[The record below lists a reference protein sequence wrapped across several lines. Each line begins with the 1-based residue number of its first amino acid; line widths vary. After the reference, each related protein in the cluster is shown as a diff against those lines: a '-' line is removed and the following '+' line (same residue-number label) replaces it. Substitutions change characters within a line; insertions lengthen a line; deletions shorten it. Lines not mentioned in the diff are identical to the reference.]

1 MNLLKKNKYSIRKY
15 KVGIFSTLIG
25 TVLLLSNP
33 NGAQALTTDHNVQ
46 GGSNQALPGNSQ
58 NTNADTNRDIVND
71 SQNTPNAHATDNTST
86 NQALTNHQ
94 NVDVANQVGPA
105 PIQPSASPAQ
115 NNNNSNANSTAT
127 EPAANTN
134 NNLASN
140 NNTLNV
146 PNNTDNNDSAR
157 HLTLKEIQ
165 EDVRHSSDK
174 PELVA
179 IAEEASNRPKKRS
192 RRAAPTDPN
201 ATPADPTAT
210 PADPTAG
217 NGSAPVAITAPYTP
231 TTDPNANNIGQNAP
245 NEVLSFDDNNIRP
258 STNRS
263 VPTVTVVDNLP
274 GYTLING
281 GKVGVFSHAM
291 VRTSMFDSGDAK
303 NYQAQGNVIALG
315 RIRGN
320 DTNDHGDFN
329 GIEKTLT
336 VNPNSE
342 LIFEFNTMTTKNY
355 QAQGNVIA
363 LGRIRGNDT
372 NDHGDFNGIEKTLTV
387 NPNSELIFEFN
398 TMTTKNYQGM
408 TNLIIKNADNDT
420 VIGEKVVA
428 YGPIWRLL
436 KVPENVSHL
445 KIQFVP
451 KNDAITDARGIYQLR
466 DGYKYY
472 DFVDSI
478 GLHSG
483 SHVYVE
489 RRTMEPTATNNKEFT
504 VTTSLKNNGN
514 FGASFNTDDFVYKIQ
529 LPEGVE
535 YVNNSLTKDFP
546 SGNSGVD
553 INDMNVTYD
562 AANRIITIKSTGGGT
577 GNSPARLM
585 PDKILDLKYKLRVN
599 NVPTPRTVTF
609 NDTLTYKTYSQD
621 FINSPA
627 ESHTVSTNP
636 YTIDIIMNKDA
647 LQAEVDRRIQQ
658 ADYTFASL
666 DIFNDLKR
674 RAQTILD
681 ENRNNVPL
689 NKRVS
694 QADIDSLANQMQHT
708 LIRSVD
714 AENAV
719 NRKVD
724 DMEDLVNQ
732 NDELTDEE
740 KQAAIQVIEEHKNEI
755 IGNIGDQTTDDGVTR
770 IKDQGIQ
777 TLSGD
782 TATPVVKPNA
792 KQAIRDKAAKQR
804 EIINHTPDA
813 TQDEIQDAL
822 NQLTTDET
830 DAIDNVTNATTNA
843 DVETAKNNGINTIGA
858 VAPQVTHKQAA
869 RDAIN
874 QATATKR
881 QQINSNREATQ
892 EEKNAAL
899 NELTQATNHALEQI
913 NQATTNDDVDT
924 AKGDGLNAINPI
936 APVTVVKQAARDAVS
951 HDAQQHIAEI
961 NANPDATQEE
971 RQAAIEKVNAAV
983 AVANTN
989 ILNANTNADVEQV
1002 KTNAIQG
1009 IQAIEPATKVKT
1021 DAKNAIDQ
1029 SAETQHNAIFN
1040 NNDATLEEQQAAQ
1053 QLLDQAVATAK
1064 QNINAAD
1071 TNQEVAQAKDQG
1083 TQNIVVIQPATQVKT
1098 DARNAVNEK
1107 AREAI
1112 TNINATPGATREEKQ
1127 EAINR
1132 VNTLK
1137 NRALNDIG
1145 VTSTTA
1151 MVNSIRDDAV
1161 NQIGAVQP
1169 HVTKKQTATGV
1180 LTDLATAKKQEIN
1193 QNTNATTEEKQ
1204 VALNQVDQDLATA
1217 INNINQAD
1225 TNAEVDQAQQLGTKA
1240 INAIQ
1245 PNIVKKPAALAQTN
1259 QHYSA
1264 KLVEINATPDA
1275 TDDEKN
1281 AAINTLN
1288 QDRQQA
1294 IESIKQA
1301 NTNAE
1306 VDQAAT
1312 VAENNIDA
1320 VQVDVVKKQAARDKI
1335 TAEVAK
1341 RIEAVKQTPNATD
1354 EEKQA
1359 AVNQI
1364 NQLKDQ
1370 AFNQINQ
1377 NQTNDQVDATT
1388 NQAINAIDNVEA
1400 EVVIKP
1406 KAIADIEKAVKEK
1419 QQQID
1424 NSLDSTDNE
1433 KEVALQALA
1442 KEKEKALA
1450 AIDQAQTNSQVN
1462 QAATNGVSA
1471 IKIIQPETKIK
1482 PAAREKINQKAN
1494 ELRAQIN
1501 QDKEATAE
1509 ERQAALDKI
1518 NDLVAKAMTNITN
1531 DRTNQQVNDS
1541 TNQALDD
1548 IALVTPDHIVRAAA
1562 RDAVKQQYEAKKHEI
1577 EQAEHA
1583 TDEEKQVALNQ
1594 LANNEKRALQNIN
1607 QAIANND
1614 VKRVESNGIA
1624 TLKGVEPH
1632 IVVKPEAQEAIK
1644 ASADNQVESIKDTPH
1659 ATTDE
1664 LDEANQQINDTLKQ
1678 GQQDIDNT
1686 TQDAAVNDVRNQT
1699 IKAIEQIKPKVRR
1712 KRAALDNIDESN
1724 NNQLDAIR
1732 NTLDTTQD
1740 ERNVAIAALNK
1751 IVNAIKND
1759 IAQNKTNAEV
1769 DQTEADGNNN
1779 IKVILPKVQV
1789 KPAARQSVSAKAE
1802 AQNALIDQSDL
1813 STEEERLAAKHL
1825 VEQALN
1831 QAIDQINHA
1840 DKTAQVNQNSIDA
1853 QNIISK
1859 IKPATTVKATAL
1871 QQIQNIAT
1879 NKINLI
1885 KANNEATD
1893 EEQNAAIVQVEKEL
1907 IKAKQQIAGAV
1918 TNADVAYLLHDGKN
1932 EIREIEPVINKK
1944 ATAREQLTTLFN
1956 DKKQAIEANVQATVE
1971 ERNSILAQLQ
1981 NIYDTAIG
1989 QIDQDRSNAQVDKT
2003 ATLNLQTIHDLDVHP
2018 IKKPDAEKT
2027 INDDLARV
2035 THLVQ
2040 NYRKVSDRNKAD
2052 ALKAITALKLQ
2063 MDEELK
2069 TARTNA
2075 DVDAVLKRFNVALG
2089 DIEAVITEKE
2099 NSLLR
2104 IDNIAQQTYAK
2115 FKAIATPEQ
2124 LAKVKALIDQYVA
2137 DGNRMVDEDATL
2149 NDIKKDTQLI
2159 IDEILAIKLPAEV
2172 IKASPKVG
2180 QPAPKVCT
2188 PIKKEDKQEVR
2199 KVVKELPNTGSEE
2212 MDLPLKELALI
2223 TGAALLARRRSK
2235 KEKES

>member
-33 NGAQALTTDHNVQ
+33 NGAQALTTDNNVQ
-46 GGSNQALPGNSQ
+46 SDTNQATPVNSQ
-58 NTNADTNRDIVND
+58 DKDVANNRGLAN
-71 SQNTPNAHATDNTST
+71 SAQNTPNQSATTNQAT
-86 NQALTNHQ
+86 NQALVNH
-94 NVDVANQVGPA
+94 NNGSIVNQATPTSV
-105 PIQPSASPAQ
+105 QSSTPSAQ
-115 NNNNSNANSTAT
+115 NNNHTDGNTTATETVSNAN
-127 EPAANTN
+127 N
-134 NNLASN
+134 NDAVSN
-140 NNTLNV
+140 NTTLNV
-146 PNNTDNNDSAR
+146 PNKTNENGSGG

-179 IAEEASNRPKKRS
+179 IAEPASNRPKKRS
-192 RRAAPTDPN
+192 RRAAPADPN
-201 ATPADPTAT
+201 ATPADPA
-210 PADPTAG
+210 AAAAG
-217 NGSAPVAITAPYTP
+217 NGGAPVAITAPYTP
-231 TTDPNANNIGQNAP
+231 TTDPNANNAGQNAP
-245 NEVLSFDDNNIRP
+245 NEVLSFDDNGIRP

-263 VPTVTVVDNLP
+263 VPSVTVVDNLP
-274 GYTLING
+274 GFTLING

-291 VRTSMFDSGDAK
+291 VRTSMFDSADAK

-315 RIRGN
+315 RI
-320 DTNDHGDFN
+320 
-329 GIEKTLT
+329 K
-336 VNPNSE
+336 
-342 LIFEFNTMTTKNY
+342 
-355 QAQGNVIA
+355 
-363 LGRIRGNDT
+363 GNDT

-398 TMTTKNYQGM
+398 TMTTKNYQGV

-420 VIGEKVVA
+420 VIAEKSVA
-428 YGPIWRLL
+428 YGPIWRLF

-489 RRTMEPTATNNKEFT
+489 RRTMEPTATNNKVFT

-514 FGASFNTDDFVYKIQ
+514 FGASFNTDDFVYQVQ

-546 SGNSGVD
+546 SSNSGVD
-553 INDMNVTYD
+553 MNDFNVTYD
-562 AANRIITIKSTGGGT
+562 AANRVITIKSTGGGS

-609 NDTLTYKTYSQD
+609 NDTLTYKTYTQD

-674 RAQTILD
+674 RSQTILD

-694 QADIDSLANQMQHT
+694 QADIDSLTNQMQHT

-719 NRKVD
+719 NKKVD
-724 DMEDLVNQ
+724 QMEDLVNQ

-792 KQAIRDKAAKQR
+792 KKAIRDKATKQR
-804 EIINHTPDA
+804 EIINATPDA
-813 TQDEIQDAL
+813 TEDEIQDAL
-822 NQLTTDET
+822 NQLATDET

-858 VAPQVTHKQAA
+858 VVPQVTHKQAA

-913 NQATTNDDVDT
+913 NQATTNADVDN

-971 RQAAIEKVNAAV
+971 RQAAIDKVNAAV
-983 AVANTN
+983 TAANTN

-1009 IQAIEPATKVKT
+1009 IQAITPATKVKT
-1021 DAKNAIDQ
+1021 DAKNAIDK
-1029 SAETQHNAIFN
+1029 SAETQHNTIFN

-1098 DARNAVNEK
+1098 DARNAVNDK

-1137 NRALNDIG
+1137 NRALTDIG

-1180 LTDLATAKKQEIN
+1180 LNDLATAKKQEIN

-1204 VALNQVDQDLATA
+1204 VALNQVDQELATA
-1217 INNINQAD
+1217 INNINKAD

-1245 PNIVKKPAALAQTN
+1245 PNIVKKPAALAQIN
-1259 QHYSA
+1259 QHYNA
-1264 KLVEINATPDA
+1264 KLAEINATPDA
-1275 TDDEKN
+1275 TNDEKN

-1288 QDRQQA
+1288 LDRQQA

-1354 EEKQA
+1354 EEKQV

-1377 NQTNDQVDATT
+1377 NQTNDQVDTTT
-1388 NQAINAIDNVEA
+1388 NQALKAIDNVEA

-1433 KEVALQALA
+1433 KEVASQALA

-1471 IKIIQPETKIK
+1471 IKIIQPETKVK

-1494 ELRAQIN
+1494 ELRAKIN

-1509 ERQAALDKI
+1509 ERQVALDKI
-1518 NDLVAKAMTNITN
+1518 NEFVNQAMTDITN
-1531 DRTNQQVNDS
+1531 NRTNQQVDDTTS
-1541 TNQALDD
+1541 QALDS
-1548 IALVTPDHIVRAAA
+1548 IALVAPEHIVRAAA
-1562 RDAVKQQYEAKKHEI
+1562 RDAVKQQYEAKKQEI

-1594 LANNEKRALQNIN
+1594 LANNEKLALQNIN
-1607 QAIANND
+1607 QAVTNND
-1614 VKRVESNGIA
+1614 VKRVETNGIA
-1624 TLKGVEPH
+1624 TLKGVQPH
-1632 IVVKPEAQEAIK
+1632 IVIKPEAQQAIK
-1644 ASADNQVESIKDTPH
+1644 ASAENQVESIKDTPH
-1659 ATTDE
+1659 ATVDE
-1664 LDEANQQINDTLKQ
+1664 LDEANQLISDTLKQ
-1678 GQQDIDNT
+1678 AQQEIENT
-1686 TQDAAVNDVRNQT
+1686 NQDAAVTDVRNQT

-1712 KRAALDNIDESN
+1712 KRAALDSIEEN
-1724 NNQLDAIR
+1724 NKNQLDAIR

-1740 ERNVAIAALNK
+1740 ERDVAIDTLNK
-1751 IVNAIKND
+1751 IVNTIKND

-1769 DQTEADGNNN
+1769 DRTETDGNDN

-1789 KPAARQSVSAKAE
+1789 KPAARQSVGVKAE

-1840 DKTAQVNQNSIDA
+1840 DKTAQVNQDSIDA

-1893 EEQNAAIVQVEKEL
+1893 EEQNIAIAQVEKEL
-1907 IKAKQQIAGAV
+1907 IKAKQQIASAV
-1918 TNADVAYLLHDGKN
+1918 TNADVAYLLHDEKN
-1932 EIREIEPVINKK
+1932 EIREIEPVINRK
-1944 ATAREQLTTLFN
+1944 ASAREQLTTLFN
-1956 DKKQAIEANVQATVE
+1956 VKKQAIEANIQATVE

-2003 ATLNLQTIHDLDVHP
+2003 ASLNLQKIHDLDVHP

-2035 THLVQ
+2035 TALVQ

-2075 DVDAVLKRFNVALG
+2075 DVDAVLKRFNVALS

-2124 LAKVKALIDQYVA
+2124 LAKIKVLIDQYVA
-2137 DGNRMVDEDATL
+2137 DGNRMIDEDATL
-2149 NDIKKDTQLI
+2149 NDIKQHTQFI
-2159 IDEILAIKLPAEV
+2159 VDEILAIKLPAEATKV
-2172 IKASPKVG
+2172 SPKVI

-2188 PIKKEDKQEVR
+2188 PIKKEETHESR
-2199 KVVKELPNTGSEE
+2199 KVEKELPNTGSEG
-2212 MDLPLKELALI
+2212 MDLPLKEFALI
-2223 TGAALLARRRSK
+2223 TGAALLARRRTK
-2235 KEKES
+2235 NEKES

>member
-33 NGAQALTTDHNVQ
+33 NGAQALTTDNNVQ
-46 GGSNQALPGNSQ
+46 SDTNQATPVNSQ
-58 NTNADTNRDIVND
+58 DTNVANNRGLAN
-71 SQNTPNAHATDNTST
+71 SAQNTPNQSATTNQST
-86 NQALTNHQ
+86 NQALVNH
-94 NVDVANQVGPA
+94 NNGSIANQATPTSV
-105 PIQPSASPAQ
+105 QSSTPSAQ
-115 NNNNSNANSTAT
+115 NNNHTDGNTTATETVSNAN
-127 EPAANTN
+127 NKDVV
-134 NNLASN
+134 SN
-140 NNTLNV
+140 NTTLNV
-146 PNNTDNNDSAR
+146 PNKTNENGSGG

-179 IAEEASNRPKKRS
+179 IAEQASNRPKKRS
-192 RRAAPTDPN
+192 RRAAPADPN
-201 ATPADPTAT
+201 ATPADPA
-210 PADPTAG
+210 AAAAG
-217 NGSAPVAITAPYTP
+217 NGGAPVAITAPYTP
-231 TTDPNANNIGQNAP
+231 TTDPNANNAGQNAP
-245 NEVLSFDDNNIRP
+245 NEVLSFDDNGIRP

-263 VPTVTVVDNLP
+263 VPSVTVVDNLP
-274 GYTLING
+274 GFTLING

-315 RIRGN
+315 RIKGN

-329 GIEKTLT
+329 GIEK
-336 VNPNSE
+336 S
-342 LIFEFNTMTTKNY
+342 
-355 QAQGNVIA
+355 
-363 LGRIRGNDT
+363 
-372 NDHGDFNGIEKTLTV
+372 LTV

-398 TMTTKNYQGM
+398 TMTTKNYQGV

-420 VIGEKVVA
+420 VIAEKSVA
-428 YGPIWRLL
+428 YGPIWRLF

-514 FGASFNTDDFVYKIQ
+514 FGASFNTDDFVYKVQ

-546 SGNSGVD
+546 SSNSGVD
-553 INDMNVTYD
+553 MNDFNVTYD
-562 AANRIITIKSTGGGT
+562 AANRVITIKSTGGGS

-609 NDTLTYKTYSQD
+609 NDTLTYKTYTQD

-694 QADIDSLANQMQHT
+694 QADIDSLTNQMQHT

-719 NRKVD
+719 NKKVD
-724 DMEDLVNQ
+724 QMEDLVNQ

-792 KQAIRDKAAKQR
+792 KKAIRDKATKQM
-804 EIINHTPDA
+804 EIINATPDA
-813 TQDEIQDAL
+813 TEDEIQDAL
-822 NQLTTDET
+822 NQLATDET

-843 DVETAKNNGINTIGA
+843 DVEIAKNNGINTIGA
-858 VAPQVTHKQAA
+858 VVPQVTHKQAA

-913 NQATTNDDVDT
+913 NQATTNADVDN

-971 RQAAIEKVNAAV
+971 RQAAIDKVNAAV
-983 AVANTN
+983 TAANTN

-1009 IQAIEPATKVKT
+1009 IQAITPATKVKT
-1021 DAKNAIDQ
+1021 DAKNAIDK
-1029 SAETQHNAIFN
+1029 SAETQHNTIFN

-1098 DARNAVNEK
+1098 DARNAVNDK

-1137 NRALNDIG
+1137 NRALTDIG

-1180 LTDLATAKKQEIN
+1180 LNDLATAKKQEIN

-1204 VALNQVDQDLATA
+1204 VALNQVDQELATA

-1245 PNIVKKPAALAQTN
+1245 PNIVKKPAALAQIN
-1259 QHYSA
+1259 QHYNA
-1264 KLVEINATPDA
+1264 KLAEINATPDA
-1275 TDDEKN
+1275 TNDEKN

-1370 AFNQINQ
+1370 AINQINQ
-1377 NQTNDQVDATT
+1377 NQTNDQVDTTT
-1388 NQAINAIDNVEA
+1388 NQAVNAIDNVEA

-1406 KAIADIEKAVKEK
+1406 TAIADIEKAVKEK

-1433 KEVALQALA
+1433 KEVASQALA

-1471 IKIIQPETKIK
+1471 IKIIQPETKVK

-1494 ELRAQIN
+1494 ELRAKIN

-1509 ERQAALDKI
+1509 ERQVALDKI
-1518 NDLVAKAMTNITN
+1518 NEFVNQAMTDITN
-1531 DRTNQQVNDS
+1531 NRTNQQVDDTTS
-1541 TNQALDD
+1541 QALDS
-1548 IALVTPDHIVRAAA
+1548 IALVAPEHIVRAAA
-1562 RDAVKQQYEAKKHEI
+1562 RDAVKQQYEAKKQEI

-1594 LANNEKRALQNIN
+1594 LANNEKLALQNIN
-1607 QAIANND
+1607 QAVTNND
-1614 VKRVESNGIA
+1614 VKRVETNGIA
-1624 TLKGVEPH
+1624 TLKGVQPH
-1632 IVVKPEAQEAIK
+1632 IVIKPEAQQAIK
-1644 ASADNQVESIKDTPH
+1644 ATAENQVESIKDTPH
-1659 ATTDE
+1659 ATVDE
-1664 LDEANQQINDTLKQ
+1664 LDEANQLISDTLKQ
-1678 GQQDIDNT
+1678 AQQEIENT
-1686 TQDAAVNDVRNQT
+1686 NQDAAVTDVRNQT

-1712 KRAALDNIDESN
+1712 KRAALDSIEEN
-1724 NNQLDAIR
+1724 NKNQLDAIR

-1740 ERNVAIAALNK
+1740 ERDVAIDTLNK
-1751 IVNAIKND
+1751 IVNTIKND

-1769 DQTEADGNNN
+1769 DRTETDGNDN

-1789 KPAARQSVSAKAE
+1789 KPAARQSVGVKAE

-1840 DKTAQVNQNSIDA
+1840 DKTAQVNQDSIDA

-1893 EEQNAAIVQVEKEL
+1893 EEQNIAIAQVEKEL
-1907 IKAKQQIAGAV
+1907 IKAKQQIASAV
-1918 TNADVAYLLHDGKN
+1918 TNADVAYLLHDEKN
-1932 EIREIEPVINKK
+1932 EIREIEPVINRK
-1944 ATAREQLTTLFN
+1944 ASAREQLTTLFN
-1956 DKKQAIEANVQATVE
+1956 DKKQAIEANIQATVE

-2003 ATLNLQTIHDLDVHP
+2003 ASLNLQTIHDLDVHP

-2035 THLVQ
+2035 TALVQ
-2040 NYRKVSDRNKAD
+2040 NYRKVSNRNKAD

-2075 DVDAVLKRFNVALG
+2075 DVDAVLKRFNVALS

-2124 LAKVKALIDQYVA
+2124 LAKVKVLIDQYVA
-2137 DGNRMVDEDATL
+2137 DGNRMIDEDATL
-2149 NDIKKDTQLI
+2149 NDIKQHTQFI
-2159 IDEILAIKLPAEV
+2159 VDEILAIKLPAEATKV
-2172 IKASPKVG
+2172 SPKEI

-2188 PIKKEDKQEVR
+2188 PIKKEETHESR
-2199 KVVKELPNTGSEE
+2199 KVEKELPNTGSEG
-2212 MDLPLKELALI
+2212 MDLPLKEFALI
-2223 TGAALLARRRSK
+2223 TGAALLARRRTK
-2235 KEKES
+2235 NEKES

>member
-33 NGAQALTTDHNVQ
+33 NGAQALTTDNNVQ
-46 GGSNQALPGNSQ
+46 SDTNQATPVNSQ
-58 NTNADTNRDIVND
+58 DTNVANNRGLAN
-71 SQNTPNAHATDNTST
+71 SAQNTPNQSATTNQST
-86 NQALTNHQ
+86 NQALVNH
-94 NVDVANQVGPA
+94 NNGSIANQATPTSV
-105 PIQPSASPAQ
+105 QSSTPSAQ
-115 NNNNSNANSTAT
+115 NNNHTDGNTTATETVSNAN
-127 EPAANTN
+127 NKDVV
-134 NNLASN
+134 SN
-140 NNTLNV
+140 NTTLNV
-146 PNNTDNNDSAR
+146 PNKTNENGSGG

-179 IAEEASNRPKKRS
+179 IAEQASNRPKKRS
-192 RRAAPTDPN
+192 RRAAPADPN
-201 ATPADPTAT
+201 ATPADPA
-210 PADPTAG
+210 AAAAG
-217 NGSAPVAITAPYTP
+217 NGGAPVAITAPYTP
-231 TTDPNANNIGQNAP
+231 TTDPNANNAGQNAP
-245 NEVLSFDDNNIRP
+245 NEVLSFDDNGIRP

-263 VPTVTVVDNLP
+263 VPSVTVVDNLP
-274 GYTLING
+274 GFTLING

-315 RIRGN
+315 RIKGN

-329 GIEKTLT
+329 GIEK
-336 VNPNSE
+336 S
-342 LIFEFNTMTTKNY
+342 
-355 QAQGNVIA
+355 
-363 LGRIRGNDT
+363 
-372 NDHGDFNGIEKTLTV
+372 LTV

-398 TMTTKNYQGM
+398 TMTTKNYQGV

-420 VIGEKVVA
+420 VIAEKSVA
-428 YGPIWRLL
+428 YGPIWRLF

-514 FGASFNTDDFVYKIQ
+514 FGASFNTDDFVYKVQ

-546 SGNSGVD
+546 SSNSGVD
-553 INDMNVTYD
+553 MNDFNVTYD
-562 AANRIITIKSTGGGT
+562 AANRVITIKSTGGGS

-609 NDTLTYKTYSQD
+609 NDTLTYKTYTQD

-694 QADIDSLANQMQHT
+694 QADIDSLTNQMQHT

-719 NRKVD
+719 NKKVD
-724 DMEDLVNQ
+724 QMEDLVNQ

-792 KQAIRDKAAKQR
+792 KKAIRDKATKQR
-804 EIINHTPDA
+804 EIINATPDA
-813 TQDEIQDAL
+813 TEDEIQDAL
-822 NQLTTDET
+822 NQLATDET

-843 DVETAKNNGINTIGA
+843 DVEIAKNNGINTIGA
-858 VAPQVTHKQAA
+858 VVPQVTHKQAA

-913 NQATTNDDVDT
+913 NQATTNADVDN
-924 AKGDGLNAINPI
+924 AKGDGLNAINSI

-971 RQAAIEKVNAAV
+971 RQAAIDKVNAAV
-983 AVANTN
+983 TAANTN

-1009 IQAIEPATKVKT
+1009 IQAITPATKVKT
-1021 DAKNAIDQ
+1021 DAKNAIDK
-1029 SAETQHNAIFN
+1029 SAETQHNTIFN

-1098 DARNAVNEK
+1098 DARNAVNDK

-1137 NRALNDIG
+1137 NRALTDIG

-1180 LTDLATAKKQEIN
+1180 LNDLATAKKQEIN

-1204 VALNQVDQDLATA
+1204 VALNQVDQELATA

-1245 PNIVKKPAALAQTN
+1245 PNIVKKPAALAQIN
-1259 QHYSA
+1259 QHYNA
-1264 KLVEINATPDA
+1264 KLAEINATPDA
-1275 TDDEKN
+1275 TNDEKN

-1370 AFNQINQ
+1370 AINQINQ
-1377 NQTNDQVDATT
+1377 NQTNDQVDTTT
-1388 NQAINAIDNVEA
+1388 NQAVNAIDNVEA

-1406 KAIADIEKAVKEK
+1406 TAIADIEKAVKEK

-1433 KEVALQALA
+1433 KEVASQALA

-1471 IKIIQPETKIK
+1471 IKIIQPETKVK

-1494 ELRAQIN
+1494 ELRAKIN

-1509 ERQAALDKI
+1509 ERQVALDKI
-1518 NDLVAKAMTNITN
+1518 NEFVNQAMTDITN
-1531 DRTNQQVNDS
+1531 NRTNQQVDDTTS
-1541 TNQALDD
+1541 QALDS
-1548 IALVTPDHIVRAAA
+1548 IALVAPEHIVRAAA
-1562 RDAVKQQYEAKKHEI
+1562 RDAVKQQYEAKKQEI

-1594 LANNEKRALQNIN
+1594 LANNEKLALQNIN
-1607 QAIANND
+1607 QAVTNND
-1614 VKRVESNGIA
+1614 VKRVETNGIA
-1624 TLKGVEPH
+1624 TLKGVQPH
-1632 IVVKPEAQEAIK
+1632 IVIKPEAQQAIK
-1644 ASADNQVESIKDTPH
+1644 ATAENQVESIKDTPH
-1659 ATTDE
+1659 ATVDE
-1664 LDEANQQINDTLKQ
+1664 LDEANQLISDTLKQ
-1678 GQQDIDNT
+1678 AQQEIENT
-1686 TQDAAVNDVRNQT
+1686 NQDAAVTDVRNQT

-1712 KRAALDNIDESN
+1712 KRAALDSIEEN
-1724 NNQLDAIR
+1724 NKNQLDAIR

-1740 ERNVAIAALNK
+1740 ERDVAIDTLNK
-1751 IVNAIKND
+1751 IVNTIKND

-1769 DQTEADGNNN
+1769 DRTETDGNDN

-1789 KPAARQSVSAKAE
+1789 KPAARQSVGVKAE

-1840 DKTAQVNQNSIDA
+1840 DKTAQVNQDSIDA

-1893 EEQNAAIVQVEKEL
+1893 EEQNIAIAQVEKEL
-1907 IKAKQQIAGAV
+1907 IKAKQQIASAV
-1918 TNADVAYLLHDGKN
+1918 TNADVAYLLHDEKN
-1932 EIREIEPVINKK
+1932 EIREIEPVINRK
-1944 ATAREQLTTLFN
+1944 ASAREQLTTLFN
-1956 DKKQAIEANVQATVE
+1956 DKKQAIEANIQATVE

-2003 ATLNLQTIHDLDVHP
+2003 ASLNLQTIHDLDVHP

-2035 THLVQ
+2035 TALVQ
-2040 NYRKVSDRNKAD
+2040 NYRKVSNRNKAD

-2075 DVDAVLKRFNVALG
+2075 DVDAVLKRFNVALS

-2124 LAKVKALIDQYVA
+2124 LAKVKVLIDQYVA
-2137 DGNRMVDEDATL
+2137 DGNRMIDEDATL
-2149 NDIKKDTQLI
+2149 NDIKQHTQFI
-2159 IDEILAIKLPAEV
+2159 VDEILAIKLPAEATKV
-2172 IKASPKVG
+2172 SPKEI

-2188 PIKKEDKQEVR
+2188 PIKKEETHESR
-2199 KVVKELPNTGSEE
+2199 KVEKELPNTGSEG
-2212 MDLPLKELALI
+2212 MDLPLKEFALI
-2223 TGAALLARRRSK
+2223 TGAALLARRRTK
-2235 KEKES
+2235 NEKES

>member
-46 GGSNQALPGNSQ
+46 GGSNQALPGNSP
-58 NTNADTNRDIVND
+58 NTNADTNLDIVNG

-94 NVDVANQVGPA
+94 NVGVANQVAPA
-105 PIQPSASPAQ
+105 PIQPSTSSAS
-115 NNNNSNANSTAT
+115 NNNHSDANSTAT

-192 RRAAPTDPN
+192 RRAAPADPN
-201 ATPADPTAT
+201 AT

-217 NGSAPVAITAPYTP
+217 NGSAPVAITAPFTP

-245 NEVLSFDDNNIRP
+245 NEVLTFDDNNIRP

-315 RIRGN
+315 RIKGN
-320 DTNDHGDFN
+320 DTNDHG
-329 GIEKTLT
+329 G
-336 VNPNSE
+336 
-342 LIFEFNTMTTKNY
+342 
-355 QAQGNVIA
+355 
-363 LGRIRGNDT
+363 
-372 NDHGDFNGIEKTLTV
+372 FNGIEKTLTV

-609 NDTLTYKTYSQD
+609 NDILTYKTYTQD

-666 DIFNDLKR
+666 DIFNELKR

-694 QADIDSLANQMQHT
+694 QADIDSLVNQMQHT

-804 EIINHTPDA
+804 EIINNTPDA

-983 AVANTN
+983 AAANTN

-1098 DARNAVNEK
+1098 DARNAVNDK

-1193 QNTNATTEEKQ
+1193 QNTNATDEEKQ

-1245 PNIVKKPAALAQTN
+1245 PNIVKKPTALAQIN
-1259 QHYSA
+1259 QHYNA
-1264 KLVEINATPDA
+1264 KLAEINATPDA

-1400 EVVIKP
+1400 KVVIKP

-1433 KEVALQALA
+1433 KEVALLALA

-1471 IKIIQPETKIK
+1471 IKIIQPETKVK

-1548 IALVTPDHIVRAAA
+1548 IALVTPDHIVRATA

-1594 LANNEKRALQNIN
+1594 LANNEKRALQNID

-1907 IKAKQQIAGAV
+1907 IKAKQQIASAV

-1956 DKKQAIEANVQATVE
+1956 DKKLAIEANVQATVE

-2003 ATLNLQTIHDLDVHP
+2003 ASLNLQTIHDFDVHP

-2137 DGNRMVDEDATL
+2137 DGIRMIDEDATL
-2149 NDIKKDTQLI
+2149 NDIKQHTQFI
-2159 IDEILAIKLPAEV
+2159 VDEILAIKLPAEATKV
-2172 IKASPKVG
+2172 LPKVG
-2180 QPAPKVCT
+2180 QPAPKLCT
-2188 PIKKEDKQEVR
+2188 SIKKVDKQEVR

-2223 TGAALLARRRSK
+2223 TGAALLARRRNK
-2235 KEKES
+2235 NEKES

>member
-46 GGSNQALPGNSQ
+46 GGSNQALPGNSP
-58 NTNADTNRDIVND
+58 NTNADTNRDIVNG

-94 NVDVANQVGPA
+94 NVGVANQVAPA
-105 PIQPSASPAQ
+105 PIQPSTSSAS
-115 NNNNSNANSTAT
+115 NNNHSDANSTAT

-192 RRAAPTDPN
+192 RRAAPADPN
-201 ATPADPTAT
+201 AT

-217 NGSAPVAITAPYTP
+217 NGSAPVAITAPFTP

-245 NEVLSFDDNNIRP
+245 NEVLTFDDNNIRP

-315 RIRGN
+315 RIKGN
-320 DTNDHGDFN
+320 DTNDHG
-329 GIEKTLT
+329 G
-336 VNPNSE
+336 
-342 LIFEFNTMTTKNY
+342 
-355 QAQGNVIA
+355 
-363 LGRIRGNDT
+363 
-372 NDHGDFNGIEKTLTV
+372 FNGIEKTLTV

-609 NDTLTYKTYSQD
+609 NDILTYKTYTQD

-636 YTIDIIMNKDA
+636 YTIDIIMNKDV

-666 DIFNDLKR
+666 DIFNELKR
-674 RAQTILD
+674 RAKTILD

-694 QADIDSLANQMQHT
+694 QADIDSLVNQMQHT

-782 TATPVVKPNA
+782 TATPVVKTNA

-804 EIINHTPDA
+804 EIINNTPDA

-983 AVANTN
+983 AAANTN

-1098 DARNAVNEK
+1098 DARNAVNDK

-1193 QNTNATTEEKQ
+1193 QNTNATDEEKQ

-1245 PNIVKKPAALAQTN
+1245 PNIVKKPTALAQIN
-1259 QHYSA
+1259 QHYNA
-1264 KLVEINATPDA
+1264 KLAEINATPDA

-1400 EVVIKP
+1400 KVVIKP

-1433 KEVALQALA
+1433 KEVALLALA

-1471 IKIIQPETKIK
+1471 IKIIQPETKVK

-1548 IALVTPDHIVRAAA
+1548 IALVTPDHIVRATA

-1594 LANNEKRALQNIN
+1594 LANNEKRALQNID

-1907 IKAKQQIAGAV
+1907 IKAKQQIASAV

-1956 DKKQAIEANVQATVE
+1956 DKKLAIEANVQATVE

-2003 ATLNLQTIHDLDVHP
+2003 ASLNLQTIHDLDVHP

-2137 DGNRMVDEDATL
+2137 DGIRMIDEDATL
-2149 NDIKKDTQLI
+2149 NDIKQHTQFI
-2159 IDEILAIKLPAEV
+2159 VDEILAIKLPAEATKV
-2172 IKASPKVG
+2172 LPKVG
-2180 QPAPKVCT
+2180 QPAPKLCT
-2188 PIKKEDKQEVR
+2188 SIKKVDKQEVR

-2223 TGAALLARRRSK
+2223 TGAALLARRRNK
-2235 KEKES
+2235 NEKES

>member
-33 NGAQALTTDHNVQ
+33 NGAQALTTDNNVQ
-46 GGSNQALPGNSQ
+46 SDTNQAAPVNSQ
-58 NTNADTNRDIVND
+58 DTNVANNRGLAN
-71 SQNTPNAHATDNTST
+71 SAQNTPNQSATTNQST
-86 NQALTNHQ
+86 NQALVNH
-94 NVDVANQVGPA
+94 NNGSIANQATPA
-105 PIQPSASPAQ
+105 PIQPSASPTQ
-115 NNNNSNANSTAT
+115 NNNHSDANSTAT
-127 EPAANTN
+127 ETVSNAN
-134 NNLASN
+134 NNDVVSN
-140 NNTLNV
+140 NTTLNV
-146 PNNTDNNDSAR
+146 PNRTNENGSGG

-179 IAEEASNRPKKRS
+179 IAEQASNRPKKRS
-192 RRAAPTDPN
+192 RRAAPADPN
-201 ATPADPTAT
+201 ATPADPAAAAANGTV
-210 PADPTAG
+210 PAG
-217 NGSAPVAITAPYTP
+217 NTAPYTP
-231 TTDPNANNIGQNAP
+231 TTDPNANNAGQNAP
-245 NEVLSFDDNNIRP
+245 NEVLSFDDNGIRP

-263 VPTVTVVDNLP
+263 VPTVNVVNNLP
-274 GYTLING
+274 GFTLING

-291 VRTSMFDSGDAK
+291 VRTSMFDSGDNK

-315 RIRGN
+315 RIHGT

-342 LIFEFNTMTTKNY
+342 LIFEFNTMSTKNG
-355 QAQGNVIA
+355 QGATNV
-363 LGRIRGNDT
+363 
-372 NDHGDFNGIEKTLTV
+372 
-387 NPNSELIFEFN
+387 
-398 TMTTKNYQGM
+398 
-408 TNLIIKNADNDT
+408 IIKNADTNDT
-420 VIGEKVVA
+420 IAEKTVEG
-428 YGPIWRLL
+428 GPTLRLF
-436 KVPENVSHL
+436 KVPDNVRNL

-451 KNDAITDARGIYQLR
+451 KNDAITDARGIYQLK

-472 DFVDSI
+472 SFVDSI

-489 RRTMEPTATNNKEFT
+489 RRTMDPTATNNKEFT

-514 FGASFNTDDFVYKIQ
+514 SGASLDTNDFVYQVQ

-546 SGNSGVD
+546 SNNSGVD
-553 INDMNVTYD
+553 VNDMNVTYD
-562 AANRIITIKSTGGGT
+562 AANRVITIKSTGGGT
-577 GNSPARLM
+577 ANSPARLM
-585 PDKILDLKYKLRVN
+585 PDKILDLRYKLRVN

-609 NDTLTYKTYSQD
+609 NETLTYKTYTQD
-621 FINSPA
+621 FINSAA

-666 DIFNDLKR
+666 DIFNGLKR

-694 QADIDSLANQMQHT
+694 QADIDSLTNQMQHT

-719 NRKVD
+719 NKKVD
-724 DMEDLVNQ
+724 QMEDLVNQ

-792 KQAIRDKAAKQR
+792 KKAIRDKATKQR
-804 EIINHTPDA
+804 AIINATPDA
-813 TQDEIQDAL
+813 TEDEIQDAL
-822 NQLTTDET
+822 NQLATDET
-830 DAIDNVTNATTNA
+830 DAIDNVTNATTNT

-858 VAPQVTHKQAA
+858 VVPQVTHKKAA

-913 NQATTNDDVDT
+913 NQATTNADVDN

-971 RQAAIEKVNAAV
+971 RQAAIDKVNAAV
-983 AVANTN
+983 TAANTN

-1009 IQAIEPATKVKT
+1009 IQAITPATKVKT
-1021 DAKNAIDQ
+1021 DAKNAIDK
-1029 SAETQHNAIFN
+1029 SAETQHNTIFN

-1098 DARNAVNEK
+1098 DARNAVNDK

-1137 NRALNDIG
+1137 NRALTDIG

-1204 VALNQVDQDLATA
+1204 VALNQVDQELATA

-1245 PNIVKKPAALAQTN
+1245 PNIVKKPAALAQIN
-1259 QHYSA
+1259 QHYNT
-1264 KLVEINATPDA
+1264 KLAEINATPDA
-1275 TDDEKN
+1275 TNDEKN

-1388 NQAINAIDNVEA
+1388 NQAVNAIDNVEA

-1433 KEVALQALA
+1433 KEVASQALT

-1471 IKIIQPETKIK
+1471 IKIIQPETKVK

-1494 ELRAQIN
+1494 ELRAKIN

-1509 ERQAALDKI
+1509 ERQVALDKI
-1518 NDLVAKAMTNITN
+1518 NEFVNQAMTDITN
-1531 DRTNQQVNDS
+1531 NRTNQQVDDTTS
-1541 TNQALDD
+1541 QALDS
-1548 IALVTPDHIVRAAA
+1548 IALVTPEHIVRAGA
-1562 RDAVKQQYEAKKHEI
+1562 RDAVKQQYEAKKQEI

-1594 LANNEKRALQNIN
+1594 LANNEKLALQNIN
-1607 QAIANND
+1607 QAVTNND
-1614 VKRVESNGIA
+1614 VKRVETNGIA
-1624 TLKGVEPH
+1624 TLKGVQPH
-1632 IVVKPEAQEAIK
+1632 IVIKPEAQQAIK
-1644 ASADNQVESIKDTPH
+1644 ASAENQVELIKDTPH
-1659 ATTDE
+1659 ATVDE
-1664 LDEANQQINDTLKQ
+1664 LDEANQLISDTLKKA
-1678 GQQDIDNT
+1678 QQDIDNT

-1740 ERNVAIAALNK
+1740 ERNVAIDTLNK

-1840 DKTAQVNQNSIDA
+1840 DKTVQVNQNSIDA

-1893 EEQNAAIVQVEKEL
+1893 EEQNAAIAQVEKEL
-1907 IKAKQQIAGAV
+1907 IKAKQQIASAV

-1932 EIREIEPVINKK
+1932 EIREIEPVINRK
-1944 ATAREQLTTLFN
+1944 ASAREQLTTLLN
-1956 DKKQAIEANVQATVE
+1956 DKKQAIEANIQATVE

-2003 ATLNLQTIHDLDVHP
+2003 ASLNLQTIHDLDVHP

-2124 LAKVKALIDQYVA
+2124 LAKVKALIDQYVT
-2137 DGNRMVDEDATL
+2137 DGNRMIDEDATL
-2149 NDIKKDTQLI
+2149 NDIKQHTQFI
-2159 IDEILAIKLPAEV
+2159 VDEILAIKLPAEATKV
-2172 IKASPKVG
+2172 SPKVI
-2180 QPAPKVCT
+2180 QSAPKVCT
-2188 PIKKEDKQEVR
+2188 PIKKEETHESR
-2199 KVVKELPNTGSEE
+2199 KVEKELPNTGSEG
-2212 MDLPLKELALI
+2212 MDLPLKEFALI
-2223 TGAALLARRRSK
+2223 TGAALLARRRTK
-2235 KEKES
+2235 NEKES

>member
-46 GGSNQALPGNSQ
+46 GGSNQALPGNSP
-58 NTNADTNRDIVND
+58 NTNADTNRDIVNG

-94 NVDVANQVGPA
+94 NVGVANQVAPA
-105 PIQPSASPAQ
+105 PIQPSTSSAS
-115 NNNNSNANSTAT
+115 NNNHSDANSTAT

-192 RRAAPTDPN
+192 RRAAPADPN
-201 ATPADPTAT
+201 AT

-217 NGSAPVAITAPYTP
+217 NGSAPVAITAPFTP

-245 NEVLSFDDNNIRP
+245 NEVLTFDDNNIRP

-315 RIRGN
+315 RIKGN
-320 DTNDHGDFN
+320 DTNDHG
-329 GIEKTLT
+329 G
-336 VNPNSE
+336 
-342 LIFEFNTMTTKNY
+342 
-355 QAQGNVIA
+355 
-363 LGRIRGNDT
+363 
-372 NDHGDFNGIEKTLTV
+372 FNGIEKTLTV

-609 NDTLTYKTYSQD
+609 NDILTYKTYTQD

-666 DIFNDLKR
+666 DIFNELKR

-694 QADIDSLANQMQHT
+694 QADIDSLVNQMQHT

-804 EIINHTPDA
+804 EIINNTPDA

-983 AVANTN
+983 AAANTN

-1098 DARNAVNEK
+1098 DARNAVNDK

-1180 LTDLATAKKQEIN
+1180 LTDLTTAKKQEIN
-1193 QNTNATTEEKQ
+1193 QNTNATDEEKQ

-1245 PNIVKKPAALAQTN
+1245 PNIVKKPTALAQIN
-1259 QHYSA
+1259 QHYNA
-1264 KLVEINATPDA
+1264 KLAEINATPDA

-1400 EVVIKP
+1400 KVVIKP

-1433 KEVALQALA
+1433 KEVALLALA

-1471 IKIIQPETKIK
+1471 IKIIQPETKVK

-1548 IALVTPDHIVRAAA
+1548 IALVTPDHIVRATA

-1594 LANNEKRALQNIN
+1594 LANNEKRALQNID

-1907 IKAKQQIAGAV
+1907 IKAKQQIASAV

-1956 DKKQAIEANVQATVE
+1956 DKKLAIEANVQATVE

-2003 ATLNLQTIHDLDVHP
+2003 ASLNLQTIHDLDVHP

-2137 DGNRMVDEDATL
+2137 DGIRMIDEDATL
-2149 NDIKKDTQLI
+2149 NDIKQHTQFI
-2159 IDEILAIKLPAEV
+2159 VDEILAIKLPAEATKV
-2172 IKASPKVG
+2172 LPKVG
-2180 QPAPKVCT
+2180 QPAPKLCT
-2188 PIKKEDKQEVR
+2188 SIKKVDKQEVR

-2223 TGAALLARRRSK
+2223 TGAALLARRRNK
-2235 KEKES
+2235 NEKES

>member
-33 NGAQALTTDHNVQ
+33 NGAQALTTDNNVQ
-46 GGSNQALPGNSQ
+46 SDTNQATPVNSQ
-58 NTNADTNRDIVND
+58 DTNVANNRGLAN
-71 SQNTPNAHATDNTST
+71 SAQNTPNQSATTNQST
-86 NQALTNHQ
+86 NQALVNH
-94 NVDVANQVGPA
+94 NNGSIANQATPTSV
-105 PIQPSASPAQ
+105 QSSTPSAQ
-115 NNNNSNANSTAT
+115 NNNHTDGNTTATETVSNAN
-127 EPAANTN
+127 NKDVV
-134 NNLASN
+134 SN
-140 NNTLNV
+140 NTTLNV
-146 PNNTDNNDSAR
+146 PNKTNENGSGG

-179 IAEEASNRPKKRS
+179 IAEQASNRPKKRS
-192 RRAAPTDPN
+192 RRAAPADPN
-201 ATPADPTAT
+201 ATPADPA
-210 PADPTAG
+210 AAAAG
-217 NGSAPVAITAPYTP
+217 NGGAPVAITAPYTP
-231 TTDPNANNIGQNAP
+231 TTDPNANNAGQNAP
-245 NEVLSFDDNNIRP
+245 NEVLSFDDNGIRP

-263 VPTVTVVDNLP
+263 VPSVTVVDNLP
-274 GYTLING
+274 GFTLING

-315 RIRGN
+315 RIKGN

-329 GIEKTLT
+329 GIEK
-336 VNPNSE
+336 S
-342 LIFEFNTMTTKNY
+342 
-355 QAQGNVIA
+355 
-363 LGRIRGNDT
+363 
-372 NDHGDFNGIEKTLTV
+372 LTV

-398 TMTTKNYQGM
+398 TMTTKNYQGV

-420 VIGEKVVA
+420 VIAEKSVA
-428 YGPIWRLL
+428 YGPIWRLF

-514 FGASFNTDDFVYKIQ
+514 FGASFNTDDFVYKVQ

-546 SGNSGVD
+546 SSNSGVD
-553 INDMNVTYD
+553 MNDFNVTYD
-562 AANRIITIKSTGGGT
+562 AANRVITIKSTGGGS

-609 NDTLTYKTYSQD
+609 NDTLTYKTYTQD

-681 ENRNNVPL
+681 ENRNNVQL

-694 QADIDSLANQMQHT
+694 QADIDSLTNQMQHT

-719 NRKVD
+719 NKKVD
-724 DMEDLVNQ
+724 QMEDLVNQ

-792 KQAIRDKAAKQR
+792 KKAIRDKATKQR
-804 EIINHTPDA
+804 EIINATPDA
-813 TQDEIQDAL
+813 TEDEIQDAL
-822 NQLTTDET
+822 NQLATDET

-843 DVETAKNNGINTIGA
+843 DVEIAKNNGINTIGA
-858 VAPQVTHKQAA
+858 VVPQVTHKQAA

-913 NQATTNDDVDT
+913 NQATTNADVDN

-971 RQAAIEKVNAAV
+971 RQAAIDKVNAAV
-983 AVANTN
+983 TAANTN

-1009 IQAIEPATKVKT
+1009 IQAITPATKVKT
-1021 DAKNAIDQ
+1021 DAKNAIDK
-1029 SAETQHNAIFN
+1029 SAETQHNTIFN

-1098 DARNAVNEK
+1098 DARNAVNDK

-1137 NRALNDIG
+1137 NRALTDIG

-1180 LTDLATAKKQEIN
+1180 LNDLATAKKQEIN

-1204 VALNQVDQDLATA
+1204 VALNQVDQELATA

-1245 PNIVKKPAALAQTN
+1245 PNIVKKPAALAQIN
-1259 QHYSA
+1259 QHYNA
-1264 KLVEINATPDA
+1264 KLAEINATPDA
-1275 TDDEKN
+1275 TNDEKN

-1370 AFNQINQ
+1370 AINQINQ
-1377 NQTNDQVDATT
+1377 NQTNDQVDTTT
-1388 NQAINAIDNVEA
+1388 NQAVNAIDNVEA

-1433 KEVALQALA
+1433 KEVASQALA

-1471 IKIIQPETKIK
+1471 IKIIQPETKVK

-1494 ELRAQIN
+1494 ELRAKIN

-1509 ERQAALDKI
+1509 ERQVALDKI
-1518 NDLVAKAMTNITN
+1518 NEFVNQAMTDITN
-1531 DRTNQQVNDS
+1531 NRTNQQVDDTTS
-1541 TNQALDD
+1541 QALDS
-1548 IALVTPDHIVRAAA
+1548 IALVAPEHIVRAAA
-1562 RDAVKQQYEAKKHEI
+1562 RDAVKQQYEAKKQEI

-1594 LANNEKRALQNIN
+1594 LANNEKLALQNIN
-1607 QAIANND
+1607 QAVTNND
-1614 VKRVESNGIA
+1614 VKRVETNGIA
-1624 TLKGVEPH
+1624 TLKGVQPH
-1632 IVVKPEAQEAIK
+1632 IVIKPEAQQAIK
-1644 ASADNQVESIKDTPH
+1644 ATAENQVESIKDTPH
-1659 ATTDE
+1659 ATVDE
-1664 LDEANQQINDTLKQ
+1664 LDEANQLISDTLKQ
-1678 GQQDIDNT
+1678 AQQEIENT
-1686 TQDAAVNDVRNQT
+1686 NQDAAVTDVRNQT
-1699 IKAIEQIKPKVRR
+1699 IKAIEQINPKVRR
-1712 KRAALDNIDESN
+1712 KRAALDSIEEN
-1724 NNQLDAIR
+1724 NKNQLDAIR

-1740 ERNVAIAALNK
+1740 ERDVAIDTLNK
-1751 IVNAIKND
+1751 IVNTIKND

-1769 DQTEADGNNN
+1769 DRTETDGNDN

-1789 KPAARQSVSAKAE
+1789 KPAARQSVGVKAE

-1840 DKTAQVNQNSIDA
+1840 DKTAQVNQDSIDV

-1893 EEQNAAIVQVEKEL
+1893 EEQNIAIAQVEKEL
-1907 IKAKQQIAGAV
+1907 IKAKQQIASAV
-1918 TNADVAYLLHDGKN
+1918 TNADVAYLLHDEKN
-1932 EIREIEPVINKK
+1932 EIREIEPVINRK
-1944 ATAREQLTTLFN
+1944 ASAREQLTTLFN
-1956 DKKQAIEANVQATVE
+1956 DKKQAIEANIQATVE

-2003 ATLNLQTIHDLDVHP
+2003 ASLNLQTIHDLDVHP

-2035 THLVQ
+2035 TALVQ
-2040 NYRKVSDRNKAD
+2040 NYRKVSNRNKAD

-2075 DVDAVLKRFNVALG
+2075 DVDAVLKRFNVALS

-2124 LAKVKALIDQYVA
+2124 LAKVKVLIDQYVA
-2137 DGNRMVDEDATL
+2137 DGNRMIDEDATL
-2149 NDIKKDTQLI
+2149 NDIKQHTQFI
-2159 IDEILAIKLPAEV
+2159 VDEILAIKLPAEATKV
-2172 IKASPKVG
+2172 SPKEI

-2188 PIKKEDKQEVR
+2188 PIKKEETHESR
-2199 KVVKELPNTGSEE
+2199 KVEKELPNTGSEG
-2212 MDLPLKELALI
+2212 MDLPLKEFALI
-2223 TGAALLARRRSK
+2223 TGAALLARRRTK
-2235 KEKES
+2235 NEKES

>member
-33 NGAQALTTDHNVQ
+33 NGAQALTTDNNVQ
-46 GGSNQALPGNSQ
+46 SDTNQATPVNSQ
-58 NTNADTNRDIVND
+58 DKDVANNRGLAN
-71 SQNTPNAHATDNTST
+71 SAQNTPNQSATTNQAT
-86 NQALTNHQ
+86 NQALVNH
-94 NVDVANQVGPA
+94 NNGSIVNQATPTSV
-105 PIQPSASPAQ
+105 QSSTPSAQ
-115 NNNNSNANSTAT
+115 NNNHTDGNTTATETVSNAN
-127 EPAANTN
+127 N
-134 NNLASN
+134 NDVASN
-140 NNTLNV
+140 NTTLNV
-146 PNNTDNNDSAR
+146 PNKTNENGSGG

-179 IAEEASNRPKKRS
+179 IAEPASNRPKKRS
-192 RRAAPTDPN
+192 RRAAPADPN
-201 ATPADPTAT
+201 ATPADPGA
-210 PADPTAG
+210 AAAG
-217 NGSAPVAITAPYTP
+217 NGGAPVAITAPYTP
-231 TTDPNANNIGQNAP
+231 TTDPNANNAGQNAP
-245 NEVLSFDDNNIRP
+245 NEVLSFDDNSIRP

-263 VPTVTVVDNLP
+263 VPSVTVVDNLP
-274 GYTLING
+274 GFTLING
-281 GKVGVFSHAM
+281 GKVGVLSHAM
-291 VRTSMFDSGDAK
+291 VRTSMFEAGS
-303 NYQAQGNVIALG
+303 NRTYQAQGNVLALG
-315 RIRGN
+315 RISGTDASN
-320 DTNDHGDFN
+320 HGDFN
-329 GIEKTLT
+329 GIEKSLT

-342 LIFEFNTMTTKNY
+342 LIFEFNTMPTKNG
-355 QAQGNVIA
+355 QGATNV
-363 LGRIRGNDT
+363 
-372 NDHGDFNGIEKTLTV
+372 
-387 NPNSELIFEFN
+387 
-398 TMTTKNYQGM
+398 
-408 TNLIIKNADNDT
+408 IIKNADTNDT
-420 VIGEKVVA
+420 IAEKTVEG
-428 YGPIWRLL
+428 GPTLRLF
-436 KVPENVSHL
+436 KVPDNVRNL

-451 KNDAITDARGIYQLR
+451 KNDAITDARGIYQLK

-472 DFVDSI
+472 SFVDSI

-514 FGASFNTDDFVYKIQ
+514 SGASLDTDEFVYKIQ

-546 SGNSGVD
+546 SNNSGVD
-553 INDMNVTYD
+553 VNDMNVTYD
-562 AANRIITIKSTGGGT
+562 AANRVITIKSTGGGT
-577 GNSPARLM
+577 TNSPARLM

-609 NDTLTYKTYSQD
+609 NDTLTYKTYTQD
-621 FINSPA
+621 FINSAA

-666 DIFNDLKR
+666 DIFNDLKK
-674 RAQTILD
+674 RAQTILA

-694 QADIDSLANQMQHT
+694 QADIDTLTNQMQHT

-719 NRKVD
+719 NQKAD
-724 DMEDLVNQ
+724 QMEDLVNQ

-740 KQAAIQVIEEHKNEI
+740 KQAAIQVIEEHKGNI
-755 IGNIGDQTTDDGVTR
+755 IGDIGDQTTDDGVTR

-792 KQAIRDKAAKQR
+792 KKAIRDKATKQR
-804 EIINHTPDA
+804 EIINATPDA
-813 TQDEIQDAL
+813 TEDEIQDAI
-822 NQLTTDET
+822 NQLATDET

-843 DVETAKNNGINTIGA
+843 DVETAKNNGINTIGS
-858 VAPQVTHKQAA
+858 VVPQVTHKQAA

-899 NELTQATNHALEQI
+899 NELTQAT
-913 NQATTNDDVDT
+913 TNADVDN

-971 RQAAIEKVNAAV
+971 RQAAIDKVNAAV
-983 AVANTN
+983 TAANTN
-989 ILNANTNADVEQV
+989 ILNANTNAEVEQV

-1009 IQAIEPATKVKT
+1009 IQAITPATKVKT
-1021 DAKNAIDQ
+1021 DAKNAIDK
-1029 SAETQHNAIFN
+1029 SAETQHNTIFN

-1098 DARNAVNEK
+1098 DARNVVNDK

-1137 NRALNDIG
+1137 NRALTDIG

-1180 LTDLATAKKQEIN
+1180 LNDLATAKKQEIN

-1204 VALNQVDQDLATA
+1204 VALNQVDQELATA

-1245 PNIVKKPAALAQTN
+1245 PNIVKKPAALAQIN
-1259 QHYSA
+1259 QHYNA
-1264 KLVEINATPDA
+1264 KLAEINATPDA
-1275 TDDEKN
+1275 TNDEKN

-1364 NQLKDQ
+1364 NKLKDQ

-1377 NQTNDQVDATT
+1377 NQTNDQVDTTT
-1388 NQAINAIDNVEA
+1388 NQALNAIDNVEA

-1433 KEVALQALA
+1433 KEVASQALA

-1471 IKIIQPETKIK
+1471 IKIIQPETKVK

-1494 ELRAQIN
+1494 ELRAKIN

-1509 ERQAALDKI
+1509 ERQVALDKI
-1518 NDLVAKAMTNITN
+1518 NEFVNQAMTDITN
-1531 DRTNQQVNDS
+1531 NRTNQQVDDTTS
-1541 TNQALDD
+1541 QALDS
-1548 IALVTPDHIVRAAA
+1548 IALVAPEHIVRAAA
-1562 RDAVKQQYEAKKHEI
+1562 RDAVKQQYEAKKQEI

-1594 LANNEKRALQNIN
+1594 LANNKKLALQNIN
-1607 QAIANND
+1607 QAVTNND
-1614 VKRVESNGIA
+1614 VKRVETNGIA
-1624 TLKGVEPH
+1624 TLKGVQPH
-1632 IVVKPEAQEAIK
+1632 IVIKPEAQQAIK
-1644 ASADNQVESIKDTPH
+1644 ASAENQVESIKDTPH
-1659 ATTDE
+1659 ATVDE
-1664 LDEANQQINDTLKQ
+1664 LDEANQLISDTLKQ
-1678 GQQDIDNT
+1678 AQQEIENT
-1686 TQDAAVNDVRNQT
+1686 NQDAAVTDVRNQT

-1712 KRAALDNIDESN
+1712 KRAALDSIEEN
-1724 NNQLDAIR
+1724 NKNQLDAIR

-1740 ERNVAIAALNK
+1740 ERDVAIDTLNK
-1751 IVNAIKND
+1751 IVNTIKND

-1769 DQTEADGNNN
+1769 DRTETDGNDN

-1789 KPAARQSVSAKAE
+1789 KPAARQSVGVKAE

-1840 DKTAQVNQNSIDA
+1840 DKTAQVNQDSIDA

-1893 EEQNAAIVQVEKEL
+1893 EEQNIAIAQVEKEL
-1907 IKAKQQIAGAV
+1907 IKAKQQIASAV
-1918 TNADVAYLLHDGKN
+1918 TNADVAYLLHDEKN
-1932 EIREIEPVINKK
+1932 EIREIEPVISRK
-1944 ATAREQLTTLFN
+1944 ASAREQLTTLFN
-1956 DKKQAIEANVQATVE
+1956 DKKQAIEANIQATVE

-2003 ATLNLQTIHDLDVHP
+2003 ASLNLQTIHDLDVHP

-2035 THLVQ
+2035 TALVQ

-2075 DVDAVLKRFNVALG
+2075 DVDAVLKRFNVALS

-2124 LAKVKALIDQYVA
+2124 LAKVKVLIDQYVA
-2137 DGNRMVDEDATL
+2137 DGNRMIDEDATL
-2149 NDIKKDTQLI
+2149 NDIKQHTQFI
-2159 IDEILAIKLPAEV
+2159 VDEILAIKLPAEAMKV
-2172 IKASPKVG
+2172 SPKVI

-2188 PIKKEDKQEVR
+2188 PIKKEETHESR
-2199 KVVKELPNTGSEE
+2199 KVEKELPNTGSEE
-2212 MDLPLKELALI
+2212 MDLPLKEFALI
-2223 TGAALLARRRSK
+2223 TGAALLARRRTK
-2235 KEKES
+2235 NEKES

>member
-33 NGAQALTTDHNVQ
+33 NGAQALTTDNNVQ
-46 GGSNQALPGNSQ
+46 SDTNQATPVNSQ
-58 NTNADTNRDIVND
+58 DTNVANNRGLAN
-71 SQNTPNAHATDNTST
+71 SAQNTPNQSATTNQST
-86 NQALTNHQ
+86 NQALVNH
-94 NVDVANQVGPA
+94 NNGSIANQATPTSV
-105 PIQPSASPAQ
+105 QSSTPSAQ
-115 NNNNSNANSTAT
+115 NNNHTDGNTTATETVSNAN
-127 EPAANTN
+127 NKDVV
-134 NNLASN
+134 SN
-140 NNTLNV
+140 NTTLNV
-146 PNNTDNNDSAR
+146 PNKTNENGSGG

-179 IAEEASNRPKKRS
+179 IAEQASNRPKKRS
-192 RRAAPTDPN
+192 RRAAPADPN
-201 ATPADPTAT
+201 ATPADPA
-210 PADPTAG
+210 AAAAG
-217 NGSAPVAITAPYTP
+217 NGGAPVAITAPYTP
-231 TTDPNANNIGQNAP
+231 TTDPNANNAGQNAP
-245 NEVLSFDDNNIRP
+245 NEVLSFDDNGIRP

-263 VPTVTVVDNLP
+263 VPSVTVVDNLP
-274 GYTLING
+274 GFTLING

-315 RIRGN
+315 RIKGN

-329 GIEKTLT
+329 GIEK
-336 VNPNSE
+336 S
-342 LIFEFNTMTTKNY
+342 
-355 QAQGNVIA
+355 
-363 LGRIRGNDT
+363 
-372 NDHGDFNGIEKTLTV
+372 LTV

-398 TMTTKNYQGM
+398 TMTTKNYQGV

-420 VIGEKVVA
+420 VIAEKSVA
-428 YGPIWRLL
+428 YGPIWRLF

-514 FGASFNTDDFVYKIQ
+514 FGASFNTDDFVYKVQ

-546 SGNSGVD
+546 SSNSGVD
-553 INDMNVTYD
+553 MNDFNVTYD
-562 AANRIITIKSTGGGT
+562 AANRVITIKSTGGGS

-609 NDTLTYKTYSQD
+609 NDTLTYKTYTQD

-694 QADIDSLANQMQHT
+694 QADIDSLTNQMQHT

-719 NRKVD
+719 NKKVD
-724 DMEDLVNQ
+724 QMEDLVNQ

-792 KQAIRDKAAKQR
+792 KKAIRDKATKQR
-804 EIINHTPDA
+804 EIINATPDA
-813 TQDEIQDAL
+813 TEDEIQDAL
-822 NQLTTDET
+822 NQLATDET

-843 DVETAKNNGINTIGA
+843 DVEIAKNNGINTIGA
-858 VAPQVTHKQAA
+858 VVPQVTHKQAA

-913 NQATTNDDVDT
+913 NQATTNADVDN

-971 RQAAIEKVNAAV
+971 RQAAIDKVNAAV
-983 AVANTN
+983 TAANTN

-1009 IQAIEPATKVKT
+1009 IQAITPATKVKT
-1021 DAKNAIDQ
+1021 DAKNAIDK
-1029 SAETQHNAIFN
+1029 SAETQHNTIFN

-1098 DARNAVNEK
+1098 DARNAVNDK

-1137 NRALNDIG
+1137 NRALTDIG

-1180 LTDLATAKKQEIN
+1180 LNDLATAKKQEIN

-1204 VALNQVDQDLATA
+1204 VALNQVDQELATA

-1245 PNIVKKPAALAQTN
+1245 PNIVKKPAALAQIN
-1259 QHYSA
+1259 QHYNA
-1264 KLVEINATPDA
+1264 KLAEINATPDA
-1275 TDDEKN
+1275 TNDEKN

-1341 RIEAVKQTPNATD
+1341 CIEAVKQTPNATD

-1370 AFNQINQ
+1370 AINQINQ
-1377 NQTNDQVDATT
+1377 NQTNDQVDTTT
-1388 NQAINAIDNVEA
+1388 NQAVNAIDNVEA

-1406 KAIADIEKAVKEK
+1406 TAIADIEKAVKEK

-1433 KEVALQALA
+1433 KEVASQALA

-1471 IKIIQPETKIK
+1471 IKIIQPETKVK

-1494 ELRAQIN
+1494 ELRAKIN

-1509 ERQAALDKI
+1509 ERQVALDKI
-1518 NDLVAKAMTNITN
+1518 NEFVNQAMTDITN
-1531 DRTNQQVNDS
+1531 NRTNQQVDDTTS
-1541 TNQALDD
+1541 QALDS
-1548 IALVTPDHIVRAAA
+1548 IALVAPEHIVRAAA
-1562 RDAVKQQYEAKKHEI
+1562 RDAVKQQYEAKKQEI

-1594 LANNEKRALQNIN
+1594 LANNEKLALQNIN
-1607 QAIANND
+1607 QAVTNND
-1614 VKRVESNGIA
+1614 VKRVETNGIA
-1624 TLKGVEPH
+1624 TLKGVQPH
-1632 IVVKPEAQEAIK
+1632 IVIKPEAQQAIK
-1644 ASADNQVESIKDTPH
+1644 ATAENQVESIKDTPH
-1659 ATTDE
+1659 ATVDE
-1664 LDEANQQINDTLKQ
+1664 LDEANQLISDTLKQ
-1678 GQQDIDNT
+1678 AQQEIENT
-1686 TQDAAVNDVRNQT
+1686 NQDAAVTDVRNQT

-1712 KRAALDNIDESN
+1712 KRAALDSIEEN
-1724 NNQLDAIR
+1724 NKNQLDAIR

-1740 ERNVAIAALNK
+1740 ERDVAIDTLNK
-1751 IVNAIKND
+1751 IVNTIKND

-1769 DQTEADGNNN
+1769 DRTETDGNDN

-1789 KPAARQSVSAKAE
+1789 KPAARQSVGVKAE

-1840 DKTAQVNQNSIDA
+1840 DKTAQVNQDSIDA

-1893 EEQNAAIVQVEKEL
+1893 EEQNIAIAQVEKEL
-1907 IKAKQQIAGAV
+1907 IKAKQQIASAV
-1918 TNADVAYLLHDGKN
+1918 TNADVAYLLYDEKN
-1932 EIREIEPVINKK
+1932 EIREIEPVINRK
-1944 ATAREQLTTLFN
+1944 ASAREQLTTLFN
-1956 DKKQAIEANVQATVE
+1956 DKKQAIEANIQATVE

-2003 ATLNLQTIHDLDVHP
+2003 ASLNLQTIHDLDVHP

-2035 THLVQ
+2035 TALVQ
-2040 NYRKVSDRNKAD
+2040 NYRKVSNRNKAD

-2075 DVDAVLKRFNVALG
+2075 DVDAVLKRFNVALS

-2124 LAKVKALIDQYVA
+2124 LAKVKVLIDQYVA
-2137 DGNRMVDEDATL
+2137 DGNRMIDEDATL
-2149 NDIKKDTQLI
+2149 NDIKQHTQFI
-2159 IDEILAIKLPAEV
+2159 VDEILAIKLPAEATKV
-2172 IKASPKVG
+2172 SPKEI

-2188 PIKKEDKQEVR
+2188 PIKKEETHESR
-2199 KVVKELPNTGSEE
+2199 KVEKELPNTGSEG
-2212 MDLPLKELALI
+2212 MDLPLKEFALI
-2223 TGAALLARRRSK
+2223 TGAALLARRRTK
-2235 KEKES
+2235 NEKES

>member
-33 NGAQALTTDHNVQ
+33 NGAQALTTDNNVQ
-46 GGSNQALPGNSQ
+46 SDTNQATPVNSQ
-58 NTNADTNRDIVND
+58 DKDVANNRGLAN
-71 SQNTPNAHATDNTST
+71 SAQNTPNQSATTNQAT
-86 NQALTNHQ
+86 NQALVNH
-94 NVDVANQVGPA
+94 NNGSIVNQATPTSV
-105 PIQPSASPAQ
+105 QSSTPSAQ
-115 NNNNSNANSTAT
+115 NNNHTDGNTTATETVSNAN
-127 EPAANTN
+127 N
-134 NNLASN
+134 NDAVSN
-140 NNTLNV
+140 NTTLNV
-146 PNNTDNNDSAR
+146 PNKTNENGSGG

-179 IAEEASNRPKKRS
+179 IAEPASNRPKKRS
-192 RRAAPTDPN
+192 KRAAPADPN
-201 ATPADPTAT
+201 ATPADPA
-210 PADPTAG
+210 AAAAG
-217 NGSAPVAITAPYTP
+217 NGGAPVAITAPYTP
-231 TTDPNANNIGQNAP
+231 TTDPNANNAGQNAP
-245 NEVLSFDDNNIRP
+245 NEVLSFDDNGIRP

-263 VPTVTVVDNLP
+263 VPSVTVVDNLP
-274 GYTLING
+274 GFTLING

-291 VRTSMFDSGDAK
+291 VRTSMFDSADAK

-315 RIRGN
+315 RI
-320 DTNDHGDFN
+320 
-329 GIEKTLT
+329 K
-336 VNPNSE
+336 
-342 LIFEFNTMTTKNY
+342 
-355 QAQGNVIA
+355 
-363 LGRIRGNDT
+363 GNDT

-398 TMTTKNYQGM
+398 TMTTKNYQGV

-420 VIGEKVVA
+420 VIAEKSVA
-428 YGPIWRLL
+428 YGPIWRLF

-514 FGASFNTDDFVYKIQ
+514 FGASFNTDDFVYQVQ

-546 SGNSGVD
+546 SSNSGVD
-553 INDMNVTYD
+553 MNDFNVTYD
-562 AANRIITIKSTGGGT
+562 AANRVITIKSTGGGS

-609 NDTLTYKTYSQD
+609 NDTLTYKTYTQD

-627 ESHTVSTNP
+627 ESHTVRTNP

-694 QADIDSLANQMQHT
+694 QADIDSLTNQMQHT

-719 NRKVD
+719 NKKVD
-724 DMEDLVNQ
+724 QMEDLVNQ

-792 KQAIRDKAAKQR
+792 KKAIRDKATKQR
-804 EIINHTPDA
+804 EIINATPDA
-813 TQDEIQDAL
+813 TEDEIQDAL
-822 NQLTTDET
+822 NQLATDET

-843 DVETAKNNGINTIGA
+843 DVEIAKNNGINTIGA
-858 VAPQVTHKQAA
+858 VVPQVTHKQAA

-913 NQATTNDDVDT
+913 NQATTNADVDN

-971 RQAAIEKVNAAV
+971 RQAAIDKVNAAV
-983 AVANTN
+983 TAANTN

-1009 IQAIEPATKVKT
+1009 IQAITPATKVKT
-1021 DAKNAIDQ
+1021 DAKNAIDK
-1029 SAETQHNAIFN
+1029 SAETQHNTIFN
-1040 NNDATLEEQQAAQ
+1040 NNGATLEEQQAAQ

-1098 DARNAVNEK
+1098 DARNVVNDK

-1137 NRALNDIG
+1137 NRALTDIG

-1180 LTDLATAKKQEIN
+1180 LNDLATAKKQEIN

-1204 VALNQVDQDLATA
+1204 VALNQVDQELATA

-1245 PNIVKKPAALAQTN
+1245 PNIVKKPAALAQIN
-1259 QHYSA
+1259 QHYNA
-1264 KLVEINATPDA
+1264 KLAEINATPDA
-1275 TDDEKN
+1275 TNDEKN

-1288 QDRQQA
+1288 LDRQQA

-1377 NQTNDQVDATT
+1377 NQTNDQVDTTT
-1388 NQAINAIDNVEA
+1388 NQALKAIDNVEA

-1433 KEVALQALA
+1433 KEVASQALA

-1471 IKIIQPETKIK
+1471 IKIIQPETKVK

-1494 ELRAQIN
+1494 ELRAKIN

-1509 ERQAALDKI
+1509 ERQVALDKI
-1518 NDLVAKAMTNITN
+1518 NEFVNQAMTDITN
-1531 DRTNQQVNDS
+1531 NRTNQQVDDTTS
-1541 TNQALDD
+1541 QALDS

-1562 RDAVKQQYEAKKHEI
+1562 RDAVKQQYEAKKREI

-1607 QAIANND
+1607 QAVTNND
-1614 VKRVESNGIA
+1614 VKRVETNGIA
-1624 TLKGVEPH
+1624 TLKGVQPH
-1632 IVVKPEAQEAIK
+1632 IVIKPEAQQAIK
-1644 ASADNQVESIKDTPH
+1644 ASAENQVESIKDTPH
-1659 ATTDE
+1659 ATVDE
-1664 LDEANQQINDTLKQ
+1664 LDEANQLISDTLKQ
-1678 GQQDIDNT
+1678 AQQEIENT
-1686 TQDAAVNDVRNQT
+1686 NQDAAVTDVRNQT

-1712 KRAALDNIDESN
+1712 KRAALDSIEEN
-1724 NNQLDAIR
+1724 NKNQLDAIR

-1740 ERNVAIAALNK
+1740 ERDVAIDTLNK
-1751 IVNAIKND
+1751 IVNTIKND

-1769 DQTEADGNNN
+1769 DRTETDGNDN

-1789 KPAARQSVSAKAE
+1789 KPAARQSVGVKAE

-1840 DKTAQVNQNSIDA
+1840 DKTAQVNQDSINA

-1893 EEQNAAIVQVEKEL
+1893 EEQNIAIAQVEKEL
-1907 IKAKQQIAGAV
+1907 IKAKQQIASAV
-1918 TNADVAYLLHDGKN
+1918 TNADVAYLLHDEKN
-1932 EIREIEPVINKK
+1932 EIREIEPVINRK
-1944 ATAREQLTTLFN
+1944 ASAREQLTTLFN
-1956 DKKQAIEANVQATVE
+1956 DKKQAIEANIQATVE

-2003 ATLNLQTIHDLDVHP
+2003 ASLNLQTIHDLDVHP

-2035 THLVQ
+2035 TALVQ
-2040 NYRKVSDRNKAD
+2040 NYRKVSNRNKAD

-2075 DVDAVLKRFNVALG
+2075 DVDAVLKRFNVALS

-2124 LAKVKALIDQYVA
+2124 LAKVKVLIDQYVA
-2137 DGNRMVDEDATL
+2137 DGNRMIDEDATL
-2149 NDIKKDTQLI
+2149 NDIKQHTQFI
-2159 IDEILAIKLPAEV
+2159 VDEILAIKLPAEETKV
-2172 IKASPKVG
+2172 SPKEI

-2188 PIKKEDKQEVR
+2188 PIKKEETHESR
-2199 KVVKELPNTGSEE
+2199 KVEKELPNTGSEG
-2212 MDLPLKELALI
+2212 MDLPLKEFALI
-2223 TGAALLARRRSK
+2223 TGRLC
-2235 KEKES
+2235 

>member
-46 GGSNQALPGNSQ
+46 GGSNQALPGNSP
-58 NTNADTNRDIVND
+58 NTNADTNRDIVNG

-94 NVDVANQVGPA
+94 NVGVANQVAPA
-105 PIQPSASPAQ
+105 PIQPSTSSAS
-115 NNNNSNANSTAT
+115 NNNHSDANSTAT

-192 RRAAPTDPN
+192 RRAAPADPN
-201 ATPADPTAT
+201 AT

-217 NGSAPVAITAPYTP
+217 NGSAPVAITAPFTP

-245 NEVLSFDDNNIRP
+245 NEVLTFDDNNIRP

-315 RIRGN
+315 RIKGN
-320 DTNDHGDFN
+320 DTNDHG
-329 GIEKTLT
+329 G
-336 VNPNSE
+336 
-342 LIFEFNTMTTKNY
+342 
-355 QAQGNVIA
+355 
-363 LGRIRGNDT
+363 
-372 NDHGDFNGIEKTLTV
+372 FNGIEKTLTV

-445 KIQFVP
+445 KIKFVP

-609 NDTLTYKTYSQD
+609 NDILTYKTYTQD

-666 DIFNDLKR
+666 DIFNELKR

-694 QADIDSLANQMQHT
+694 QADIDSLVNQMQHT

-804 EIINHTPDA
+804 EIINNTPDA

-983 AVANTN
+983 AAANTN

-1098 DARNAVNEK
+1098 DARNAVNDK

-1193 QNTNATTEEKQ
+1193 QNTNATDEEKQ

-1245 PNIVKKPAALAQTN
+1245 PNIVKKPTALAQIN
-1259 QHYSA
+1259 QHYNA
-1264 KLVEINATPDA
+1264 KLAEINATPDA

-1400 EVVIKP
+1400 KVVIKP

-1433 KEVALQALA
+1433 KEVALLALA

-1471 IKIIQPETKIK
+1471 IKIIQPETKVK

-1548 IALVTPDHIVRAAA
+1548 IALVTPDHIVRATA

-1594 LANNEKRALQNIN
+1594 LANNEKRALQNID

-1907 IKAKQQIAGAV
+1907 IKAKQQIASAV

-1956 DKKQAIEANVQATVE
+1956 DKKLAIEANVQATVE

-2003 ATLNLQTIHDLDVHP
+2003 ASLNLQTIHDLDVHP

-2137 DGNRMVDEDATL
+2137 DGIRMIDEDATL
-2149 NDIKKDTQLI
+2149 NDIKQHTQFI
-2159 IDEILAIKLPAEV
+2159 VDEILAIKLPAEATKV
-2172 IKASPKVG
+2172 LPKVG
-2180 QPAPKVCT
+2180 QPAPKLCT
-2188 PIKKEDKQEVR
+2188 SIKKVDKQEVR

-2223 TGAALLARRRSK
+2223 TGAALLARRRNK
-2235 KEKES
+2235 NEKES

>member
-33 NGAQALTTDHNVQ
+33 NGAQALTTDNNVQ
-46 GGSNQALPGNSQ
+46 SDTNQATPVNSQ
-58 NTNADTNRDIVND
+58 DKDVANNRGLAN
-71 SQNTPNAHATDNTST
+71 SAQNTPNQSATTNQAT
-86 NQALTNHQ
+86 NQALVNH
-94 NVDVANQVGPA
+94 NNGSIVNQATPTSV
-105 PIQPSASPAQ
+105 QSSTPSAQ
-115 NNNNSNANSTAT
+115 NNNHTDGNTTATETVSNAN
-127 EPAANTN
+127 N
-134 NNLASN
+134 NDVASN
-140 NNTLNV
+140 NTTLNV
-146 PNNTDNNDSAR
+146 PNKTNENGSGG

-179 IAEEASNRPKKRS
+179 IAEPASNRPKKRS
-192 RRAAPTDPN
+192 RRAAPADPN
-201 ATPADPTAT
+201 ATPADPGA
-210 PADPTAG
+210 AAAG
-217 NGSAPVAITAPYTP
+217 NGGAPVAITAPYTP
-231 TTDPNANNIGQNAP
+231 TTDPNANNAGQNAP
-245 NEVLSFDDNNIRP
+245 NEVLSFDDNSIRP

-263 VPTVTVVDNLP
+263 VPSVTVVDNLP
-274 GYTLING
+274 GFTLING
-281 GKVGVFSHAM
+281 GKVGVLSHAM
-291 VRTSMFDSGDAK
+291 VRTSMFEAGS
-303 NYQAQGNVIALG
+303 NRTYQAQGNVLALG
-315 RIRGN
+315 RISGTDASN
-320 DTNDHGDFN
+320 HGDFN
-329 GIEKTLT
+329 GIEKSLT
-336 VNPNSE
+336 VNPISE
-342 LIFEFNTMTTKNY
+342 LIFEFNTMPTKNG
-355 QAQGNVIA
+355 QGATNV
-363 LGRIRGNDT
+363 
-372 NDHGDFNGIEKTLTV
+372 
-387 NPNSELIFEFN
+387 
-398 TMTTKNYQGM
+398 
-408 TNLIIKNADNDT
+408 IIKNADTNDT
-420 VIGEKVVA
+420 IAEKTVEG
-428 YGPIWRLL
+428 GPTLRLF
-436 KVPENVSHL
+436 KVPDNVRNL

-451 KNDAITDARGIYQLR
+451 KNDAITDARGIYQLK

-472 DFVDSI
+472 SFVDSI

-514 FGASFNTDDFVYKIQ
+514 SGASLDTDEFVYKIQ

-546 SGNSGVD
+546 SNNSGVD
-553 INDMNVTYD
+553 VNDMNVTYD
-562 AANRIITIKSTGGGT
+562 AANRVITIKSTGGGT
-577 GNSPARLM
+577 TNSPARLM

-609 NDTLTYKTYSQD
+609 NDTLTYKTYTQD
-621 FINSPA
+621 FINSAA

-666 DIFNDLKR
+666 DIFNDLKK
-674 RAQTILD
+674 RAQTILA

-694 QADIDSLANQMQHT
+694 QADIDTLTNQMQHT

-719 NRKVD
+719 NQKAD
-724 DMEDLVNQ
+724 QMEDLVNQ

-740 KQAAIQVIEEHKNEI
+740 KQAAIQVIEEHKGNI
-755 IGNIGDQTTDDGVTR
+755 IGDIGDQTTDDGVTR

-792 KQAIRDKAAKQR
+792 KKAIRDKATKQR
-804 EIINHTPDA
+804 EIINATPDA
-813 TQDEIQDAL
+813 TEDEIQDAI
-822 NQLTTDET
+822 NQLATDET

-843 DVETAKNNGINTIGA
+843 DVETAKNNGINTIGS
-858 VAPQVTHKQAA
+858 VVPQVTHKQAA

-913 NQATTNDDVDT
+913 NQATTNADVDN

-971 RQAAIEKVNAAV
+971 RQAAIDKVNAAV
-983 AVANTN
+983 TAANTN
-989 ILNANTNADVEQV
+989 ILNANTNAEVEQV

-1009 IQAIEPATKVKT
+1009 IQAITPATKVKT
-1021 DAKNAIDQ
+1021 DAKNAIDK
-1029 SAETQHNAIFN
+1029 SAETQHNTIFN

-1098 DARNAVNEK
+1098 DARNVVNDK

-1137 NRALNDIG
+1137 NRALTDIG

-1180 LTDLATAKKQEIN
+1180 LNDLATAKKQEIN

-1204 VALNQVDQDLATA
+1204 VALNQVDQELATA

-1245 PNIVKKPAALAQTN
+1245 PNIVKKPAALAQIN
-1259 QHYSA
+1259 QHYNA
-1264 KLVEINATPDA
+1264 KLAEINATPDA
-1275 TDDEKN
+1275 TNDEKN

-1301 NTNAE
+1301 KTNAE

-1377 NQTNDQVDATT
+1377 NQTNDQVDTTT
-1388 NQAINAIDNVEA
+1388 NQALNAIDNVEA

-1433 KEVALQALA
+1433 KEVASQALA

-1471 IKIIQPETKIK
+1471 IKIIQPETKVK

-1494 ELRAQIN
+1494 ELRAKIN

-1509 ERQAALDKI
+1509 ERQVALDKI
-1518 NDLVAKAMTNITN
+1518 NEFVNQAMTDITN
-1531 DRTNQQVNDS
+1531 NRTNQQVDDTTS
-1541 TNQALDD
+1541 QALDS
-1548 IALVTPDHIVRAAA
+1548 IALVAPEHIVRAAA
-1562 RDAVKQQYEAKKHEI
+1562 RDAVKQQYEAKKQEI

-1594 LANNEKRALQNIN
+1594 LANNKKLALQNIN
-1607 QAIANND
+1607 QAVTNND
-1614 VKRVESNGIA
+1614 VKRVETNGIA
-1624 TLKGVEPH
+1624 TLKGVQPH
-1632 IVVKPEAQEAIK
+1632 IVIKPEAQQAIK
-1644 ASADNQVESIKDTPH
+1644 ASAENQVESIKDTPH
-1659 ATTDE
+1659 ATVDE
-1664 LDEANQQINDTLKQ
+1664 LDEANQLISDTLKQ
-1678 GQQDIDNT
+1678 AQQEIENT
-1686 TQDAAVNDVRNQT
+1686 NQDAAVTDVRNQT

-1712 KRAALDNIDESN
+1712 KRAALDSIEEN
-1724 NNQLDAIR
+1724 NKNQLDAIR

-1740 ERNVAIAALNK
+1740 ERDVAIDTLNK
-1751 IVNAIKND
+1751 IVNTIKND

-1769 DQTEADGNNN
+1769 DRTETDGNDN

-1789 KPAARQSVSAKAE
+1789 KPAARQSVGVKAE

-1840 DKTAQVNQNSIDA
+1840 DKTAQVNQDSIDA

-1893 EEQNAAIVQVEKEL
+1893 EEQNIAIAQVEKEL
-1907 IKAKQQIAGAV
+1907 IKAKQQIASAV
-1918 TNADVAYLLHDGKN
+1918 TNADVAYLLHDEKN
-1932 EIREIEPVINKK
+1932 EIREIEPVISRK
-1944 ATAREQLTTLFN
+1944 ASAREQLTTLFN
-1956 DKKQAIEANVQATVE
+1956 DKKQAIEANIQATVE

-2003 ATLNLQTIHDLDVHP
+2003 ASLNLQTIHDLDVHP

-2035 THLVQ
+2035 TALVQ

-2075 DVDAVLKRFNVALG
+2075 DVDAVLKRFNVALS

-2124 LAKVKALIDQYVA
+2124 LAKVKVLIDQYVA
-2137 DGNRMVDEDATL
+2137 DGNRMIDEDATL
-2149 NDIKKDTQLI
+2149 NDIKQHTQFI
-2159 IDEILAIKLPAEV
+2159 VDEILAIKLPAEAMKV
-2172 IKASPKVG
+2172 SPKVI

-2188 PIKKEDKQEVR
+2188 PIKKEETHESR
-2199 KVVKELPNTGSEE
+2199 KVEKELPNTGSEE
-2212 MDLPLKELALI
+2212 MDLPLKEFALI
-2223 TGAALLARRRSK
+2223 TGAALLARRRTK
-2235 KEKES
+2235 NEKES

>member
-1 MNLLKKNKYSIRKY
+1 M
-15 KVGIFSTLIG
+15 
-25 TVLLLSNP
+25 
-33 NGAQALTTDHNVQ
+33 
-46 GGSNQALPGNSQ
+46 
-58 NTNADTNRDIVND
+58 
-71 SQNTPNAHATDNTST
+71 
-86 NQALTNHQ
+86 
-94 NVDVANQVGPA
+94 
-105 PIQPSASPAQ
+105 
-115 NNNNSNANSTAT
+115 
-127 EPAANTN
+127 
-134 NNLASN
+134 
-140 NNTLNV
+140 
-146 PNNTDNNDSAR
+146 
-157 HLTLKEIQ
+157 
-165 EDVRHSSDK
+165 
-174 PELVA
+174 
-179 IAEEASNRPKKRS
+179 
-192 RRAAPTDPN
+192 
-201 ATPADPTAT
+201 
-210 PADPTAG
+210 
-217 NGSAPVAITAPYTP
+217 
-231 TTDPNANNIGQNAP
+231 
-245 NEVLSFDDNNIRP
+245 
-258 STNRS
+258 
-263 VPTVTVVDNLP
+263 
-274 GYTLING
+274 
-281 GKVGVFSHAM
+281 FSHAM
-291 VRTSMFDSGDAK
+291 VRTSMFDSADAK

-315 RIRGN
+315 RI
-320 DTNDHGDFN
+320 
-329 GIEKTLT
+329 K
-336 VNPNSE
+336 
-342 LIFEFNTMTTKNY
+342 
-355 QAQGNVIA
+355 
-363 LGRIRGNDT
+363 GNDT

-398 TMTTKNYQGM
+398 TMTTKNYQGV

-420 VIGEKVVA
+420 VIAEKSVA
-428 YGPIWRLL
+428 YGPIWRLF

-514 FGASFNTDDFVYKIQ
+514 FGASFNTDDFVYQVQ

-546 SGNSGVD
+546 SSNSGVD
-553 INDMNVTYD
+553 MNDFNVTYD
-562 AANRIITIKSTGGGT
+562 AANRVITIKSTGGGS

-609 NDTLTYKTYSQD
+609 NDTLTYKTYTQD

-694 QADIDSLANQMQHT
+694 QADIDSLTNQMQHT

-719 NRKVD
+719 NKKVD
-724 DMEDLVNQ
+724 QMEDLVNQ

-792 KQAIRDKAAKQR
+792 KKAIRDKATKQR
-804 EIINHTPDA
+804 EIINATPDA
-813 TQDEIQDAL
+813 TEDEIQDAL
-822 NQLTTDET
+822 NQLATDET

-858 VAPQVTHKQAA
+858 VVPQVTHKKAA

-913 NQATTNDDVDT
+913 NQAKTNADVDN

-971 RQAAIEKVNAAV
+971 RQAAIDKVNAAV
-983 AVANTN
+983 TAANTN

-1009 IQAIEPATKVKT
+1009 IQAITPATKVKT
-1021 DAKNAIDQ
+1021 DAKNAIDK
-1029 SAETQHNAIFN
+1029 SAETQHNTIFN

-1098 DARNAVNEK
+1098 DARNVVNDK

-1137 NRALNDIG
+1137 NRALTDIG

-1180 LTDLATAKKQEIN
+1180 LNDLATAKKQEIN

-1204 VALNQVDQDLATA
+1204 VALNQVDQELATA

-1245 PNIVKKPAALAQTN
+1245 PNIVKKPAALAQIN
-1259 QHYSA
+1259 QHYNA
-1264 KLVEINATPDA
+1264 KLAEINATPDA

-1294 IESIKQA
+1294 IESVKQA

-1377 NQTNDQVDATT
+1377 NQTNDQVDTTT
-1388 NQAINAIDNVEA
+1388 NQALNAIDNVEA

-1433 KEVALQALA
+1433 KEVASQALA

-1471 IKIIQPETKIK
+1471 IKIIQPETKVK
-1482 PAAREKINQKAN
+1482 PAAREKINQKVN
-1494 ELRAQIN
+1494 ELRAKIN

-1509 ERQAALDKI
+1509 ERQVALDKI
-1518 NDLVAKAMTNITN
+1518 NEFVNQAMTDITN
-1531 DRTNQQVNDS
+1531 NRTNQQVDDTTS
-1541 TNQALDD
+1541 QALDS
-1548 IALVTPDHIVRAAA
+1548 IALVAPEHIVRAAA
-1562 RDAVKQQYEAKKHEI
+1562 RDAVKQQYEAKKQEI

-1594 LANNEKRALQNIN
+1594 LANNEKLALQNIN
-1607 QAIANND
+1607 QAVTNND
-1614 VKRVESNGIA
+1614 VKRVETNGIA
-1624 TLKGVEPH
+1624 TLKGVQPH
-1632 IVVKPEAQEAIK
+1632 IVIKPEAQQAIK
-1644 ASADNQVESIKDTPH
+1644 ASAENQVESIKDTPH
-1659 ATTDE
+1659 ATVDE
-1664 LDEANQQINDTLKQ
+1664 LDEANQLISDTLKQ
-1678 GQQDIDNT
+1678 AQQEIENT
-1686 TQDAAVNDVRNQT
+1686 NQDAAVTDVRNQT

-1712 KRAALDNIDESN
+1712 KRAALDSIEEN
-1724 NNQLDAIR
+1724 NKNQLDAIR

-1740 ERNVAIAALNK
+1740 ERDVAIDTLNK
-1751 IVNAIKND
+1751 IVNTIKND

-1769 DQTEADGNNN
+1769 DRTETDGNDN

-1789 KPAARQSVSAKAE
+1789 KPAARQSVGVKAE

-1840 DKTAQVNQNSIDA
+1840 DKTAQVNQDSIDA

-1879 NKINLI
+1879 NKINLS

-1893 EEQNAAIVQVEKEL
+1893 EEQNIAIAQVEKEL
-1907 IKAKQQIAGAV
+1907 IKAKQQIASAV
-1918 TNADVAYLLHDGKN
+1918 TNADVAYLLHDEKN
-1932 EIREIEPVINKK
+1932 EIREIEPVINRK
-1944 ATAREQLTTLFN
+1944 ASAREQLTTLFN
-1956 DKKQAIEANVQATVE
+1956 DKKQAIEANIQATVE

-2003 ATLNLQTIHDLDVHP
+2003 ASLNLQTIHDLDVHP

-2035 THLVQ
+2035 TALVQ
-2040 NYRKVSDRNKAD
+2040 NYRKVSNRNKAD

-2075 DVDAVLKRFNVALG
+2075 DVDAVLKRFNVALS

-2124 LAKVKALIDQYVA
+2124 LAKVKVLIDQYVA
-2137 DGNRMVDEDATL
+2137 DGNRMIDEDATL
-2149 NDIKKDTQLI
+2149 NDIKQHTQFI
-2159 IDEILAIKLPAEV
+2159 VDEILAIKLPAEPTKV
-2172 IKASPKVG
+2172 SPKVI

-2188 PIKKEDKQEVR
+2188 PIKKEETHESR
-2199 KVVKELPNTGSEE
+2199 KVEKELPNTGSEG
-2212 MDLPLKELALI
+2212 MDLPLKEFALI
-2223 TGAALLARRRSK
+2223 TGAALLARRRTK
-2235 KEKES
+2235 NEKES

>member
-33 NGAQALTTDHNVQ
+33 NGAQALTTDNNVQ
-46 GGSNQALPGNSQ
+46 SDTNQATPVNSQ
-58 NTNADTNRDIVND
+58 DKDVANNRGLAN
-71 SQNTPNAHATDNTST
+71 SAQNTPNQSATTNQAT
-86 NQALTNHQ
+86 NQALVNH
-94 NVDVANQVGPA
+94 NNGSIVNQATPTSV
-105 PIQPSASPAQ
+105 QSSTPSAQ
-115 NNNNSNANSTAT
+115 NNNHTDGNTTATETVSNAN
-127 EPAANTN
+127 N
-134 NNLASN
+134 NDAVSN
-140 NNTLNV
+140 NTTLNV
-146 PNNTDNNDSAR
+146 PNKTNENGSGG

-179 IAEEASNRPKKRS
+179 IAEPASNRPKKRS
-192 RRAAPTDPN
+192 RRAAPADPN
-201 ATPADPTAT
+201 ATPADPA
-210 PADPTAG
+210 AAAAG
-217 NGSAPVAITAPYTP
+217 NGGAPVTITAPYTP
-231 TTDPNANNIGQNAP
+231 TTDPNANNAGQNAP
-245 NEVLSFDDNNIRP
+245 NEVLSFDDNGIRP

-263 VPTVTVVDNLP
+263 VPSVTVVDNLP
-274 GYTLING
+274 GFTLING

-291 VRTSMFDSGDAK
+291 VRTSMFDSADAK

-315 RIRGN
+315 RI
-320 DTNDHGDFN
+320 
-329 GIEKTLT
+329 K
-336 VNPNSE
+336 
-342 LIFEFNTMTTKNY
+342 
-355 QAQGNVIA
+355 
-363 LGRIRGNDT
+363 GNDT

-398 TMTTKNYQGM
+398 TMTTKNYQGV

-420 VIGEKVVA
+420 VIAEKSVA
-428 YGPIWRLL
+428 YGPIWRLF

-514 FGASFNTDDFVYKIQ
+514 FGASFNTDDFVYQVQ

-546 SGNSGVD
+546 SSNSGVD
-553 INDMNVTYD
+553 MNDFNVTYD
-562 AANRIITIKSTGGGT
+562 AANRVITIKSTGGGS

-609 NDTLTYKTYSQD
+609 NDTLTYKTYTQD

-694 QADIDSLANQMQHT
+694 QADIDSLTNQMQHT

-719 NRKVD
+719 NKKVD
-724 DMEDLVNQ
+724 QMEDLVNQ

-792 KQAIRDKAAKQR
+792 KKAIRDKATKQR
-804 EIINHTPDA
+804 EIINATPDA
-813 TQDEIQDAL
+813 TEDEIQDAL
-822 NQLTTDET
+822 NQLATDET

-858 VAPQVTHKQAA
+858 VVPQVTHKQAA

-913 NQATTNDDVDT
+913 NQATTNADVDN

-971 RQAAIEKVNAAV
+971 RQAAIDKVNAAV
-983 AVANTN
+983 TAANTN

-1009 IQAIEPATKVKT
+1009 IQAITPATKVKT
-1021 DAKNAIDQ
+1021 DAKNAIDK
-1029 SAETQHNAIFN
+1029 SAETQHNTIFN

-1098 DARNAVNEK
+1098 DARNAVNDK

-1137 NRALNDIG
+1137 NRALTDIG

-1180 LTDLATAKKQEIN
+1180 LNDLATAKKQEIN

-1204 VALNQVDQDLATA
+1204 VALNQVDQELATA

-1245 PNIVKKPAALAQTN
+1245 PNIVKKPAALAQIN
-1259 QHYSA
+1259 QHYNA
-1264 KLVEINATPDA
+1264 KLAEINATPDA
-1275 TDDEKN
+1275 TNDEKN

-1288 QDRQQA
+1288 LDRQQA

-1341 RIEAVKQTPNATD
+1341 RIEVVKQTPNATD

-1377 NQTNDQVDATT
+1377 NQTNDQVDTTT
-1388 NQAINAIDNVEA
+1388 NQALKAIDNVEA

-1433 KEVALQALA
+1433 KEVASQALA

-1471 IKIIQPETKIK
+1471 IKIIQPETKVK

-1494 ELRAQIN
+1494 ELRAKIN

-1509 ERQAALDKI
+1509 ERQVALDKI
-1518 NDLVAKAMTNITN
+1518 NEFVNQAMTDITN
-1531 DRTNQQVNDS
+1531 NRTNQQVDDTTS
-1541 TNQALDD
+1541 QALDS
-1548 IALVTPDHIVRAAA
+1548 IALVAPEHIVRAAA
-1562 RDAVKQQYEAKKHEI
+1562 RDAVKQQYEAKKQEI

-1594 LANNEKRALQNIN
+1594 LANNEKLALQNIN
-1607 QAIANND
+1607 QAVTNND
-1614 VKRVESNGIA
+1614 VKRVETNGIA
-1624 TLKGVEPH
+1624 TLKGVQPH
-1632 IVVKPEAQEAIK
+1632 IVIKPEAQQAIK
-1644 ASADNQVESIKDTPH
+1644 ASAENQVESIKDTPH
-1659 ATTDE
+1659 ATVDE
-1664 LDEANQQINDTLKQ
+1664 LDEANQLISDTLKQ
-1678 GQQDIDNT
+1678 AQQEIENT
-1686 TQDAAVNDVRNQT
+1686 NQDAAVTDVRNQT

-1712 KRAALDNIDESN
+1712 KRAALDSIEEN
-1724 NNQLDAIR
+1724 NKNQLDAIR

-1740 ERNVAIAALNK
+1740 ERDVAIDTLNK
-1751 IVNAIKND
+1751 IVNTIKND

-1769 DQTEADGNNN
+1769 DRTETDGNDN

-1789 KPAARQSVSAKAE
+1789 KPAARQSVGVKAE

-1840 DKTAQVNQNSIDA
+1840 DKTAQVNQDSINA

-1893 EEQNAAIVQVEKEL
+1893 EEQNAAIAQVEQAL
-1907 IKAKQQIAGAV
+1907 IKAKQQIASAV

-1932 EIREIEPVINKK
+1932 EIREIEPVISRK
-1944 ATAREQLTTLFN
+1944 ASAREQLTTLFN
-1956 DKKQAIEANVQATVE
+1956 DKKQAIEANIQATVE

-2003 ATLNLQTIHDLDVHP
+2003 ASLNLQTIHDLDVHP

-2027 INDDLARV
+2027 INVDLARV
-2035 THLVQ
+2035 TALVQ

-2075 DVDAVLKRFNVALG
+2075 DVDAVLKRFNVALS

-2124 LAKVKALIDQYVA
+2124 LAKIKVLIDQYVA
-2137 DGNRMVDEDATL
+2137 DGNRMIDEDATL
-2149 NDIKKDTQLI
+2149 NDIKQHTQFI
-2159 IDEILAIKLPAEV
+2159 VDEILAIKLPAEATKV
-2172 IKASPKVG
+2172 SPKVI

-2188 PIKKEDKQEVR
+2188 PIKKEETHESR
-2199 KVVKELPNTGSEE
+2199 KVEKELPNTGSEG
-2212 MDLPLKELALI
+2212 MDLPLKEFALI
-2223 TGAALLARRRSK
+2223 TGAALLARRRTK
-2235 KEKES
+2235 NEKES

>member
-33 NGAQALTTDHNVQ
+33 NGAQALTTDNNVQ
-46 GGSNQALPGNSQ
+46 SDTNQATPVNSQ
-58 NTNADTNRDIVND
+58 DTNVANNRGLAN
-71 SQNTPNAHATDNTST
+71 SAQNTPNQSATTNQST
-86 NQALTNHQ
+86 NQALVNH
-94 NVDVANQVGPA
+94 NNGSIANQATPTSV
-105 PIQPSASPAQ
+105 QSSTPSAQ
-115 NNNNSNANSTAT
+115 NNNHTDGNTTATETVSNAN
-127 EPAANTN
+127 NKDVV
-134 NNLASN
+134 SN
-140 NNTLNV
+140 NTTLNV
-146 PNNTDNNDSAR
+146 PNKTNENGSGG

-179 IAEEASNRPKKRS
+179 IAEQASNRPKKRS
-192 RRAAPTDPN
+192 RRAAPADPN
-201 ATPADPTAT
+201 ATPADPA
-210 PADPTAG
+210 AAAAG
-217 NGSAPVAITAPYTP
+217 NGGAPVAITAPYTP
-231 TTDPNANNIGQNAP
+231 TTDPNANNAGQNAP
-245 NEVLSFDDNNIRP
+245 NEVLSFDDNGIRP

-263 VPTVTVVDNLP
+263 VPSVTVVDNLP
-274 GYTLING
+274 GFTLING

-315 RIRGN
+315 RIKGN

-329 GIEKTLT
+329 GIEK
-336 VNPNSE
+336 S
-342 LIFEFNTMTTKNY
+342 
-355 QAQGNVIA
+355 
-363 LGRIRGNDT
+363 
-372 NDHGDFNGIEKTLTV
+372 LTV

-398 TMTTKNYQGM
+398 TMTTKNYQGV

-420 VIGEKVVA
+420 VIAEKSVA
-428 YGPIWRLL
+428 YGPIWRLF

-514 FGASFNTDDFVYKIQ
+514 FGASFNTDDFVYKVQ

-546 SGNSGVD
+546 SSNSGVD
-553 INDMNVTYD
+553 MNDFNVTYD
-562 AANRIITIKSTGGGT
+562 AANRVITIKSTGGGS

-609 NDTLTYKTYSQD
+609 NDTLTYKTYTQD

-694 QADIDSLANQMQHT
+694 QADIDSLTNQMQHT

-719 NRKVD
+719 NKKVD
-724 DMEDLVNQ
+724 QMEDLVNQ

-792 KQAIRDKAAKQR
+792 KKAIRDKATKQR
-804 EIINHTPDA
+804 EIINATPDA
-813 TQDEIQDAL
+813 TEDEIQDAL
-822 NQLTTDET
+822 NQLATDET

-843 DVETAKNNGINTIGA
+843 DVEIAKNNGINTIGA
-858 VAPQVTHKQAA
+858 VVPQVTHKQAA

-913 NQATTNDDVDT
+913 NQATTNADVDN

-971 RQAAIEKVNAAV
+971 RQAAIDKVNAAV
-983 AVANTN
+983 TAANTN

-1009 IQAIEPATKVKT
+1009 IQAITPATKVKT
-1021 DAKNAIDQ
+1021 DAKNAIDK
-1029 SAETQHNAIFN
+1029 SAETQHNTIFN

-1098 DARNAVNEK
+1098 DARNAVNDK

-1137 NRALNDIG
+1137 NRALTDIG

-1180 LTDLATAKKQEIN
+1180 LNDLATAKKQEIN

-1204 VALNQVDQDLATA
+1204 VALNQVDQELATA

-1245 PNIVKKPAALAQTN
+1245 PNIVKKPAALAQIN
-1259 QHYSA
+1259 QHYNA
-1264 KLVEINATPDA
+1264 KLAEINATPDA
-1275 TDDEKN
+1275 TNDEKN

-1370 AFNQINQ
+1370 AINQINQ
-1377 NQTNDQVDATT
+1377 NQTNDQVDTTT
-1388 NQAINAIDNVEA
+1388 NQAVNAIDNVEA

-1406 KAIADIEKAVKEK
+1406 KAI
-1419 QQQID
+1419 
-1424 NSLDSTDNE
+1424 
-1433 KEVALQALA
+1433 
-1442 KEKEKALA
+1442 A

-1471 IKIIQPETKIK
+1471 IKIIQPETKVK

-1494 ELRAQIN
+1494 ELRAKIN

-1509 ERQAALDKI
+1509 ERQVALDKI
-1518 NDLVAKAMTNITN
+1518 NEFVNQAMTDITN
-1531 DRTNQQVNDS
+1531 NRTNQQVDDTTS
-1541 TNQALDD
+1541 QALDS
-1548 IALVTPDHIVRAAA
+1548 IALVAPEHIVRAAA
-1562 RDAVKQQYEAKKHEI
+1562 RDAVKQQYEAKKQEI

-1594 LANNEKRALQNIN
+1594 LANNEKLALQNIN
-1607 QAIANND
+1607 QAVTNND
-1614 VKRVESNGIA
+1614 VKRVETNGIA
-1624 TLKGVEPH
+1624 TLKGVQPH
-1632 IVVKPEAQEAIK
+1632 IVIKPEAQQAIK
-1644 ASADNQVESIKDTPH
+1644 ATAENQVESIKDTPH
-1659 ATTDE
+1659 ATVDE
-1664 LDEANQQINDTLKQ
+1664 LDEANQLISDTLKQ
-1678 GQQDIDNT
+1678 AQQEIENT
-1686 TQDAAVNDVRNQT
+1686 NQDAAVTDVRNQT

-1712 KRAALDNIDESN
+1712 KRAALDNIEEN
-1724 NNQLDAIR
+1724 NKNQLDAIR

-1740 ERNVAIAALNK
+1740 ERDVAIDTLNK
-1751 IVNAIKND
+1751 IVNTIKND

-1769 DQTEADGNNN
+1769 DRTETDGNDN

-1789 KPAARQSVSAKAE
+1789 KPAARQSVGVKAE

-1840 DKTAQVNQNSIDA
+1840 DKTAQVNQDSIDA

-1893 EEQNAAIVQVEKEL
+1893 EEQNIAIAQVEKEL
-1907 IKAKQQIAGAV
+1907 IKAKQQIASAV
-1918 TNADVAYLLHDGKN
+1918 TNADVAYLLHDEKN
-1932 EIREIEPVINKK
+1932 EIREIEPVINRK
-1944 ATAREQLTTLFN
+1944 ASAREQLTTLFN
-1956 DKKQAIEANVQATVE
+1956 DKKQAIEANIQATVE

-2003 ATLNLQTIHDLDVHP
+2003 ASLNLQTIHDLDVHP

-2035 THLVQ
+2035 TALVQ
-2040 NYRKVSDRNKAD
+2040 NYRKVSNRNKAD

-2075 DVDAVLKRFNVALG
+2075 DVDAVLKRFNVALS

-2124 LAKVKALIDQYVA
+2124 LAKVKVLIDQYVA
-2137 DGNRMVDEDATL
+2137 DGNRMIDEDATL
-2149 NDIKKDTQLI
+2149 NDIKQHTQFI
-2159 IDEILAIKLPAEV
+2159 VDEILAIKLPAEATKV
-2172 IKASPKVG
+2172 SPKEI

-2188 PIKKEDKQEVR
+2188 PIKKEETHESR
-2199 KVVKELPNTGSEE
+2199 KVEKELPNTGSEG
-2212 MDLPLKELALI
+2212 MDLPLKEFALI
-2223 TGAALLARRRSK
+2223 TGAALLARRRTK
-2235 KEKES
+2235 NEKES

>member
-33 NGAQALTTDHNVQ
+33 NGAQVLTTDNNVQ
-46 GGSNQALPGNSQ
+46 SDTNQATPVNSQ
-58 NTNADTNRDIVND
+58 DTNVANNRGLAN
-71 SQNTPNAHATDNTST
+71 SAQNTPNQSATTNQST
-86 NQALTNHQ
+86 NQALVNH
-94 NVDVANQVGPA
+94 NNGSIANQATPTSV
-105 PIQPSASPAQ
+105 QSSTPSVQ
-115 NNNNSNANSTAT
+115 NNNHTDGNTTATETVSNAN
-127 EPAANTN
+127 N
-134 NNLASN
+134 NDVVSN
-140 NNTLNV
+140 NTTLNV
-146 PNNTDNNDSAR
+146 PNKTNENGSGG

-179 IAEEASNRPKKRS
+179 IAEQASNRPKKRS
-192 RRAAPTDPN
+192 RRAAPADPN
-201 ATPADPTAT
+201 ATPADPAVAAANGTVPAGNTAT
-210 PADPTAG
+210 
-217 NGSAPVAITAPYTP
+217 YTP
-231 TTDPNANNIGQNAP
+231 TTDPNANNAGQNAP
-245 NEVLSFDDNNIRP
+245 NEVLSFDDNGIRP

-263 VPTVTVVDNLP
+263 VPTVNVVNNLP
-274 GYTLING
+274 GFTLING

-291 VRTSMFDSGDAK
+291 VRTSMFDSGDNK

-315 RIRGN
+315 RIHGT

-342 LIFEFNTMTTKNY
+342 LIFEFNTMTTKNG
-355 QAQGNVIA
+355 QGATNV
-363 LGRIRGNDT
+363 
-372 NDHGDFNGIEKTLTV
+372 
-387 NPNSELIFEFN
+387 
-398 TMTTKNYQGM
+398 
-408 TNLIIKNADNDT
+408 IIKNADTNDT
-420 VIGEKVVA
+420 IAEKTVEG
-428 YGPIWRLL
+428 GPTLRLF
-436 KVPENVSHL
+436 KVPDNVRNL

-451 KNDAITDARGIYQLR
+451 KNDAITDARGIYQLK

-472 DFVDSI
+472 SFVDSI

-514 FGASFNTDDFVYKIQ
+514 FGASFNTDDFVYKVQ

-546 SGNSGVD
+546 SSNSGVD
-553 INDMNVTYD
+553 MNDFNVTYD
-562 AANRIITIKSTGGGT
+562 AANRVITIKSTGGGS

-609 NDTLTYKTYSQD
+609 NDTLTYKTYTQD

-666 DIFNDLKR
+666 DIFNSLKR

-694 QADIDSLANQMQHT
+694 QADIDALANQMQHT

-719 NRKVD
+719 NQKVNQ
-724 DMEDLVNQ
+724 MEDLVNQ

-740 KQAAIQVIEEHKNEI
+740 KQDAIQVIEQHKDEI

-792 KQAIRDKAAKQR
+792 KKAIRDKATKQR
-804 EIINHTPDA
+804 EIINATPDA
-813 TQDEIQDAL
+813 TEDEIQDAI
-822 NQLTTDET
+822 NQLATDET

-858 VAPQVTHKQAA
+858 VVPQVTHKKAA

-881 QQINSNREATQ
+881 QQINNNREATQ
-892 EEKNAAL
+892 EEKDAAL

-913 NQATTNDDVDT
+913 NQATTNADVDN

-971 RQAAIEKVNAAV
+971 RQAAIDKVNAAV
-983 AVANTN
+983 TAANTN
-989 ILNANTNADVEQV
+989 ILNANTNANVEQV

-1009 IQAIEPATKVKT
+1009 IQAITPATKVKT
-1021 DAKNAIDQ
+1021 DAKNAIDK
-1029 SAETQHNAIFN
+1029 SAETQHNTIFN

-1098 DARNAVNEK
+1098 DARNVVNDK

-1137 NRALNDIG
+1137 NRALTDIG

-1180 LTDLATAKKQEIN
+1180 LNDLATAKKQEIN

-1204 VALNQVDQDLATA
+1204 VALNQVDQELATA

-1245 PNIVKKPAALAQTN
+1245 PNIVKKPAALAQIN
-1259 QHYSA
+1259 QHYNA
-1264 KLVEINATPDA
+1264 KLAEINATPDA
-1275 TDDEKN
+1275 TNDEKN

-1364 NQLKDQ
+1364 NQFKDQ

-1388 NQAINAIDNVEA
+1388 NQAVNAIDNVEA

-1433 KEVALQALA
+1433 KEVASQALA

-1471 IKIIQPETKIK
+1471 IKIIQPETKVK

-1494 ELRAQIN
+1494 ELRAKIN

-1509 ERQAALDKI
+1509 ERQVALDKI
-1518 NDLVAKAMTNITN
+1518 NEFVNQAMTDITN
-1531 DRTNQQVNDS
+1531 NRTNQQVDDTTS
-1541 TNQALDD
+1541 QALDS
-1548 IALVTPDHIVRAAA
+1548 IALVTPEHIVRAGA
-1562 RDAVKQQYEAKKHEI
+1562 RDAVKQQYEAKKQEI

-1594 LANNEKRALQNIN
+1594 LANNEKLALQNIN
-1607 QAIANND
+1607 QAVTNND
-1614 VKRVESNGIA
+1614 VKRVETNGIA
-1624 TLKGVEPH
+1624 TLKGVQPH
-1632 IVVKPEAQEAIK
+1632 IVIKPEAQQAIK
-1644 ASADNQVESIKDTPH
+1644 ASAENQVESIKDTPH
-1659 ATTDE
+1659 ATVDE
-1664 LDEANQQINDTLKQ
+1664 LDEANQLISDTLKQ
-1678 GQQDIDNT
+1678 AQQEIENT
-1686 TQDAAVNDVRNQT
+1686 NQDAAVTDVRNQT

-1712 KRAALDNIDESN
+1712 KRAALDSIEEN
-1724 NNQLDAIR
+1724 NKNQLDAIR
-1732 NTLDTTQD
+1732 DTLDTTQD
-1740 ERNVAIAALNK
+1740 ERDVAIDTLNK
-1751 IVNAIKND
+1751 IVNTIKND

-1769 DQTEADGNNN
+1769 DRTETDGNDN

-1789 KPAARQSVSAKAE
+1789 KPSARQSVGVKAE

-1840 DKTAQVNQNSIDA
+1840 DKTAQVNQDSINA

-1893 EEQNAAIVQVEKEL
+1893 EEQNAAIAQVEKEL
-1907 IKAKQQIAGAV
+1907 IKAKQQIASAV
-1918 TNADVAYLLHDGKN
+1918 TNADVAYLLHDEKN
-1932 EIREIEPVINKK
+1932 EIREIEPVINRK
-1944 ATAREQLTTLFN
+1944 ASAREQLTTLFN
-1956 DKKQAIEANVQATVE
+1956 DKKQAIEANIQATVE

-2003 ATLNLQTIHDLDVHP
+2003 ASLNIQTIHDLDVHP

-2035 THLVQ
+2035 TALVQ

-2075 DVDAVLKRFNVALG
+2075 DVDAVLKRFNVALS

-2124 LAKVKALIDQYVA
+2124 LAKVKVLIDQYVA
-2137 DGNRMVDEDATL
+2137 DGNRMIDEDATL
-2149 NDIKKDTQLI
+2149 NDIKQHTQFI
-2159 IDEILAIKLPAEV
+2159 VDEILAIKLPAEATKV
-2172 IKASPKVG
+2172 SPKVI
-2180 QPAPKVCT
+2180 QSAPKVCT
-2188 PIKKEDKQEVR
+2188 PIKKEEIHESR
-2199 KVVKELPNTGSEE
+2199 KVEKELPNTGSEG
-2212 MDLPLKELALI
+2212 MDLPLKEFALI
-2223 TGAALLARRRSK
+2223 TGAALLARRRTK
-2235 KEKES
+2235 NEKES

>member
-46 GGSNQALPGNSQ
+46 GGSNQALPGNSP
-58 NTNADTNRDIVND
+58 NTNADTNRDIVNG

-94 NVDVANQVGPA
+94 NVGVANQVAPA
-105 PIQPSASPAQ
+105 PIQPSTSSAS
-115 NNNNSNANSTAT
+115 NNNHSDANSTAT

-192 RRAAPTDPN
+192 RRAAPADPN
-201 ATPADPTAT
+201 AT

-217 NGSAPVAITAPYTP
+217 NGSAPVAITAPFTP

-245 NEVLSFDDNNIRP
+245 NEVLTFDDNNIRP

-315 RIRGN
+315 RIKGN
-320 DTNDHGDFN
+320 DTNDHG
-329 GIEKTLT
+329 G
-336 VNPNSE
+336 
-342 LIFEFNTMTTKNY
+342 
-355 QAQGNVIA
+355 
-363 LGRIRGNDT
+363 
-372 NDHGDFNGIEKTLTV
+372 FNGIEKTLTV

-609 NDTLTYKTYSQD
+609 NDILTYKTYTQD

-666 DIFNDLKR
+666 DIFNELKR

-694 QADIDSLANQMQHT
+694 QADIDSLVNQMQHT

-804 EIINHTPDA
+804 EIINNTPDA

-983 AVANTN
+983 AAANTN

-1098 DARNAVNEK
+1098 DARNAVNDK

-1193 QNTNATTEEKQ
+1193 QNTNATDEEKQ

-1245 PNIVKKPAALAQTN
+1245 PNIVKKPTALAQIN
-1259 QHYSA
+1259 QHYNA
-1264 KLVEINATPDA
+1264 KLAEINATPDA

-1400 EVVIKP
+1400 KVVIKP

-1433 KEVALQALA
+1433 KEVALLALA

-1471 IKIIQPETKIK
+1471 IKIIQPETKVK

-1548 IALVTPDHIVRAAA
+1548 IALVTPDHIVRATA

-1594 LANNEKRALQNIN
+1594 LANNEKRALQNID

-1759 IAQNKTNAEV
+1759 IAQNKTNAEL

-1907 IKAKQQIAGAV
+1907 IKAKQQIASAV

-1956 DKKQAIEANVQATVE
+1956 DKKLAIEANFQATVE

-2003 ATLNLQTIHDLDVHP
+2003 ASLNLQTIHDLDVHP

-2137 DGNRMVDEDATL
+2137 DGIRMIDEDATL
-2149 NDIKKDTQLI
+2149 NDIKQHTQFI
-2159 IDEILAIKLPAEV
+2159 VDEILAIKLPAEATKV
-2172 IKASPKVG
+2172 LPKVG
-2180 QPAPKVCT
+2180 QPAPKLCT
-2188 PIKKEDKQEVR
+2188 SIKKVDKQEVR

-2223 TGAALLARRRSK
+2223 TGAALLARRRNK
-2235 KEKES
+2235 NEKES

>member
-33 NGAQALTTDHNVQ
+33 NGAQALTTDNNVQ
-46 GGSNQALPGNSQ
+46 SDTNQATPVNSQ
-58 NTNADTNRDIVND
+58 DKDVANNRGLAN
-71 SQNTPNAHATDNTST
+71 SAQNTPNQSATTNQAT
-86 NQALTNHQ
+86 NQALVNH
-94 NVDVANQVGPA
+94 NNGSIVNQATPTSV
-105 PIQPSASPAQ
+105 QSSTPSAQ
-115 NNNNSNANSTAT
+115 NNNHTDGNTTATETVSNAN
-127 EPAANTN
+127 N
-134 NNLASN
+134 NDVVSN
-140 NNTLNV
+140 NTALNV
-146 PNNTDNNDSAR
+146 PTKTNENGSGG

-165 EDVRHSSDK
+165 EDVRHSSNK

-179 IAEEASNRPKKRS
+179 IAEPASNRPKKRS
-192 RRAAPTDPN
+192 RRAAPADPN
-201 ATPADPTAT
+201 ATPADPA
-210 PADPTAG
+210 AAAVG
-217 NGSAPVAITAPYTP
+217 NGGAPVAITAPYTP
-231 TTDPNANNIGQNAP
+231 TTDPNANNAGQNAP
-245 NEVLSFDDNNIRP
+245 NEVLS
-258 STNRS
+258 
-263 VPTVTVVDNLP
+263 L
-274 GYTLING
+274 
-281 GKVGVFSHAM
+281 
-291 VRTSMFDSGDAK
+291 
-303 NYQAQGNVIALG
+303 
-315 RIRGN
+315 
-320 DTNDHGDFN
+320 
-329 GIEKTLT
+329 
-336 VNPNSE
+336 
-342 LIFEFNTMTTKNY
+342 
-355 QAQGNVIA
+355 
-363 LGRIRGNDT
+363 
-372 NDHGDFNGIEKTLTV
+372 
-387 NPNSELIFEFN
+387 
-398 TMTTKNYQGM
+398 
-408 TNLIIKNADNDT
+408 
-420 VIGEKVVA
+420 
-428 YGPIWRLL
+428 
-436 KVPENVSHL
+436 
-445 KIQFVP
+445 
-451 KNDAITDARGIYQLR
+451 TDARGIYQLK

-472 DFVDSI
+472 SFVDSI

-483 SHVYVE
+483 SHVFVE
-489 RRTMEPTATNNKEFT
+489 RRTMDPTATNNKEFT

-514 FGASFNTDDFVYKIQ
+514 SGASLDTNDFVYQVQ

-546 SGNSGVD
+546 SNNSGVD
-553 INDMNVTYD
+553 VNDMNVTYD
-562 AANRIITIKSTGGGT
+562 AANRVITIKSTGGGT
-577 GNSPARLM
+577 ANSPARLM
-585 PDKILDLKYKLRVN
+585 PDKILDLRYKLRVN

-609 NDTLTYKTYSQD
+609 NETLTYKTYTQD
-621 FINSPA
+621 FINSAA

-666 DIFNDLKR
+666 DIFNGLKR

-694 QADIDSLANQMQHT
+694 QAYIDSLTNQMQHT

-719 NRKVD
+719 NKKVD
-724 DMEDLVNQ
+724 QMEDLVNQ

-792 KQAIRDKAAKQR
+792 KKAIRDKATKQR
-804 EIINHTPDA
+804 EIINATPDV
-813 TQDEIQDAL
+813 TEDEIQDAL
-822 NQLTTDET
+822 NQLATDET

-858 VAPQVTHKQAA
+858 VVPQVTHKKAA

-913 NQATTNDDVDT
+913 NQATTNADVDN

-971 RQAAIEKVNAAV
+971 RQAAIDKVNAAV
-983 AVANTN
+983 TAANTN

-1009 IQAIEPATKVKT
+1009 IQAITPATKVKT
-1021 DAKNAIDQ
+1021 DAKNAIDK
-1029 SAETQHNAIFN
+1029 SAETQHNTIFN

-1098 DARNAVNEK
+1098 DTRNVVNDK

-1112 TNINATPGATREEKQ
+1112 TNINATTGATREEKQ

-1137 NRALNDIG
+1137 NRALTDIG

-1180 LTDLATAKKQEIN
+1180 LNDLATAKKQEIN

-1204 VALNQVDQDLATA
+1204 VALNQVDQELATA

-1245 PNIVKKPAALAQTN
+1245 PNIVKKPAALAQIN
-1259 QHYSA
+1259 QHYNA
-1264 KLVEINATPDA
+1264 KLAEINATPDA
-1275 TDDEKN
+1275 TNDEKN

-1370 AFNQINQ
+1370 AINQINQ
-1377 NQTNDQVDATT
+1377 NQTNDQVDTTT
-1388 NQAINAIDNVEA
+1388 NQAVNAIDNVEA

-1433 KEVALQALA
+1433 KEVASQALA

-1471 IKIIQPETKIK
+1471 IKIIQPETKVK

-1494 ELRAQIN
+1494 ELRAKIN

-1509 ERQAALDKI
+1509 ERQVALDKI
-1518 NDLVAKAMTNITN
+1518 NEFVNQAMTDITN
-1531 DRTNQQVNDS
+1531 NRTNQQVDDTTS
-1541 TNQALDD
+1541 QALDS

-1562 RDAVKQQYEAKKHEI
+1562 RDAVKQQYEAKKREI

-1594 LANNEKRALQNIN
+1594 LANNEKRALQNID

-1614 VKRVESNGIA
+1614 VKRVETNGIA
-1624 TLKGVEPH
+1624 TLKGVQPH
-1632 IVVKPEAQEAIK
+1632 IVIKPEAQQAIK
-1644 ASADNQVESIKDTPH
+1644 ASAENQVESIKDTPH
-1659 ATTDE
+1659 ATVDE
-1664 LDEANQQINDTLKQ
+1664 LDEANQLISDTLKQ
-1678 GQQDIDNT
+1678 AQQEIENT
-1686 TQDAAVNDVRNQT
+1686 NQDAAVTDVRNQT

-1712 KRAALDNIDESN
+1712 KRAALDSIEEN
-1724 NNQLDAIR
+1724 NKNQLDAIR

-1740 ERNVAIAALNK
+1740 ERDVAIDTLNK
-1751 IVNAIKND
+1751 IVNTIKND

-1769 DQTEADGNNN
+1769 DRTETDGNDN

-1789 KPAARQSVSAKAE
+1789 KPAARQSVGVKAE

-1840 DKTAQVNQNSIDA
+1840 DKTAQVNQDSINA

-1893 EEQNAAIVQVEKEL
+1893 EEQNIAIAQVEKEL
-1907 IKAKQQIAGAV
+1907 IKAKQQIASAV
-1918 TNADVAYLLHDGKN
+1918 TNADVAYLLHDEKN
-1932 EIREIEPVINKK
+1932 EIREIEPVINRK
-1944 ATAREQLTTLFN
+1944 ASAREQLTTLFN
-1956 DKKQAIEANVQATVE
+1956 DKKQAIEANIQATVE

-2003 ATLNLQTIHDLDVHP
+2003 ASLNLQTIHDLDVHP

-2035 THLVQ
+2035 TALVQ
-2040 NYRKVSDRNKAD
+2040 NYRKVSNRNKAD

-2075 DVDAVLKRFNVALG
+2075 DVDAVLKRFNVALS

-2124 LAKVKALIDQYVA
+2124 LAKVKVLIDQYVA
-2137 DGNRMVDEDATL
+2137 DGNRMIDEDATL
-2149 NDIKKDTQLI
+2149 NDIKQHTQFI
-2159 IDEILAIKLPAEV
+2159 VDEILAIKLPAEATKV
-2172 IKASPKVG
+2172 SPKEI

-2188 PIKKEDKQEVR
+2188 PIKKEETHESR
-2199 KVVKELPNTGSEE
+2199 KVEKELPNTGSEG
-2212 MDLPLKELALI
+2212 MDLPLKEFALI
-2223 TGAALLARRRSK
+2223 TGAALLARRRTK
-2235 KEKES
+2235 NEKES

>member
-33 NGAQALTTDHNVQ
+33 NGAQALTTDNNVQ
-46 GGSNQALPGNSQ
+46 SDTNQATPVNSQ
-58 NTNADTNRDIVND
+58 DKDVANNRGLAN
-71 SQNTPNAHATDNTST
+71 SAQNTPNQSATTNQAT
-86 NQALTNHQ
+86 NQALVNH
-94 NVDVANQVGPA
+94 NNGSIVNQATPTSV
-105 PIQPSASPAQ
+105 QSSTPSAQ
-115 NNNNSNANSTAT
+115 NNNHTDGNTTATETVSNAN
-127 EPAANTN
+127 N
-134 NNLASN
+134 NDVASN
-140 NNTLNV
+140 NTTLNV
-146 PNNTDNNDSAR
+146 PNKTNENGSGG

-179 IAEEASNRPKKRS
+179 IAEPASNRPKKRS
-192 RRAAPTDPN
+192 RRAAPADPN
-201 ATPADPTAT
+201 ATPADPGA
-210 PADPTAG
+210 AAAG
-217 NGSAPVAITAPYTP
+217 NGGAPVAITAPYTP
-231 TTDPNANNIGQNAP
+231 TTDPNANNAGQNAP
-245 NEVLSFDDNNIRP
+245 NEVLSFDDNSIRP

-263 VPTVTVVDNLP
+263 VPSVTVVDNLP
-274 GYTLING
+274 GFTLING
-281 GKVGVFSHAM
+281 GKVGVLSHAM
-291 VRTSMFDSGDAK
+291 VRTSMFEAGS
-303 NYQAQGNVIALG
+303 NRTYQAQGNVLALG
-315 RIRGN
+315 RISGTDASN
-320 DTNDHGDFN
+320 HGDFN
-329 GIEKTLT
+329 GIEKSLT

-342 LIFEFNTMTTKNY
+342 LIFEFNTMPTKNG
-355 QAQGNVIA
+355 QGATNV
-363 LGRIRGNDT
+363 
-372 NDHGDFNGIEKTLTV
+372 
-387 NPNSELIFEFN
+387 
-398 TMTTKNYQGM
+398 
-408 TNLIIKNADNDT
+408 IIKNADTNDT
-420 VIGEKVVA
+420 IAEKTVEG
-428 YGPIWRLL
+428 GPTLRLF
-436 KVPENVSHL
+436 KVPDNVRNL

-451 KNDAITDARGIYQLR
+451 KNDAITDARGIYQLK

-472 DFVDSI
+472 SFVDSI

-514 FGASFNTDDFVYKIQ
+514 SGASLDTDEFVYKIQ

-546 SGNSGVD
+546 SNNSGVD
-553 INDMNVTYD
+553 VNDMNVTYD
-562 AANRIITIKSTGGGT
+562 AANRVITIKSTGGGT
-577 GNSPARLM
+577 TNSPARLM

-609 NDTLTYKTYSQD
+609 NDTLTYKTYTQD
-621 FINSPA
+621 FINSAA

-666 DIFNDLKR
+666 DIFNDLKK
-674 RAQTILD
+674 RAQTILA

-694 QADIDSLANQMQHT
+694 QADIDTLTNQMQHT

-719 NRKVD
+719 NQKAD
-724 DMEDLVNQ
+724 QMEDLVNQ

-740 KQAAIQVIEEHKNEI
+740 KQAAIQVIEEHKGNI
-755 IGNIGDQTTDDGVTR
+755 IGDIGDQTTDDGVTR

-792 KQAIRDKAAKQR
+792 KKAIRDKATKQR
-804 EIINHTPDA
+804 EIINATPDA
-813 TQDEIQDAL
+813 TEDEIQDAI
-822 NQLTTDET
+822 NQLATDET

-843 DVETAKNNGINTIGA
+843 DVETAKNNGINTIGS
-858 VAPQVTHKQAA
+858 VVPQVTHKQAA

-913 NQATTNDDVDT
+913 NQATTNADVDN

-971 RQAAIEKVNAAV
+971 RQAAIDKVNAAV
-983 AVANTN
+983 TAANTN
-989 ILNANTNADVEQV
+989 ILNANTNAEVEQV

-1009 IQAIEPATKVKT
+1009 IQAITPATKVKT
-1021 DAKNAIDQ
+1021 DAKNAIDK
-1029 SAETQHNAIFN
+1029 SAETQHNTIFN

-1098 DARNAVNEK
+1098 DARNVVNDK

-1137 NRALNDIG
+1137 NRALTDIG

-1180 LTDLATAKKQEIN
+1180 LNDLATAKKQEIN

-1204 VALNQVDQDLATA
+1204 VALNQVDQELATA

-1245 PNIVKKPAALAQTN
+1245 PNIVKKPAALAQIN
-1259 QHYSA
+1259 QHYNA
-1264 KLVEINATPDA
+1264 KLAEINATPDA
-1275 TDDEKN
+1275 TNDEKN

-1377 NQTNDQVDATT
+1377 NQTNDQVDTTT
-1388 NQAINAIDNVEA
+1388 NQALNAIDNVEA

-1433 KEVALQALA
+1433 KEVASQALA

-1471 IKIIQPETKIK
+1471 IKIIQPETKVK

-1494 ELRAQIN
+1494 ELRAKIN

-1509 ERQAALDKI
+1509 ERQVALDKI
-1518 NDLVAKAMTNITN
+1518 NEFVNQAMTDITN
-1531 DRTNQQVNDS
+1531 NRTNQQVDDTTS
-1541 TNQALDD
+1541 QALDS
-1548 IALVTPDHIVRAAA
+1548 IALVAPEHIVRAAA
-1562 RDAVKQQYEAKKHEI
+1562 RDAVKQQYEAKKQEI

-1594 LANNEKRALQNIN
+1594 LANNKKLALQNIN
-1607 QAIANND
+1607 QAVTNND
-1614 VKRVESNGIA
+1614 VKRVETNGIA
-1624 TLKGVEPH
+1624 TLKGVQPH
-1632 IVVKPEAQEAIK
+1632 IVIKPEAQQAIK
-1644 ASADNQVESIKDTPH
+1644 ASAENQVESIKDTPH
-1659 ATTDE
+1659 ATVDE
-1664 LDEANQQINDTLKQ
+1664 LDEANQLISDTLKQ
-1678 GQQDIDNT
+1678 AQQEIENT
-1686 TQDAAVNDVRNQT
+1686 NQDAAVTDVRNQT

-1712 KRAALDNIDESN
+1712 KRAALDSIEEN
-1724 NNQLDAIR
+1724 NKNQLDAIR

-1740 ERNVAIAALNK
+1740 ERDVAIDTLNK
-1751 IVNAIKND
+1751 IVNTIKND

-1769 DQTEADGNNN
+1769 DRTETDGNDN

-1789 KPAARQSVSAKAE
+1789 KPAARQSVGVKAE

-1840 DKTAQVNQNSIDA
+1840 DKTAQVNQDSIDA

-1893 EEQNAAIVQVEKEL
+1893 EEQNIAIAQVEKEL
-1907 IKAKQQIAGAV
+1907 IKAKQQIASAV
-1918 TNADVAYLLHDGKN
+1918 TNADVAYLLHDEKN
-1932 EIREIEPVINKK
+1932 EIREIEPVISRK
-1944 ATAREQLTTLFN
+1944 ASVREQLTTLFN
-1956 DKKQAIEANVQATVE
+1956 DKKQAIEANIQATVE

-2003 ATLNLQTIHDLDVHP
+2003 ASLNLQTIHDLDVHP

-2035 THLVQ
+2035 TALVQ

-2075 DVDAVLKRFNVALG
+2075 DVDAVLKRFNVALS

-2124 LAKVKALIDQYVA
+2124 LAKVKVLIDQYVA
-2137 DGNRMVDEDATL
+2137 DGNRMIDEDATL
-2149 NDIKKDTQLI
+2149 NDIKQHTQFI
-2159 IDEILAIKLPAEV
+2159 VDEILAIKLPAEAMKV
-2172 IKASPKVG
+2172 SPKVI

-2188 PIKKEDKQEVR
+2188 PIKKEETHESR
-2199 KVVKELPNTGSEE
+2199 KVEKELPNTGSEE
-2212 MDLPLKELALI
+2212 MDLPLKEFALI
-2223 TGAALLARRRSK
+2223 TGAALLARRRTK
-2235 KEKES
+2235 NEKES

>member
-33 NGAQALTTDHNVQ
+33 NGAQALTTDNNVQ
-46 GGSNQALPGNSQ
+46 SDTNQATPVNSQ
-58 NTNADTNRDIVND
+58 DTNVANNRGLAN
-71 SQNTPNAHATDNTST
+71 SAQNTPNQSATTNQST
-86 NQALTNHQ
+86 NQALVNH
-94 NVDVANQVGPA
+94 NNGSIANQATPTSV
-105 PIQPSASPAQ
+105 QSSTPSAQ
-115 NNNNSNANSTAT
+115 NNNHTDGNTTATETVSNAN
-127 EPAANTN
+127 NKDVV
-134 NNLASN
+134 SN
-140 NNTLNV
+140 NTTLNV
-146 PNNTDNNDSAR
+146 PNKTNENGSGG

-179 IAEEASNRPKKRS
+179 IAEQASNRPKKRS
-192 RRAAPTDPN
+192 RRAAPADPN
-201 ATPADPTAT
+201 ATPADPA
-210 PADPTAG
+210 AAAAG
-217 NGSAPVAITAPYTP
+217 NGGAPVAITAPYTP
-231 TTDPNANNIGQNAP
+231 TTDPNANNAGQNAP
-245 NEVLSFDDNNIRP
+245 NEVLSFDDNGIRP

-263 VPTVTVVDNLP
+263 VPSVTVVDNLP
-274 GYTLING
+274 GFTLING

-315 RIRGN
+315 RIKGN

-329 GIEKTLT
+329 GIEK
-336 VNPNSE
+336 S
-342 LIFEFNTMTTKNY
+342 
-355 QAQGNVIA
+355 
-363 LGRIRGNDT
+363 
-372 NDHGDFNGIEKTLTV
+372 LTV

-398 TMTTKNYQGM
+398 TMTTKNYQGV

-420 VIGEKVVA
+420 VIAEKSVA
-428 YGPIWRLL
+428 YGPIWRLF

-514 FGASFNTDDFVYKIQ
+514 FGASFNTDDFVYKVQ

-546 SGNSGVD
+546 SSNSGVD
-553 INDMNVTYD
+553 MNDFNVTYD
-562 AANRIITIKSTGGGT
+562 AANRVITIKSTGGGS

-609 NDTLTYKTYSQD
+609 NDTLTYKTYTQD

-694 QADIDSLANQMQHT
+694 QADIDSLTNQMQHT

-719 NRKVD
+719 NKKVD
-724 DMEDLVNQ
+724 QMEDLVNQ

-792 KQAIRDKAAKQR
+792 KKAIRDKATKQR
-804 EIINHTPDA
+804 EIINATPDA
-813 TQDEIQDAL
+813 TEDEIQDAL
-822 NQLTTDET
+822 NQLATDET

-843 DVETAKNNGINTIGA
+843 DVEIAKNNGINTIGA
-858 VAPQVTHKQAA
+858 VVPQVTHKQAA

-913 NQATTNDDVDT
+913 NQATTNADVDN

-971 RQAAIEKVNAAV
+971 RQAAIDKVNAAV
-983 AVANTN
+983 TAANTN

-1009 IQAIEPATKVKT
+1009 IQAITPATKVKT
-1021 DAKNAIDQ
+1021 DAKNAIDK
-1029 SAETQHNAIFN
+1029 SAETQHNTIFN

-1098 DARNAVNEK
+1098 DARNAVNDK

-1137 NRALNDIG
+1137 NRSLTDIG

-1180 LTDLATAKKQEIN
+1180 LNDLATAKKQEIN

-1204 VALNQVDQDLATA
+1204 VALNQVDQELATA

-1245 PNIVKKPAALAQTN
+1245 PNIVKKPAALAQIN
-1259 QHYSA
+1259 QHYNA
-1264 KLVEINATPDA
+1264 KLAEINATPDA
-1275 TDDEKN
+1275 TNDEKN

-1370 AFNQINQ
+1370 AINQINQ
-1377 NQTNDQVDATT
+1377 NQTNDQVDTTT
-1388 NQAINAIDNVEA
+1388 NQAVNAIDNVEA

-1433 KEVALQALA
+1433 KEVASQALA

-1471 IKIIQPETKIK
+1471 IKIIQPETKVK

-1494 ELRAQIN
+1494 ELRAKIN

-1509 ERQAALDKI
+1509 ERQVALDKI
-1518 NDLVAKAMTNITN
+1518 NEFVNQAMTDITN
-1531 DRTNQQVNDS
+1531 NRTNQQVDDTTS
-1541 TNQALDD
+1541 QALDS
-1548 IALVTPDHIVRAAA
+1548 IALVAPEHIVRAAA
-1562 RDAVKQQYEAKKHEI
+1562 RDAVKQQYEAKKQEI

-1594 LANNEKRALQNIN
+1594 LANNEKLALQNIN
-1607 QAIANND
+1607 QAVTNND
-1614 VKRVESNGIA
+1614 VKRVETNGIA
-1624 TLKGVEPH
+1624 TLKGVQPH
-1632 IVVKPEAQEAIK
+1632 IVIKPEAQQAIK
-1644 ASADNQVESIKDTPH
+1644 ATAENQVESIKDTPH
-1659 ATTDE
+1659 ATVDE
-1664 LDEANQQINDTLKQ
+1664 LDEANQLISDTLKQ
-1678 GQQDIDNT
+1678 AQQEIENT
-1686 TQDAAVNDVRNQT
+1686 NQDAAVTDVRNQT

-1712 KRAALDNIDESN
+1712 KRAALDSIEEN
-1724 NNQLDAIR
+1724 NKNQLDAIR

-1740 ERNVAIAALNK
+1740 ERDVAIDTLNK
-1751 IVNAIKND
+1751 IVNTIKND

-1769 DQTEADGNNN
+1769 DRTETDGNDN

-1789 KPAARQSVSAKAE
+1789 KPAARQSVGVKAE

-1840 DKTAQVNQNSIDA
+1840 DKTAQVNQDSIDA

-1893 EEQNAAIVQVEKEL
+1893 EEQNIAIAQVEKEL
-1907 IKAKQQIAGAV
+1907 IKAKQQIASAV
-1918 TNADVAYLLHDGKN
+1918 TNADVAYLLHDEKN
-1932 EIREIEPVINKK
+1932 EIREIEPVINRK
-1944 ATAREQLTTLFN
+1944 ASAREQLTTLFN
-1956 DKKQAIEANVQATVE
+1956 DKKQAIEANIQATVE

-2003 ATLNLQTIHDLDVHP
+2003 ASLNLQTIHDLDVHP

-2035 THLVQ
+2035 TALVQ
-2040 NYRKVSDRNKAD
+2040 NYRKVSNRNKAD

-2075 DVDAVLKRFNVALG
+2075 DVDAVLKRFNVALS

-2124 LAKVKALIDQYVA
+2124 LAKVKVLIDQYVA
-2137 DGNRMVDEDATL
+2137 DGNRMIDEDATL
-2149 NDIKKDTQLI
+2149 NDIKQHTQFI
-2159 IDEILAIKLPAEV
+2159 VDEILAIKLPAEATKV
-2172 IKASPKVG
+2172 SPKEI

-2188 PIKKEDKQEVR
+2188 PIKKEETHESR
-2199 KVVKELPNTGSEE
+2199 KVEKELPNTGSEG
-2212 MDLPLKELALI
+2212 MDLPLKEFALI
-2223 TGAALLARRRSK
+2223 TGAALLARRRTK
-2235 KEKES
+2235 NEKES

>member
-46 GGSNQALPGNSQ
+46 GGSNQALPGNSP
-58 NTNADTNRDIVND
+58 NTNADTNRDIVNG

-94 NVDVANQVGPA
+94 NVGVANQVAPA
-105 PIQPSASPAQ
+105 PIQPSTSSAS
-115 NNNNSNANSTAT
+115 NNNHSDANSTAT

-192 RRAAPTDPN
+192 RRAAPADPN
-201 ATPADPTAT
+201 AT

-217 NGSAPVAITAPYTP
+217 NGSAPVAITAPFTP

-245 NEVLSFDDNNIRP
+245 NEVLTFDDNNIRP

-315 RIRGN
+315 RIKGN
-320 DTNDHGDFN
+320 DTNDHG
-329 GIEKTLT
+329 G
-336 VNPNSE
+336 
-342 LIFEFNTMTTKNY
+342 
-355 QAQGNVIA
+355 
-363 LGRIRGNDT
+363 
-372 NDHGDFNGIEKTLTV
+372 FNGIEKTLTV

-609 NDTLTYKTYSQD
+609 NDILTYKTYTQD

-666 DIFNDLKR
+666 DIFNELKR

-694 QADIDSLANQMQHT
+694 QADIDSLVNQMQHT

-804 EIINHTPDA
+804 EIINNTPDA

-983 AVANTN
+983 AAANTN

-1098 DARNAVNEK
+1098 DARNAVNDK

-1193 QNTNATTEEKQ
+1193 QNTNATDEEKQ

-1245 PNIVKKPAALAQTN
+1245 PNIVKKPTALAQIN
-1259 QHYSA
+1259 QHYNA
-1264 KLVEINATPDA
+1264 KLAEINATPDA

-1388 NQAINAIDNVEA
+1388 NQAINAIDNFEA
-1400 EVVIKP
+1400 KVVIKP

-1433 KEVALQALA
+1433 KEVALLALA

-1471 IKIIQPETKIK
+1471 IKIIQPETKVK

-1548 IALVTPDHIVRAAA
+1548 IALVTPDHIVRATA

-1594 LANNEKRALQNIN
+1594 LANNEKRALQNID

-1907 IKAKQQIAGAV
+1907 IKAKQQIASAV

-1956 DKKQAIEANVQATVE
+1956 DKKLAIEANVQATVE

-2003 ATLNLQTIHDLDVHP
+2003 ASLNLQTIHDLDVHP

-2137 DGNRMVDEDATL
+2137 DGIRMIDEDATL
-2149 NDIKKDTQLI
+2149 NDIKQHTQFI
-2159 IDEILAIKLPAEV
+2159 VDEILAIKLPAEATKV
-2172 IKASPKVG
+2172 LPKVG
-2180 QPAPKVCT
+2180 QPAPKLCT
-2188 PIKKEDKQEVR
+2188 SIKKVDKQEVR

-2223 TGAALLARRRSK
+2223 TGAALLARRRNK
-2235 KEKES
+2235 NEKES

>member
-33 NGAQALTTDHNVQ
+33 NGAQALTTDNNVQ
-46 GGSNQALPGNSQ
+46 SDTNQATPVNSQ
-58 NTNADTNRDIVND
+58 DKDVANNRGLAN
-71 SQNTPNAHATDNTST
+71 SAQNTPNQSATTNQAT
-86 NQALTNHQ
+86 NQALVNH
-94 NVDVANQVGPA
+94 NNGSIVNQATPTSV
-105 PIQPSASPAQ
+105 QSSTPSAQ
-115 NNNNSNANSTAT
+115 NNNHTDGNTTATETVSNAN
-127 EPAANTN
+127 N
-134 NNLASN
+134 NDAVSN
-140 NNTLNV
+140 NTTLNV
-146 PNNTDNNDSAR
+146 PNKTNENGSGG

-179 IAEEASNRPKKRS
+179 IAEPASNRPKKRS
-192 RRAAPTDPN
+192 RRAAPADPN
-201 ATPADPTAT
+201 ATPADPA
-210 PADPTAG
+210 AAAAG
-217 NGSAPVAITAPYTP
+217 NGGAPVAITAPYTP
-231 TTDPNANNIGQNAP
+231 TTDPNANNAGQNAP
-245 NEVLSFDDNNIRP
+245 NEVLSFDDNGIRP

-263 VPTVTVVDNLP
+263 VPSVTVVDNLP
-274 GYTLING
+274 GFTLING

-291 VRTSMFDSGDAK
+291 VRTSMFDSADAK

-315 RIRGN
+315 RI
-320 DTNDHGDFN
+320 
-329 GIEKTLT
+329 K
-336 VNPNSE
+336 
-342 LIFEFNTMTTKNY
+342 
-355 QAQGNVIA
+355 
-363 LGRIRGNDT
+363 GNDT

-398 TMTTKNYQGM
+398 TMTTKNYQGV

-420 VIGEKVVA
+420 VIAEKSVA
-428 YGPIWRLL
+428 YGPIWRLF

-514 FGASFNTDDFVYKIQ
+514 FGASFNTDDFVYQVQ

-546 SGNSGVD
+546 SSNSGVD
-553 INDMNVTYD
+553 MNDFNVTYD
-562 AANRIITIKSTGGGT
+562 AANRVITIKSTGGGS

-609 NDTLTYKTYSQD
+609 NDTLTYKTYTQD

-694 QADIDSLANQMQHT
+694 QADIDSLTNQMQHT

-719 NRKVD
+719 NKKVD
-724 DMEDLVNQ
+724 QMEDLVNQ

-792 KQAIRDKAAKQR
+792 KKAIRDKATKQR
-804 EIINHTPDA
+804 EIINATPDA
-813 TQDEIQDAL
+813 TEDEIQDAL
-822 NQLTTDET
+822 NQLATDET

-858 VAPQVTHKQAA
+858 VVPQVTHKQAA

-913 NQATTNDDVDT
+913 NQATTNADVDN

-971 RQAAIEKVNAAV
+971 RQAAIDKVNAAV
-983 AVANTN
+983 TAANTN

-1009 IQAIEPATKVKT
+1009 IQAITPDTKVKT
-1021 DAKNAIDQ
+1021 DAKNAIDK
-1029 SAETQHNAIFN
+1029 SAETQHNTIFN

-1098 DARNAVNEK
+1098 DARNAVNDK

-1137 NRALNDIG
+1137 NRALTDIG

-1180 LTDLATAKKQEIN
+1180 LNDLATAKKQEIN

-1204 VALNQVDQDLATA
+1204 VALNQVDQELATA

-1240 INAIQ
+1240 INEIQ
-1245 PNIVKKPAALAQTN
+1245 PNIVKKPAALAQIN
-1259 QHYSA
+1259 QHYNA
-1264 KLVEINATPDA
+1264 KLAEINATPDA
-1275 TDDEKN
+1275 TNDEKN

-1288 QDRQQA
+1288 LDRQQA

-1377 NQTNDQVDATT
+1377 NQTNDQVDTTT
-1388 NQAINAIDNVEA
+1388 NQALKAIDNVEA

-1433 KEVALQALA
+1433 KEVASQALA

-1471 IKIIQPETKIK
+1471 IKIIQPETKVK

-1494 ELRAQIN
+1494 ELRAKIN

-1509 ERQAALDKI
+1509 ERQVALDKI
-1518 NDLVAKAMTNITN
+1518 NEFVNQAMTDITN
-1531 DRTNQQVNDS
+1531 NRTNQQVDDTTS
-1541 TNQALDD
+1541 QALDS
-1548 IALVTPDHIVRAAA
+1548 IALVAPEHIVRAAA
-1562 RDAVKQQYEAKKHEI
+1562 RDAVKQQYEAKKQEI

-1594 LANNEKRALQNIN
+1594 LANNEKLALQNIN
-1607 QAIANND
+1607 QAVTNND
-1614 VKRVESNGIA
+1614 VKRVETNGIA
-1624 TLKGVEPH
+1624 TLKGVQPH
-1632 IVVKPEAQEAIK
+1632 IVIKPEAQQAIK
-1644 ASADNQVESIKDTPH
+1644 ASAENQVESIKDTPH
-1659 ATTDE
+1659 ATVDE
-1664 LDEANQQINDTLKQ
+1664 LDEANQLISDTLKQ
-1678 GQQDIDNT
+1678 AQQEIENT
-1686 TQDAAVNDVRNQT
+1686 NQDAAVTDVRNQT

-1712 KRAALDNIDESN
+1712 KRAALDSIEEN
-1724 NNQLDAIR
+1724 NKNQLDAIR

-1740 ERNVAIAALNK
+1740 ERDVAIDTLNK
-1751 IVNAIKND
+1751 IVNTIKND

-1769 DQTEADGNNN
+1769 DRTETDGNDN

-1789 KPAARQSVSAKAE
+1789 KPAARQSVGVKAE

-1840 DKTAQVNQNSIDA
+1840 DKTAQVNQDSINA

-1893 EEQNAAIVQVEKEL
+1893 EEQNAAIAQVEQAL
-1907 IKAKQQIAGAV
+1907 IKAKQQIASAV

-1932 EIREIEPVINKK
+1932 EIREIEPVISRK
-1944 ATAREQLTTLFN
+1944 ASAREQLTTLFN
-1956 DKKQAIEANVQATVE
+1956 DKKQAIEANIQATVE

-2003 ATLNLQTIHDLDVHP
+2003 ASLNLQTIHDLDVHP

-2027 INDDLARV
+2027 INVDLARV
-2035 THLVQ
+2035 TALVQ

-2075 DVDAVLKRFNVALG
+2075 DVDAVLKRFNVALS

-2124 LAKVKALIDQYVA
+2124 LAKIKVLIDQYVA
-2137 DGNRMVDEDATL
+2137 DGNRMIDEDATL
-2149 NDIKKDTQLI
+2149 NDIKQHTQFI
-2159 IDEILAIKLPAEV
+2159 VDEILAIKLPAEATKV
-2172 IKASPKVG
+2172 SPKVI

-2188 PIKKEDKQEVR
+2188 PIKKEETHESR
-2199 KVVKELPNTGSEE
+2199 KVEKELPNTGSEG
-2212 MDLPLKELALI
+2212 MDLPLKEFALI
-2223 TGAALLARRRSK
+2223 TGAALLARRRTK
-2235 KEKES
+2235 NEKES

>member
-33 NGAQALTTDHNVQ
+33 NGAQALTTDNNVQ
-46 GGSNQALPGNSQ
+46 SDTNQATPVNSQ
-58 NTNADTNRDIVND
+58 DKDVANNRGLAN
-71 SQNTPNAHATDNTST
+71 SAQNTPNQSATTNQAT
-86 NQALTNHQ
+86 NQALVNH
-94 NVDVANQVGPA
+94 NNGSIVNQATPTSV
-105 PIQPSASPAQ
+105 QSSTPSAQ
-115 NNNNSNANSTAT
+115 NNNHTDGNTTATETVSNAN
-127 EPAANTN
+127 N
-134 NNLASN
+134 NDVASN
-140 NNTLNV
+140 NTTLNV
-146 PNNTDNNDSAR
+146 PNKTNENGSGG

-179 IAEEASNRPKKRS
+179 IAEPASNRPKKRS
-192 RRAAPTDPN
+192 RRAAPADPN
-201 ATPADPTAT
+201 ATPADPGA
-210 PADPTAG
+210 AAAG
-217 NGSAPVAITAPYTP
+217 NGGAPVAITAPYTP
-231 TTDPNANNIGQNAP
+231 TTDPNANNAGQNAP
-245 NEVLSFDDNNIRP
+245 NEVLSFDDNSIRP

-263 VPTVTVVDNLP
+263 VPSVTVVDNLP
-274 GYTLING
+274 GFTLING
-281 GKVGVFSHAM
+281 GKVGVLSHAM
-291 VRTSMFDSGDAK
+291 VRTSMFEAGS
-303 NYQAQGNVIALG
+303 NRTYQAQGNVLALG
-315 RIRGN
+315 RISGTDASN
-320 DTNDHGDFN
+320 HGDFN
-329 GIEKTLT
+329 GIEKSLT

-342 LIFEFNTMTTKNY
+342 LIFEFNTMPTKNG
-355 QAQGNVIA
+355 QGATNV
-363 LGRIRGNDT
+363 
-372 NDHGDFNGIEKTLTV
+372 
-387 NPNSELIFEFN
+387 
-398 TMTTKNYQGM
+398 
-408 TNLIIKNADNDT
+408 IIKNADTNDT
-420 VIGEKVVA
+420 IAEKTVEG
-428 YGPIWRLL
+428 GPTLRLF
-436 KVPENVSHL
+436 KVPDNVRNL

-451 KNDAITDARGIYQLR
+451 KNDAITDARGIYQLK

-472 DFVDSI
+472 SFVDSI

-514 FGASFNTDDFVYKIQ
+514 SGASLDTDEFVYKIQ

-546 SGNSGVD
+546 SNNSGVD
-553 INDMNVTYD
+553 VNDMNVTYD
-562 AANRIITIKSTGGGT
+562 AANRVITIKSTGGGT
-577 GNSPARLM
+577 TNSPARLM

-609 NDTLTYKTYSQD
+609 NDTLTYKTYTQD
-621 FINSPA
+621 FINSAA

-666 DIFNDLKR
+666 DIFNDLKK
-674 RAQTILD
+674 RAQTILA

-694 QADIDSLANQMQHT
+694 QADIDTLTNQMQHT

-719 NRKVD
+719 NQKAD
-724 DMEDLVNQ
+724 QMEDLVNQ

-740 KQAAIQVIEEHKNEI
+740 KQAAIQVIEEHKGNI
-755 IGNIGDQTTDDGVTR
+755 IGDIGDQTTDDGVTR

-792 KQAIRDKAAKQR
+792 KKAIRDKATKQR
-804 EIINHTPDA
+804 EIINATPDA
-813 TQDEIQDAL
+813 TEDEIQDAI
-822 NQLTTDET
+822 NQLATDET

-843 DVETAKNNGINTIGA
+843 DVETAKNNGINTIGS
-858 VAPQVTHKQAA
+858 VVPQVTHKQAA

-913 NQATTNDDVDT
+913 NQATTNADVDN

-971 RQAAIEKVNAAV
+971 RQAAIDKVNAAV
-983 AVANTN
+983 TAANTN
-989 ILNANTNADVEQV
+989 ILNANTNAEVEQV

-1009 IQAIEPATKVKT
+1009 IQAITPATKVKT
-1021 DAKNAIDQ
+1021 DAKNAIDK
-1029 SAETQHNAIFN
+1029 SAETQHNTIFN

-1098 DARNAVNEK
+1098 DARNVVNDK

-1137 NRALNDIG
+1137 NRALTDIG

-1180 LTDLATAKKQEIN
+1180 LNDLATAKKQEIN

-1204 VALNQVDQDLATA
+1204 VALNQVDQELATA

-1245 PNIVKKPAALAQTN
+1245 PNIVKKPAALAQIN
-1259 QHYSA
+1259 QHYNA
-1264 KLVEINATPDA
+1264 KLAEINATPDA
-1275 TDDEKN
+1275 TNDEKN

-1377 NQTNDQVDATT
+1377 NQTNDQVDTTT
-1388 NQAINAIDNVEA
+1388 NQALNAIDNVEA

-1433 KEVALQALA
+1433 KEVASQALA

-1471 IKIIQPETKIK
+1471 IKIIQPETKVK

-1494 ELRAQIN
+1494 ELRAKIN

-1509 ERQAALDKI
+1509 ERQVALDKI
-1518 NDLVAKAMTNITN
+1518 NEFVNQAMTDITN
-1531 DRTNQQVNDS
+1531 NRTNQQVDDTTS
-1541 TNQALDD
+1541 QALDS
-1548 IALVTPDHIVRAAA
+1548 IALVAPEHIVRAAA
-1562 RDAVKQQYEAKKHEI
+1562 RDAVKQQYEAKKQEI

-1594 LANNEKRALQNIN
+1594 LANNKKLALQNIN
-1607 QAIANND
+1607 QAVTNND
-1614 VKRVESNGIA
+1614 VKRVETNGIA
-1624 TLKGVEPH
+1624 TLKGVQPH
-1632 IVVKPEAQEAIK
+1632 IVIKPEAQQAIK
-1644 ASADNQVESIKDTPH
+1644 ASAENQVESIKDTPH
-1659 ATTDE
+1659 ATVDE
-1664 LDEANQQINDTLKQ
+1664 LDEANQLISDTLKQ
-1678 GQQDIDNT
+1678 AQQEIENT
-1686 TQDAAVNDVRNQT
+1686 NQDAAVTDVRNQT

-1712 KRAALDNIDESN
+1712 KRAALDSIEEN
-1724 NNQLDAIR
+1724 NKNQLDAIR

-1740 ERNVAIAALNK
+1740 ERDVAIDTLNK
-1751 IVNAIKND
+1751 IVNTIKND

-1769 DQTEADGNNN
+1769 DRTETDGNDN

-1789 KPAARQSVSAKAE
+1789 KPAARQSVGVKAE

-1840 DKTAQVNQNSIDA
+1840 DKTAQVNQDSIDA

-1893 EEQNAAIVQVEKEL
+1893 EEQNIAIAQVEKEL
-1907 IKAKQQIAGAV
+1907 IKAKQQIASAV
-1918 TNADVAYLLHDGKN
+1918 TNADVAYLLHDEKN
-1932 EIREIEPVINKK
+1932 EIREIEPVISRK
-1944 ATAREQLTTLFN
+1944 ASAREQLTTLFN
-1956 DKKQAIEANVQATVE
+1956 DKKQAIEANIQATVE

-2003 ATLNLQTIHDLDVHP
+2003 ASLNLQTIHDLDVHP

-2035 THLVQ
+2035 TALVQ

-2075 DVDAVLKRFNVALG
+2075 DVNAVLKRFNVALS

-2124 LAKVKALIDQYVA
+2124 LAKVKVLIDQYVA
-2137 DGNRMVDEDATL
+2137 DGNRMIDEDATL
-2149 NDIKKDTQLI
+2149 NDIKQHTQFI
-2159 IDEILAIKLPAEV
+2159 VDEILAIKLPAEAMKV
-2172 IKASPKVG
+2172 SPKVI

-2188 PIKKEDKQEVR
+2188 PIKKEETHESR
-2199 KVVKELPNTGSEE
+2199 KVEKELPNTGSEE
-2212 MDLPLKELALI
+2212 MDLPLKEFALI
-2223 TGAALLARRRSK
+2223 TGAALLARRRTK
-2235 KEKES
+2235 NEKES

>member
-33 NGAQALTTDHNVQ
+33 NGAQALTTDNNVQ
-46 GGSNQALPGNSQ
+46 SDTNQATPVNSQ
-58 NTNADTNRDIVND
+58 DTNVANNRGLAN
-71 SQNTPNAHATDNTST
+71 SAQNTPNQSATTNQST
-86 NQALTNHQ
+86 NQALVNH
-94 NVDVANQVGPA
+94 NNGSIANQATPTSV
-105 PIQPSASPAQ
+105 QSSTPSAQ
-115 NNNNSNANSTAT
+115 NNNHTDGNTTATETVSNAN
-127 EPAANTN
+127 NKDVV
-134 NNLASN
+134 SN
-140 NNTLNV
+140 NTTLNV
-146 PNNTDNNDSAR
+146 PNKTNENGSGG

-179 IAEEASNRPKKRS
+179 IAEQASNRPKKRS
-192 RRAAPTDPN
+192 RRAAPADPN
-201 ATPADPTAT
+201 ATPADPA
-210 PADPTAG
+210 AAAAG
-217 NGSAPVAITAPYTP
+217 NGGAPVAITAPYTP
-231 TTDPNANNIGQNAP
+231 TTDPNANNAGQNAP
-245 NEVLSFDDNNIRP
+245 NEVLSFDDNGIRP

-263 VPTVTVVDNLP
+263 VPSVTVVDNLP
-274 GYTLING
+274 GFTLING

-315 RIRGN
+315 RIKGN

-329 GIEKTLT
+329 GIEK
-336 VNPNSE
+336 S
-342 LIFEFNTMTTKNY
+342 
-355 QAQGNVIA
+355 
-363 LGRIRGNDT
+363 
-372 NDHGDFNGIEKTLTV
+372 LTV

-398 TMTTKNYQGM
+398 TMTTKNYQGV

-420 VIGEKVVA
+420 VIAEKSVA
-428 YGPIWRLL
+428 YGPIWRLF

-514 FGASFNTDDFVYKIQ
+514 FGASFNTDDFVYKVQ

-546 SGNSGVD
+546 SSNSGVD
-553 INDMNVTYD
+553 MNDFNVTYD
-562 AANRIITIKSTGGGT
+562 AANRVITIKSTGGGS

-609 NDTLTYKTYSQD
+609 NDTLTYKTYTQD

-694 QADIDSLANQMQHT
+694 QADIDSLTNQMQHT

-719 NRKVD
+719 NKKVD
-724 DMEDLVNQ
+724 QMEDLVNQ

-792 KQAIRDKAAKQR
+792 KKAIRDKATKQR
-804 EIINHTPDA
+804 EIINATPDA
-813 TQDEIQDAL
+813 TEDEIQDAL
-822 NQLTTDET
+822 NQLATDET

-843 DVETAKNNGINTIGA
+843 DVEIAKNNGINTIGA
-858 VAPQVTHKQAA
+858 VVPQVTHKQAA

-913 NQATTNDDVDT
+913 NQATTNADVDN

-971 RQAAIEKVNAAV
+971 RQAAIDKVNAAV
-983 AVANTN
+983 TAANTN

-1009 IQAIEPATKVKT
+1009 IQAITPATKVKT
-1021 DAKNAIDQ
+1021 DAKNAIDK
-1029 SAETQHNAIFN
+1029 SAETQHNTIFN

-1098 DARNAVNEK
+1098 DARNAVNDK

-1137 NRALNDIG
+1137 NRALTDIG

-1180 LTDLATAKKQEIN
+1180 LNDLATAKKQEIN

-1204 VALNQVDQDLATA
+1204 VALNQVDQELATA

-1245 PNIVKKPAALAQTN
+1245 PNIVKKPAALAQIN
-1259 QHYSA
+1259 QHYNA
-1264 KLVEINATPDA
+1264 KLAEINATPDA
-1275 TDDEKN
+1275 TNDEKN

-1370 AFNQINQ
+1370 AINQINQ
-1377 NQTNDQVDATT
+1377 NQTNDQVDTTT
-1388 NQAINAIDNVEA
+1388 NQAVNAIDNVEA

-1433 KEVALQALA
+1433 KEVASQALA

-1471 IKIIQPETKIK
+1471 IKIIQPETKVK

-1494 ELRAQIN
+1494 ELRAKIN

-1509 ERQAALDKI
+1509 ERQVALDKI
-1518 NDLVAKAMTNITN
+1518 NEFVNQAMTDITN
-1531 DRTNQQVNDS
+1531 NRTNQQVDDTTS
-1541 TNQALDD
+1541 QALDS
-1548 IALVTPDHIVRAAA
+1548 IALVAPEHIVRAAA
-1562 RDAVKQQYEAKKHEI
+1562 RDAVKQQYEAKKQEI

-1594 LANNEKRALQNIN
+1594 LANNEKLALQNIN
-1607 QAIANND
+1607 QAVTNND
-1614 VKRVESNGIA
+1614 VKRVETNGIA
-1624 TLKGVEPH
+1624 TLKGVQPH
-1632 IVVKPEAQEAIK
+1632 IVIKPEAQQAIK
-1644 ASADNQVESIKDTPH
+1644 ATAENQVESIKDTPH
-1659 ATTDE
+1659 ATVDE
-1664 LDEANQQINDTLKQ
+1664 LDEANQLISDTLKQ
-1678 GQQDIDNT
+1678 AQQEIENT
-1686 TQDAAVNDVRNQT
+1686 NQDAAVTDVRNQT

-1712 KRAALDNIDESN
+1712 KRAALDSIEEN
-1724 NNQLDAIR
+1724 NKNQLDAIR

-1740 ERNVAIAALNK
+1740 ERDVAIDTLNK
-1751 IVNAIKND
+1751 IVNTIKND

-1769 DQTEADGNNN
+1769 DRTETDGNDN

-1789 KPAARQSVSAKAE
+1789 KPAARQSVGVKAE

-1840 DKTAQVNQNSIDA
+1840 DKTAQVNQDSIDA

-1893 EEQNAAIVQVEKEL
+1893 EEQNIAIAQVEKEL
-1907 IKAKQQIAGAV
+1907 IKAKQQIASAV
-1918 TNADVAYLLHDGKN
+1918 TNADVAYLLHDEKN
-1932 EIREIEPVINKK
+1932 EIREIELVINRK
-1944 ATAREQLTTLFN
+1944 ASAREQLTTLFN
-1956 DKKQAIEANVQATVE
+1956 DKKQAIEANIQATVE

-2003 ATLNLQTIHDLDVHP
+2003 ASLNLQTIHDLDVHP

-2035 THLVQ
+2035 TALVQ
-2040 NYRKVSDRNKAD
+2040 NYRKVSNRNKAD

-2075 DVDAVLKRFNVALG
+2075 DVDAVLKRFNVALS

-2124 LAKVKALIDQYVA
+2124 LAKVKVLIDQYVA
-2137 DGNRMVDEDATL
+2137 DGNRMIDEDATL
-2149 NDIKKDTQLI
+2149 NDIKQHTQFI
-2159 IDEILAIKLPAEV
+2159 VDEILAIKLPAEATKV
-2172 IKASPKVG
+2172 SPKEI

-2188 PIKKEDKQEVR
+2188 PIKKEETHESR
-2199 KVVKELPNTGSEE
+2199 KVEKELPNTGSEG
-2212 MDLPLKELALI
+2212 MDLPLKEFALI
-2223 TGAALLARRRSK
+2223 TGAALLARRRTK
-2235 KEKES
+2235 NEKES

>member
-33 NGAQALTTDHNVQ
+33 NGAQALTTDNNVQ
-46 GGSNQALPGNSQ
+46 SDTNQATPVNSQ
-58 NTNADTNRDIVND
+58 DTNVANNRGLAN
-71 SQNTPNAHATDNTST
+71 SAQNTPNQSATTNQST
-86 NQALTNHQ
+86 NQALVNH
-94 NVDVANQVGPA
+94 NNGSIANQATPTSV
-105 PIQPSASPAQ
+105 QSSTPSAQ
-115 NNNNSNANSTAT
+115 NNNHTDGNTTATETVSNAN
-127 EPAANTN
+127 NKDVV
-134 NNLASN
+134 SN
-140 NNTLNV
+140 NTTLNV
-146 PNNTDNNDSAR
+146 PNKTNENGSGG

-179 IAEEASNRPKKRS
+179 IAEQASNRPKKRS
-192 RRAAPTDPN
+192 RRAAPADPN
-201 ATPADPTAT
+201 ATPADPA
-210 PADPTAG
+210 AAAAG
-217 NGSAPVAITAPYTP
+217 NGGAPVAITAPYTP
-231 TTDPNANNIGQNAP
+231 TTDPNANNAGQNAP
-245 NEVLSFDDNNIRP
+245 NEVLSFDDNGIRP

-263 VPTVTVVDNLP
+263 VPSVTVVDNLP
-274 GYTLING
+274 GFTLING

-315 RIRGN
+315 RIKGN

-329 GIEKTLT
+329 GIEK
-336 VNPNSE
+336 S
-342 LIFEFNTMTTKNY
+342 
-355 QAQGNVIA
+355 
-363 LGRIRGNDT
+363 
-372 NDHGDFNGIEKTLTV
+372 LTV

-398 TMTTKNYQGM
+398 TMTTKNYQGV

-420 VIGEKVVA
+420 VIAEKSVA
-428 YGPIWRLL
+428 YGPIWRLF

-514 FGASFNTDDFVYKIQ
+514 FGASFNTDDFVYKVQ

-546 SGNSGVD
+546 SSNSGVD
-553 INDMNVTYD
+553 MNDFNVTYD
-562 AANRIITIKSTGGGT
+562 AANRVITIKSTGGGS

-609 NDTLTYKTYSQD
+609 NDTLTYKTYTQD

-694 QADIDSLANQMQHT
+694 QADIDSLTNQMQHT

-719 NRKVD
+719 NKKVD
-724 DMEDLVNQ
+724 QMEDLVNQ

-792 KQAIRDKAAKQR
+792 KKAIRDKATKQR
-804 EIINHTPDA
+804 EIINATPDA
-813 TQDEIQDAL
+813 TEDEIQDAL
-822 NQLTTDET
+822 NKLATDET

-843 DVETAKNNGINTIGA
+843 DVEIAKNNGINTIGA
-858 VAPQVTHKQAA
+858 VVPQVTHKQAA

-913 NQATTNDDVDT
+913 NQATTNADVDN

-971 RQAAIEKVNAAV
+971 RQAAIDKVNAAV
-983 AVANTN
+983 TAANTN

-1009 IQAIEPATKVKT
+1009 IQAITPATKVKT
-1021 DAKNAIDQ
+1021 DAKNAIDK
-1029 SAETQHNAIFN
+1029 SAETQHNTIFN

-1098 DARNAVNEK
+1098 DARNAVNDK

-1137 NRALNDIG
+1137 NRALTDIG

-1180 LTDLATAKKQEIN
+1180 LNDLATAKKQEIN

-1204 VALNQVDQDLATA
+1204 VALNQVDQELATA

-1245 PNIVKKPAALAQTN
+1245 PNIVKKPAALAQIN
-1259 QHYSA
+1259 QHYNA
-1264 KLVEINATPDA
+1264 KLAEINATPDA
-1275 TDDEKN
+1275 TNDEKN

-1370 AFNQINQ
+1370 AINQINQ
-1377 NQTNDQVDATT
+1377 NQTNDQVDTTT
-1388 NQAINAIDNVEA
+1388 NQAVNAIDNVEA

-1433 KEVALQALA
+1433 KEVASQALA

-1471 IKIIQPETKIK
+1471 IKIIQPETKVK

-1494 ELRAQIN
+1494 ELRAKIN

-1509 ERQAALDKI
+1509 ERQVALDKI
-1518 NDLVAKAMTNITN
+1518 NEFVNQAMTDITN
-1531 DRTNQQVNDS
+1531 NRTNQQVDDTTS
-1541 TNQALDD
+1541 QALDS
-1548 IALVTPDHIVRAAA
+1548 IALVAPEHIVRAAA
-1562 RDAVKQQYEAKKHEI
+1562 RDAVKQQYEAKKQEI

-1594 LANNEKRALQNIN
+1594 LANNEKLALQNIN
-1607 QAIANND
+1607 QAVTNND
-1614 VKRVESNGIA
+1614 VKRVETNGIA
-1624 TLKGVEPH
+1624 TLKGVQPH
-1632 IVVKPEAQEAIK
+1632 IVIKPEAQQAIK
-1644 ASADNQVESIKDTPH
+1644 ATAENQVESIKDTPH
-1659 ATTDE
+1659 ATVDE
-1664 LDEANQQINDTLKQ
+1664 LDEANQLISDTLKQ
-1678 GQQDIDNT
+1678 AQQEIENT
-1686 TQDAAVNDVRNQT
+1686 NQDAAVTDVRNQT

-1712 KRAALDNIDESN
+1712 KRAALDSIEEN
-1724 NNQLDAIR
+1724 NKNQLDAIR

-1740 ERNVAIAALNK
+1740 ERDVAIDTLNK
-1751 IVNAIKND
+1751 IVNTIKND

-1769 DQTEADGNNN
+1769 DRTETDGNDN

-1789 KPAARQSVSAKAE
+1789 KPAARQSVGVKAE

-1840 DKTAQVNQNSIDA
+1840 DKTAQVNQDSIDA

-1893 EEQNAAIVQVEKEL
+1893 EEQNIAIAQVEKEL
-1907 IKAKQQIAGAV
+1907 IKAKQQIASAV
-1918 TNADVAYLLHDGKN
+1918 TNADVAYLLHDEKN
-1932 EIREIEPVINKK
+1932 EIREIEPVINRK
-1944 ATAREQLTTLFN
+1944 ASAREQLTTLFN
-1956 DKKQAIEANVQATVE
+1956 DKKQAIEANIQATVE

-2003 ATLNLQTIHDLDVHP
+2003 ASLNLQTIHDLDVHP

-2035 THLVQ
+2035 TALVQ
-2040 NYRKVSDRNKAD
+2040 NYRKVSNRNKAD

-2075 DVDAVLKRFNVALG
+2075 DVDAVLKRFNVALS

-2124 LAKVKALIDQYVA
+2124 LAKVKVLIDQYVA
-2137 DGNRMVDEDATL
+2137 DGNRMIDEDATL
-2149 NDIKKDTQLI
+2149 NDIKQHTQFI
-2159 IDEILAIKLPAEV
+2159 VDEILAIKLPAEATKV
-2172 IKASPKVG
+2172 SPKEI

-2188 PIKKEDKQEVR
+2188 PIKKEETHESR
-2199 KVVKELPNTGSEE
+2199 KVEKELPNTGSEG
-2212 MDLPLKELALI
+2212 MDLPLKEFALI
-2223 TGAALLARRRSK
+2223 TGAALLARRRTK
-2235 KEKES
+2235 NEKES

>member
-15 KVGIFSTLIG
+15 KIGIFSTLIG

-33 NGAQALTTDHNVQ
+33 NGAQALTTDNNVQ
-46 GGSNQALPGNSQ
+46 SDTNQATPVNSQ
-58 NTNADTNRDIVND
+58 DKDVANNRGLAN
-71 SQNTPNAHATDNTST
+71 SAQNTPNQSATTNQAT
-86 NQALTNHQ
+86 NQALVNH
-94 NVDVANQVGPA
+94 NNGSIVNQATPTSV
-105 PIQPSASPAQ
+105 QSSTPSAQ
-115 NNNNSNANSTAT
+115 NNNHTDGNTTATETVSNAN
-127 EPAANTN
+127 N
-134 NNLASN
+134 NDVASN
-140 NNTLNV
+140 NTTLNV
-146 PNNTDNNDSAR
+146 PNKTNENGSGG

-179 IAEEASNRPKKRS
+179 IAEPASNRPKKRS
-192 RRAAPTDPN
+192 RRAAPADPN
-201 ATPADPTAT
+201 ATPADPGA
-210 PADPTAG
+210 AAAG
-217 NGSAPVAITAPYTP
+217 NGGAPVAITAPYTP
-231 TTDPNANNIGQNAP
+231 TTDPNANNAGQNAP
-245 NEVLSFDDNNIRP
+245 NEVLSFDDNSIRP

-263 VPTVTVVDNLP
+263 VPSVTVVDNLP
-274 GYTLING
+274 GFTLING
-281 GKVGVFSHAM
+281 GKVGVLSHAM
-291 VRTSMFDSGDAK
+291 VRTSMFEAGS
-303 NYQAQGNVIALG
+303 NRTYQAQGNVLALG
-315 RIRGN
+315 RISGTDASN
-320 DTNDHGDFN
+320 HGDFN
-329 GIEKTLT
+329 GIEKSLT

-342 LIFEFNTMTTKNY
+342 LIFEFNTMPTKNG
-355 QAQGNVIA
+355 QGATNV
-363 LGRIRGNDT
+363 
-372 NDHGDFNGIEKTLTV
+372 
-387 NPNSELIFEFN
+387 
-398 TMTTKNYQGM
+398 
-408 TNLIIKNADNDT
+408 IIKNADTNDT
-420 VIGEKVVA
+420 IAEKTVEGGA
-428 YGPIWRLL
+428 TLRLF
-436 KVPENVSHL
+436 KVPDNVRNL

-451 KNDAITDARGIYQLR
+451 KNDAITDARGIYQLK

-472 DFVDSI
+472 SFVDSI

-514 FGASFNTDDFVYKIQ
+514 SGASLDTDEFVYKIQ

-546 SGNSGVD
+546 SNNSGVD
-553 INDMNVTYD
+553 VNDMNVTYD
-562 AANRIITIKSTGGGT
+562 AANRVITIKSTGGGT
-577 GNSPARLM
+577 TNSPARLM

-609 NDTLTYKTYSQD
+609 NDTLTYKTYTQD
-621 FINSPA
+621 FINSAA

-666 DIFNDLKR
+666 DIFNDLKK
-674 RAQTILD
+674 RAQTILA

-694 QADIDSLANQMQHT
+694 QADIDSLTNQMQHT

-719 NRKVD
+719 NQKAD
-724 DMEDLVNQ
+724 QMEDLVNQ

-740 KQAAIQVIEEHKNEI
+740 KQAAIQVIEEHKGNI
-755 IGNIGDQTTDDGVTR
+755 IGDIGDQTTDDGVTR

-792 KQAIRDKAAKQR
+792 KKAIRDKATKQR
-804 EIINHTPDA
+804 EIINATPDA
-813 TQDEIQDAL
+813 TEDEIQDAL
-822 NQLTTDET
+822 NQLATDET

-858 VAPQVTHKQAA
+858 VVPQVTHKKAA

-913 NQATTNDDVDT
+913 NQATTNADVDN

-971 RQAAIEKVNAAV
+971 RQAAIDKVNAAV
-983 AVANTN
+983 TAANTN

-1009 IQAIEPATKVKT
+1009 IQAITPATKVKT
-1021 DAKNAIDQ
+1021 DAKNAIDK
-1029 SAETQHNAIFN
+1029 SAETQHNTIFN

-1098 DARNAVNEK
+1098 DARNVVNDK

-1137 NRALNDIG
+1137 NRALTDIG

-1180 LTDLATAKKQEIN
+1180 LNDLATAKKQEIN

-1204 VALNQVDQDLATA
+1204 VALNQVDQELATA

-1225 TNAEVDQAQQLGTKA
+1225 TNEEVDQAQQLGTKA

-1245 PNIVKKPAALAQTN
+1245 PNIVKKPAALAQIN
-1259 QHYSA
+1259 QHYNA
-1264 KLVEINATPDA
+1264 KLAEINATPDA
-1275 TDDEKN
+1275 TNDEKN

-1294 IESIKQA
+1294 IESIKKA

-1388 NQAINAIDNVEA
+1388 NQAVNAIDNVEA

-1433 KEVALQALA
+1433 KEVASQALA

-1471 IKIIQPETKIK
+1471 IKIIQPETKVK

-1494 ELRAQIN
+1494 ELRAKIN

-1509 ERQAALDKI
+1509 ERQVALDKI
-1518 NDLVAKAMTNITN
+1518 NEFVNQAMTDITN
-1531 DRTNQQVNDS
+1531 NRTNQQVDDTTS
-1541 TNQALDD
+1541 QALDS
-1548 IALVTPDHIVRAAA
+1548 IALVAPEHIVRAAA
-1562 RDAVKQQYEAKKHEI
+1562 RDAVKQQYEAKKQEI

-1594 LANNEKRALQNIN
+1594 LANNEKLALQNIN
-1607 QAIANND
+1607 QAVTNND
-1614 VKRVESNGIA
+1614 VKRVETNGIA
-1624 TLKGVEPH
+1624 TLKGVQPH
-1632 IVVKPEAQEAIK
+1632 IVIKPEAQQAIK
-1644 ASADNQVESIKDTPH
+1644 ASAENQVESIKDTPH
-1659 ATTDE
+1659 ATVDE
-1664 LDEANQQINDTLKQ
+1664 LDEANQLISDTLKQ
-1678 GQQDIDNT
+1678 AQQEIENT
-1686 TQDAAVNDVRNQT
+1686 NQDAAVTDVRNQT

-1712 KRAALDNIDESN
+1712 KRAALDSIEEN
-1724 NNQLDAIR
+1724 NKNQLDAIR

-1740 ERNVAIAALNK
+1740 ERDVAIDTLNK
-1751 IVNAIKND
+1751 IVNTIKND

-1769 DQTEADGNNN
+1769 DRTETDGNDN

-1789 KPAARQSVSAKAE
+1789 KPAARQSVGVKAE

-1840 DKTAQVNQNSIDA
+1840 DKTAQVNQDSINA

-1893 EEQNAAIVQVEKEL
+1893 EEQNIAIAQVEKEL
-1907 IKAKQQIAGAV
+1907 IKAKQQIASAV
-1918 TNADVAYLLHDGKN
+1918 TNADVAYLLHNEKN
-1932 EIREIEPVINKK
+1932 EIREIEPVINRK
-1944 ATAREQLTTLFN
+1944 ASAREQLTTLFN
-1956 DKKQAIEANVQATVE
+1956 DKKQAIEANIQATVE

-2003 ATLNLQTIHDLDVHP
+2003 ASLNLQTIHDLDVHP

-2035 THLVQ
+2035 TALVQ

-2075 DVDAVLKRFNVALG
+2075 DVDAVLKRFNVALS

-2124 LAKVKALIDQYVA
+2124 LAKVKLLIDQYVA
-2137 DGNRMVDEDATL
+2137 DGNRMIDEDATL
-2149 NDIKKDTQLI
+2149 NDIKQHTQFI
-2159 IDEILAIKLPAEV
+2159 VDEILAIKLPAEATKV
-2172 IKASPKVG
+2172 SPKVI

-2188 PIKKEDKQEVR
+2188 PIKKEETHESR
-2199 KVVKELPNTGSEE
+2199 KVEKELPNTGSEG
-2212 MDLPLKELALI
+2212 MDLPLKEFALI
-2223 TGAALLARRRSK
+2223 TGAALLARRRTK
-2235 KEKES
+2235 NEKES

>member
-33 NGAQALTTDHNVQ
+33 NGAQALTTDNNVQ
-46 GGSNQALPGNSQ
+46 SDTNQATPVNSQ
-58 NTNADTNRDIVND
+58 DKDVANNRGLAN
-71 SQNTPNAHATDNTST
+71 SAQNTPNQSATTNQAT
-86 NQALTNHQ
+86 NQALVNH
-94 NVDVANQVGPA
+94 NNGSIVNQATPTSV
-105 PIQPSASPAQ
+105 QSSTPSAQ
-115 NNNNSNANSTAT
+115 NNNHTDGNTTATETVSNAN
-127 EPAANTN
+127 N
-134 NNLASN
+134 NDAVSN
-140 NNTLNV
+140 NTTLNV
-146 PNNTDNNDSAR
+146 PNKTNENGSGG

-179 IAEEASNRPKKRS
+179 IAEPASNRPKKRS
-192 RRAAPTDPN
+192 RRAAPADPN
-201 ATPADPTAT
+201 ATPADPA
-210 PADPTAG
+210 AAAAG
-217 NGSAPVAITAPYTP
+217 NGGAPVAITAPYTP
-231 TTDPNANNIGQNAP
+231 TTDPNANNAGQNAP
-245 NEVLSFDDNNIRP
+245 NEVLSFDDNGIRP

-263 VPTVTVVDNLP
+263 VPSVTVVDNLP
-274 GYTLING
+274 GFTLING

-291 VRTSMFDSGDAK
+291 VRTSMFDSADAK

-315 RIRGN
+315 RI
-320 DTNDHGDFN
+320 
-329 GIEKTLT
+329 K
-336 VNPNSE
+336 
-342 LIFEFNTMTTKNY
+342 
-355 QAQGNVIA
+355 
-363 LGRIRGNDT
+363 GNDT

-398 TMTTKNYQGM
+398 TMTTKNYQGV

-420 VIGEKVVA
+420 VIAEKSVA
-428 YGPIWRLL
+428 YGPIWRLF

-514 FGASFNTDDFVYKIQ
+514 FGASFNTDDFVYQVQ

-546 SGNSGVD
+546 SSNSGVD
-553 INDMNVTYD
+553 MNDFNVTYD
-562 AANRIITIKSTGGGT
+562 AANRVITIKSTGGGS

-609 NDTLTYKTYSQD
+609 NDTLTYKTYTQD

-694 QADIDSLANQMQHT
+694 QADIDSLTNQMQHT

-719 NRKVD
+719 NKKVD
-724 DMEDLVNQ
+724 QMEDLVNQ

-792 KQAIRDKAAKQR
+792 KKAIRDKATKQR
-804 EIINHTPDA
+804 EIINATPDA
-813 TQDEIQDAL
+813 TEDEIQDAL
-822 NQLTTDET
+822 NQLATDET

-858 VAPQVTHKQAA
+858 VVPQVTHKQAA

-913 NQATTNDDVDT
+913 NQATTNADVDNAT
-924 AKGDGLNAINPI
+924 GDGLNAINPI

-971 RQAAIEKVNAAV
+971 RQAAIDKVNAAV
-983 AVANTN
+983 TAANTN

-1009 IQAIEPATKVKT
+1009 IQAITPATKVKT
-1021 DAKNAIDQ
+1021 DAKNAIDK
-1029 SAETQHNAIFN
+1029 SAETQHNTIFN

-1098 DARNAVNEK
+1098 DARNAVNDK

-1137 NRALNDIG
+1137 NRALTDIG

-1180 LTDLATAKKQEIN
+1180 LNDLATAKKQEIN

-1204 VALNQVDQDLATA
+1204 VALNQVDQELATA

-1245 PNIVKKPAALAQTN
+1245 PNIVKKPAALAQIN
-1259 QHYSA
+1259 QHYNA
-1264 KLVEINATPDA
+1264 KLAEINATPDA
-1275 TDDEKN
+1275 TNDEKN

-1288 QDRQQA
+1288 LDRQQA

-1377 NQTNDQVDATT
+1377 NQTNDQVDTTT
-1388 NQAINAIDNVEA
+1388 NQALKAIDNVEA

-1433 KEVALQALA
+1433 KEVASQALA

-1471 IKIIQPETKIK
+1471 IKIIQPETKVK

-1494 ELRAQIN
+1494 ELRAKIN

-1509 ERQAALDKI
+1509 ERQVALDKI
-1518 NDLVAKAMTNITN
+1518 NEFVNQAMTDITN
-1531 DRTNQQVNDS
+1531 NRTNQQVDDTTS
-1541 TNQALDD
+1541 QALDS
-1548 IALVTPDHIVRAAA
+1548 IALVAPEHIVRAAA
-1562 RDAVKQQYEAKKHEI
+1562 RDAVKQQYEAKKQEI

-1594 LANNEKRALQNIN
+1594 LANNEKLALQNIN
-1607 QAIANND
+1607 QAVTNND
-1614 VKRVESNGIA
+1614 VKRVETNGIA
-1624 TLKGVEPH
+1624 TLKGVQPH
-1632 IVVKPEAQEAIK
+1632 IVIKPEAQQAIK
-1644 ASADNQVESIKDTPH
+1644 ASAENQVESIKDTPH
-1659 ATTDE
+1659 ATVDE
-1664 LDEANQQINDTLKQ
+1664 LDEANQLISDTLKQ
-1678 GQQDIDNT
+1678 AQQEIENT
-1686 TQDAAVNDVRNQT
+1686 NQDAAVTDVRNQT
-1699 IKAIEQIKPKVRR
+1699 IKAIEQIKPKVSR
-1712 KRAALDNIDESN
+1712 KRAALDSIEEN
-1724 NNQLDAIR
+1724 NKNQLDAIR

-1740 ERNVAIAALNK
+1740 ERDVAIDTLNK
-1751 IVNAIKND
+1751 IVNTIKND

-1769 DQTEADGNNN
+1769 DRTETDGNDN

-1789 KPAARQSVSAKAE
+1789 KPAARQSVGVKAE

-1840 DKTAQVNQNSIDA
+1840 DKTAQVNQDSINA

-1893 EEQNAAIVQVEKEL
+1893 EEQNAAIAQVEQAL
-1907 IKAKQQIAGAV
+1907 IKAKQQIASAV

-1932 EIREIEPVINKK
+1932 EIREIEPVISRK
-1944 ATAREQLTTLFN
+1944 ASAREQLTTLFN
-1956 DKKQAIEANVQATVE
+1956 DKKQAIEANIQATVE

-2003 ATLNLQTIHDLDVHP
+2003 ASLNLQTIHDLDVHP

-2027 INDDLARV
+2027 INVDLARV
-2035 THLVQ
+2035 TALVQ

-2075 DVDAVLKRFNVALG
+2075 DVDAVLKRFNVALS

-2124 LAKVKALIDQYVA
+2124 LAKIKVLIDQYVA
-2137 DGNRMVDEDATL
+2137 DGNRMIDEDATL
-2149 NDIKKDTQLI
+2149 NDIKQHTQFI
-2159 IDEILAIKLPAEV
+2159 VDEILAIKLPAEATKV
-2172 IKASPKVG
+2172 SPKVI

-2188 PIKKEDKQEVR
+2188 PIKKEETHESR
-2199 KVVKELPNTGSEE
+2199 KVEKELPNTGSEG
-2212 MDLPLKELALI
+2212 MDLPLKEFALI
-2223 TGAALLARRRSK
+2223 TGAALLARRRTK
-2235 KEKES
+2235 NEKES

>member
-33 NGAQALTTDHNVQ
+33 NGAQALTTDNNVQ
-46 GGSNQALPGNSQ
+46 SDTNQATPVNSQ
-58 NTNADTNRDIVND
+58 DTNVANNRGLAN
-71 SQNTPNAHATDNTST
+71 SAQNTPNQSATTNQST
-86 NQALTNHQ
+86 NQALVNH
-94 NVDVANQVGPA
+94 NNGSIANQATPTSV
-105 PIQPSASPAQ
+105 QSSTPSAQ
-115 NNNNSNANSTAT
+115 NNNHTDGNTTATETVSNAN
-127 EPAANTN
+127 NKDVV
-134 NNLASN
+134 SN
-140 NNTLNV
+140 NTTLNV
-146 PNNTDNNDSAR
+146 PNKTNENGSGG

-179 IAEEASNRPKKRS
+179 IAEQASNRPKKRS
-192 RRAAPTDPN
+192 RRAAPADPN
-201 ATPADPTAT
+201 ATPADPA
-210 PADPTAG
+210 AAAAG
-217 NGSAPVAITAPYTP
+217 NGGAPVAITAPYTP
-231 TTDPNANNIGQNAP
+231 TTDPNANNAGQNAP
-245 NEVLSFDDNNIRP
+245 NEVLSFDDNGIRP

-263 VPTVTVVDNLP
+263 VPSVTVVDNLP
-274 GYTLING
+274 GFTLING

-315 RIRGN
+315 RIKGN

-329 GIEKTLT
+329 GIEK
-336 VNPNSE
+336 S
-342 LIFEFNTMTTKNY
+342 
-355 QAQGNVIA
+355 
-363 LGRIRGNDT
+363 
-372 NDHGDFNGIEKTLTV
+372 LTV

-398 TMTTKNYQGM
+398 TMTTKNYQGV

-420 VIGEKVVA
+420 VIAEKSVA
-428 YGPIWRLL
+428 YGPIWRLF

-514 FGASFNTDDFVYKIQ
+514 FGASFNTDDFVYKVQ

-546 SGNSGVD
+546 SSNSGVD
-553 INDMNVTYD
+553 MNDFNVTYD
-562 AANRIITIKSTGGGT
+562 AANRVITIKSTGGGS

-609 NDTLTYKTYSQD
+609 NDTLTYKTYTQD

-694 QADIDSLANQMQHT
+694 QADIDSLTNQMQHT

-719 NRKVD
+719 NKKVD
-724 DMEDLVNQ
+724 QMEDLVNQ

-792 KQAIRDKAAKQR
+792 KKAIRDKATKQR
-804 EIINHTPDA
+804 EIINATPDA
-813 TQDEIQDAL
+813 TEDEIQDAL
-822 NQLTTDET
+822 NQLATDET

-843 DVETAKNNGINTIGA
+843 DVEIAKNNGINTIGA
-858 VAPQVTHKQAA
+858 VVPQVTHKQAA

-913 NQATTNDDVDT
+913 NQATTNADVDN

-971 RQAAIEKVNAAV
+971 RQAAIDKVNAAV
-983 AVANTN
+983 TAANTN

-1009 IQAIEPATKVKT
+1009 IQAITPATKVKT
-1021 DAKNAIDQ
+1021 DAKNAIDK
-1029 SAETQHNAIFN
+1029 SAETQHNTIFN

-1098 DARNAVNEK
+1098 DARNAVNDK

-1137 NRALNDIG
+1137 NRALTDIG

-1180 LTDLATAKKQEIN
+1180 LNDLATAKKQEIN

-1204 VALNQVDQDLATA
+1204 VALNQVDQELATA

-1245 PNIVKKPAALAQTN
+1245 PNIVKKPAALAQIN
-1259 QHYSA
+1259 QHYNA
-1264 KLVEINATPDA
+1264 KLAEINATPDA
-1275 TDDEKN
+1275 TNDEKN

-1370 AFNQINQ
+1370 AINQINQ
-1377 NQTNDQVDATT
+1377 NQTNDQVDTTT
-1388 NQAINAIDNVEA
+1388 NQAVNAIDNVEA

-1433 KEVALQALA
+1433 KEVASQALA

-1471 IKIIQPETKIK
+1471 IKIIQPETKVK

-1494 ELRAQIN
+1494 ELRAKIN

-1509 ERQAALDKI
+1509 ERQVALDKI
-1518 NDLVAKAMTNITN
+1518 NEFVNQAMTDITN
-1531 DRTNQQVNDS
+1531 NRTNQQVDDTTS
-1541 TNQALDD
+1541 QALDS
-1548 IALVTPDHIVRAAA
+1548 IALVAPEHIVRAAA
-1562 RDAVKQQYEAKKHEI
+1562 RDAVKQQYEAKKQEI

-1594 LANNEKRALQNIN
+1594 LANNEKLALQNIN
-1607 QAIANND
+1607 QAVTNND
-1614 VKRVESNGIA
+1614 VKRVETNGIA
-1624 TLKGVEPH
+1624 TLKGVQPH
-1632 IVVKPEAQEAIK
+1632 IVIKPEAQQAIK
-1644 ASADNQVESIKDTPH
+1644 ATAENQVESIKDTPH
-1659 ATTDE
+1659 ATVDE
-1664 LDEANQQINDTLKQ
+1664 LDEANQLISDTLKQ
-1678 GQQDIDNT
+1678 AQQEIENT
-1686 TQDAAVNDVRNQT
+1686 NQDAAVTDVRNQT

-1712 KRAALDNIDESN
+1712 KRAALDSIEEN
-1724 NNQLDAIR
+1724 NKNQLDAIR

-1740 ERNVAIAALNK
+1740 ERDVAIDTLNK
-1751 IVNAIKND
+1751 IVNTIKND

-1769 DQTEADGNNN
+1769 DRTETDGNDN

-1789 KPAARQSVSAKAE
+1789 KPAARQSVGVKAE

-1840 DKTAQVNQNSIDA
+1840 DKTAQVNQDSIDV

-1893 EEQNAAIVQVEKEL
+1893 EEQNIAIAQVEKEL
-1907 IKAKQQIAGAV
+1907 IKAKQQIASAV
-1918 TNADVAYLLHDGKN
+1918 TNADVAYLLHDEKN
-1932 EIREIEPVINKK
+1932 EIREIEPVINRK
-1944 ATAREQLTTLFN
+1944 ASAREQLTTLFN
-1956 DKKQAIEANVQATVE
+1956 DKKQAIEANIQATVE

-2003 ATLNLQTIHDLDVHP
+2003 ASLNLQTIHDLDVHP

-2035 THLVQ
+2035 TALVQ
-2040 NYRKVSDRNKAD
+2040 NYRKVSNRNKAD

-2075 DVDAVLKRFNVALG
+2075 DVDAVLKRFNVALS

-2124 LAKVKALIDQYVA
+2124 LAKVKVLIDQYVA
-2137 DGNRMVDEDATL
+2137 DGNRMIDEDATL
-2149 NDIKKDTQLI
+2149 NDIKQHTQFI
-2159 IDEILAIKLPAEV
+2159 VDEILAIKLPAEATKV
-2172 IKASPKVG
+2172 SPKEI

-2188 PIKKEDKQEVR
+2188 PIKKEETHESR
-2199 KVVKELPNTGSEE
+2199 KVEKELPNTGSEG
-2212 MDLPLKELALI
+2212 MDLPLKEFALI
-2223 TGAALLARRRSK
+2223 TGAALLARRRTK
-2235 KEKES
+2235 NEKES

>member
-33 NGAQALTTDHNVQ
+33 NGAQALTTDNNVQ
-46 GGSNQALPGNSQ
+46 SDTNQATPVNSQ
-58 NTNADTNRDIVND
+58 DKDVANNRGLAN
-71 SQNTPNAHATDNTST
+71 SAQNTPNQSATTNQAT
-86 NQALTNHQ
+86 NQALVNH
-94 NVDVANQVGPA
+94 NNGSIVNQATPTSV
-105 PIQPSASPAQ
+105 QSSTPSAQ
-115 NNNNSNANSTAT
+115 NNNHTYGNTTATETVSNAN
-127 EPAANTN
+127 N
-134 NNLASN
+134 NDVASN
-140 NNTLNV
+140 NTTLNV
-146 PNNTDNNDSAR
+146 PNKTNENGSGG

-179 IAEEASNRPKKRS
+179 IAEPASNRPKKRS
-192 RRAAPTDPN
+192 RRAAPADPN
-201 ATPADPTAT
+201 ATPADPGA
-210 PADPTAG
+210 AAAG
-217 NGSAPVAITAPYTP
+217 NGGAPVAITAPYTP
-231 TTDPNANNIGQNAP
+231 TTDPNANNAGQNAP
-245 NEVLSFDDNNIRP
+245 NEVLSFDDNSIRP

-263 VPTVTVVDNLP
+263 VPSVTVVDNLP
-274 GYTLING
+274 GFTLING
-281 GKVGVFSHAM
+281 GKVGVLSHAM
-291 VRTSMFDSGDAK
+291 VRTSMFEAGS
-303 NYQAQGNVIALG
+303 NRTYQAQGNVLALG
-315 RIRGN
+315 RISGTDASN
-320 DTNDHGDFN
+320 HGDFN
-329 GIEKTLT
+329 GIEKSLT

-342 LIFEFNTMTTKNY
+342 LIFEFNTMPTKNG
-355 QAQGNVIA
+355 QGATNV
-363 LGRIRGNDT
+363 
-372 NDHGDFNGIEKTLTV
+372 
-387 NPNSELIFEFN
+387 
-398 TMTTKNYQGM
+398 
-408 TNLIIKNADNDT
+408 IIKNADTNDT
-420 VIGEKVVA
+420 IAEKTVEG
-428 YGPIWRLL
+428 GPTLRLF
-436 KVPENVSHL
+436 KVPDNVRNL

-451 KNDAITDARGIYQLR
+451 KNDAITDARGIYQLK

-472 DFVDSI
+472 SFVDSI

-514 FGASFNTDDFVYKIQ
+514 SGASLDTDEFVYKIQ

-546 SGNSGVD
+546 SNNSGVD
-553 INDMNVTYD
+553 VNDMNVTYD
-562 AANRIITIKSTGGGT
+562 AANRVITIKSTGGGT
-577 GNSPARLM
+577 TNSPARLM

-609 NDTLTYKTYSQD
+609 NDTLTYKTYTQD
-621 FINSPA
+621 FINSAA

-666 DIFNDLKR
+666 DIFNDLKK
-674 RAQTILD
+674 RAQTILA

-694 QADIDSLANQMQHT
+694 QADIDTLTNQMQHT

-719 NRKVD
+719 NQKAD
-724 DMEDLVNQ
+724 QMEDLVNQ

-740 KQAAIQVIEEHKNEI
+740 KQAAIQVIEEHKGNI
-755 IGNIGDQTTDDGVTR
+755 IGDIGDQTTDDGVTR

-792 KQAIRDKAAKQR
+792 KKAIRDKATKQR
-804 EIINHTPDA
+804 EIINATPDA
-813 TQDEIQDAL
+813 TEDEIQDAI
-822 NQLTTDET
+822 NQLATDET

-843 DVETAKNNGINTIGA
+843 DVETAKNNGINTIGS
-858 VAPQVTHKQAA
+858 VVPQVTHKQAA

-913 NQATTNDDVDT
+913 NQATTNADVDN

-971 RQAAIEKVNAAV
+971 RQAAIDKVNAAV
-983 AVANTN
+983 TAANTN
-989 ILNANTNADVEQV
+989 ILNANTNAEVEQV

-1009 IQAIEPATKVKT
+1009 IQAITPATKVKT
-1021 DAKNAIDQ
+1021 DAKNAIDK
-1029 SAETQHNAIFN
+1029 SAETQHNTIFN

-1098 DARNAVNEK
+1098 DARNVVNDK

-1137 NRALNDIG
+1137 NRALTDIG

-1180 LTDLATAKKQEIN
+1180 LNDLATAKKQEIN

-1204 VALNQVDQDLATA
+1204 VALNQVDQELATA

-1245 PNIVKKPAALAQTN
+1245 PNIVKKPAALAQIN
-1259 QHYSA
+1259 QHYNA
-1264 KLVEINATPDA
+1264 KLAEINATPDA
-1275 TDDEKN
+1275 TNDEKN

-1377 NQTNDQVDATT
+1377 NQTNDQVDTTT
-1388 NQAINAIDNVEA
+1388 NQALNAIDNVEA

-1433 KEVALQALA
+1433 KEVASQALA

-1471 IKIIQPETKIK
+1471 IKIIQPETKVK

-1494 ELRAQIN
+1494 ELRAKIN

-1509 ERQAALDKI
+1509 ERQVALDKI
-1518 NDLVAKAMTNITN
+1518 NEFVNQAMTDITN
-1531 DRTNQQVNDS
+1531 NRTNQQVDDTTS
-1541 TNQALDD
+1541 QALDS
-1548 IALVTPDHIVRAAA
+1548 IALVAPEHIVRAAA
-1562 RDAVKQQYEAKKHEI
+1562 RDAVKQQYEAKKQEI

-1594 LANNEKRALQNIN
+1594 LANNKKLALQNIN
-1607 QAIANND
+1607 QAVTNND
-1614 VKRVESNGIA
+1614 VKRVETNGIA
-1624 TLKGVEPH
+1624 TLKGVQPH
-1632 IVVKPEAQEAIK
+1632 IVIKPEAQQAIK
-1644 ASADNQVESIKDTPH
+1644 ASAENQVESIKDTPH
-1659 ATTDE
+1659 ATVDE
-1664 LDEANQQINDTLKQ
+1664 LDEANQLISDTLKQ
-1678 GQQDIDNT
+1678 AQQEIENT
-1686 TQDAAVNDVRNQT
+1686 NQDAAVTDVRNQT

-1712 KRAALDNIDESN
+1712 KRAALDSIEEN
-1724 NNQLDAIR
+1724 NKNQLDAIR

-1740 ERNVAIAALNK
+1740 ERDVAIDTLNK
-1751 IVNAIKND
+1751 IVNTIKND

-1769 DQTEADGNNN
+1769 DRTETDGNDN

-1789 KPAARQSVSAKAE
+1789 KPAARQSVGVKAE

-1840 DKTAQVNQNSIDA
+1840 DKTAQVNQDSIDA

-1893 EEQNAAIVQVEKEL
+1893 EEQNIAIAQVEKEL
-1907 IKAKQQIAGAV
+1907 IKAKQQIASAV
-1918 TNADVAYLLHDGKN
+1918 TNADVAYLLHDEKN
-1932 EIREIEPVINKK
+1932 EIREIEPVISRK
-1944 ATAREQLTTLFN
+1944 ASAREQLTTLFN
-1956 DKKQAIEANVQATVE
+1956 DKKQAIEANIQATVE

-2003 ATLNLQTIHDLDVHP
+2003 ASLNLQTIHDLDVHP

-2035 THLVQ
+2035 TALVQ

-2075 DVDAVLKRFNVALG
+2075 DVDAVLKRFNVALS

-2124 LAKVKALIDQYVA
+2124 LAKVKVLIDQYVA
-2137 DGNRMVDEDATL
+2137 DGNRMIDEDATL
-2149 NDIKKDTQLI
+2149 NDIKQHTQFI
-2159 IDEILAIKLPAEV
+2159 VDEILAIKLPAEAMKV
-2172 IKASPKVG
+2172 SPKVI

-2188 PIKKEDKQEVR
+2188 PIKKEETHESR
-2199 KVVKELPNTGSEE
+2199 KVEKELPNTGSEE
-2212 MDLPLKELALI
+2212 MDLPLKEFALI
-2223 TGAALLARRRSK
+2223 TGAALLARRRTK
-2235 KEKES
+2235 NEKES

>member
-33 NGAQALTTDHNVQ
+33 NGAQALTTDNNVQ
-46 GGSNQALPGNSQ
+46 SDTNQATPVNSQ
-58 NTNADTNRDIVND
+58 DKDVANNRGLAN
-71 SQNTPNAHATDNTST
+71 SAQNTPNQSATTNQAT
-86 NQALTNHQ
+86 NQALVNH
-94 NVDVANQVGPA
+94 NNGSIVNQATPTSV
-105 PIQPSASPAQ
+105 QSSTPSAQ
-115 NNNNSNANSTAT
+115 NNNHKDGNTTATETVSNAN
-127 EPAANTN
+127 N
-134 NNLASN
+134 NDAVSN
-140 NNTLNV
+140 NTTLNV
-146 PNNTDNNDSAR
+146 PNKTNENGSGG

-179 IAEEASNRPKKRS
+179 IAEPASNRPKKRS
-192 RRAAPTDPN
+192 RRAAPADPN
-201 ATPADPTAT
+201 ATPADPA
-210 PADPTAG
+210 AAAAG
-217 NGSAPVAITAPYTP
+217 NGGAPVAITAPYTP
-231 TTDPNANNIGQNAP
+231 TTDPNANNAGQNAP
-245 NEVLSFDDNNIRP
+245 NEVLSFDDNGIRP

-263 VPTVTVVDNLP
+263 VPSVTVVDNLP
-274 GYTLING
+274 GFTLING

-291 VRTSMFDSGDAK
+291 VRTSMFDSADAK

-315 RIRGN
+315 RI
-320 DTNDHGDFN
+320 
-329 GIEKTLT
+329 K
-336 VNPNSE
+336 
-342 LIFEFNTMTTKNY
+342 
-355 QAQGNVIA
+355 
-363 LGRIRGNDT
+363 GNDT

-398 TMTTKNYQGM
+398 TMTTKNYQGV

-420 VIGEKVVA
+420 VIAEKSVA
-428 YGPIWRLL
+428 YGPIWRLF

-514 FGASFNTDDFVYKIQ
+514 FGASFNTDDFVYQVQ

-546 SGNSGVD
+546 SSNSGVD
-553 INDMNVTYD
+553 MNDFNVTYD
-562 AANRIITIKSTGGGT
+562 AANRVITIKSTGGGS

-609 NDTLTYKTYSQD
+609 NDTLTYKTYTQD

-694 QADIDSLANQMQHT
+694 QADIDSLTNQMQHT

-719 NRKVD
+719 NKKVD
-724 DMEDLVNQ
+724 QMEDLVNQ

-792 KQAIRDKAAKQR
+792 KKAIRDKATKQR
-804 EIINHTPDA
+804 EIINATPDA
-813 TQDEIQDAL
+813 TEDEIQDAL
-822 NQLTTDET
+822 NQLATDET

-858 VAPQVTHKQAA
+858 VVPQVTHKKAA

-913 NQATTNDDVDT
+913 NQATTNADVDN

-971 RQAAIEKVNAAV
+971 RQAAIDKVNAAV
-983 AVANTN
+983 TAANTN

-1009 IQAIEPATKVKT
+1009 IQAITPATKVKT
-1021 DAKNAIDQ
+1021 DAKNAIDK
-1029 SAETQHNAIFN
+1029 SAETQHNTIFN

-1098 DARNAVNEK
+1098 DARNVVNDK

-1137 NRALNDIG
+1137 NRALTDIG

-1180 LTDLATAKKQEIN
+1180 LNDLATAKKQEIN

-1204 VALNQVDQDLATA
+1204 VALNQVDQELATA

-1245 PNIVKKPAALAQTN
+1245 PNIVKKPAALAQIN
-1259 QHYSA
+1259 QHYNA
-1264 KLVEINATPDA
+1264 KLAEINATPDA

-1294 IESIKQA
+1294 IESVKQA

-1377 NQTNDQVDATT
+1377 NQTNDQVDTTT
-1388 NQAINAIDNVEA
+1388 NQALNAIDNVEA

-1433 KEVALQALA
+1433 KEVASQALA

-1471 IKIIQPETKIK
+1471 IKIIQPETKVK
-1482 PAAREKINQKAN
+1482 PAAREKINQKVN
-1494 ELRAQIN
+1494 ELRAKIN

-1509 ERQAALDKI
+1509 ERQVALDKI
-1518 NDLVAKAMTNITN
+1518 NEFVNQAMTDITN
-1531 DRTNQQVNDS
+1531 NRTNQQVDDTTS
-1541 TNQALDD
+1541 QALDS
-1548 IALVTPDHIVRAAA
+1548 IALVAPEHIVRAAA
-1562 RDAVKQQYEAKKHEI
+1562 RDAVKQQYEAKKQEI

-1594 LANNEKRALQNIN
+1594 LANNEKLALQNIN
-1607 QAIANND
+1607 QAVTNND
-1614 VKRVESNGIA
+1614 VKRVETNGIA
-1624 TLKGVEPH
+1624 TLKGVQPH
-1632 IVVKPEAQEAIK
+1632 IVIKPEAQQAIK
-1644 ASADNQVESIKDTPH
+1644 ASAENQVESIKDTPH
-1659 ATTDE
+1659 ATVDE
-1664 LDEANQQINDTLKQ
+1664 LDEANQLISDTLKQ
-1678 GQQDIDNT
+1678 AQQEIENT
-1686 TQDAAVNDVRNQT
+1686 NQDAAVTDVRNQT

-1712 KRAALDNIDESN
+1712 KRAALDSIEEN
-1724 NNQLDAIR
+1724 NKNQLDAIR

-1740 ERNVAIAALNK
+1740 ERDVAIDTLNK
-1751 IVNAIKND
+1751 IVNTIKND

-1769 DQTEADGNNN
+1769 DRTETDGNDN

-1789 KPAARQSVSAKAE
+1789 KPAARQSVGVKAE

-1840 DKTAQVNQNSIDA
+1840 DKTAQVNQDSIDA

-1879 NKINLI
+1879 NKINLS

-1893 EEQNAAIVQVEKEL
+1893 EEQNIAIAQVEKEL
-1907 IKAKQQIAGAV
+1907 IKAKQQIASAV
-1918 TNADVAYLLHDGKN
+1918 TNADVAYLLHDEKN
-1932 EIREIEPVINKK
+1932 EIREIEPVINRK
-1944 ATAREQLTTLFN
+1944 ASAREQLTTLFN
-1956 DKKQAIEANVQATVE
+1956 DKKQAIEANIQATVE

-2003 ATLNLQTIHDLDVHP
+2003 ASLNLQTIHDLDVHP

-2035 THLVQ
+2035 TALVQ
-2040 NYRKVSDRNKAD
+2040 NYRKVSNRNKAD

-2075 DVDAVLKRFNVALG
+2075 DVDAVLKRFNVALS

-2124 LAKVKALIDQYVA
+2124 LAKVKVLIDQYVA
-2137 DGNRMVDEDATL
+2137 DGNRMIDEDATL
-2149 NDIKKDTQLI
+2149 NDIKQHTQFI
-2159 IDEILAIKLPAEV
+2159 VDEILAIKLPAEPTKV
-2172 IKASPKVG
+2172 SPKVI

-2188 PIKKEDKQEVR
+2188 PIKKEETHESR
-2199 KVVKELPNTGSEE
+2199 KVEKELPNTGSEG
-2212 MDLPLKELALI
+2212 MDLPLKEFALI
-2223 TGAALLARRRSK
+2223 TGAALLARRRTK
-2235 KEKES
+2235 NEKES

>member
-33 NGAQALTTDHNVQ
+33 NGAHALTTDHNVQ
-46 GGSNQALPGNSQ
+46 GGSNQALPGNSP
-58 NTNADTNRDIVND
+58 NTNADTNRDIVNG

-94 NVDVANQVGPA
+94 NVGVANQVAPA
-105 PIQPSASPAQ
+105 PIQPSTSSAS
-115 NNNNSNANSTAT
+115 NNNHSDANSTAT

-192 RRAAPTDPN
+192 RRAAPADPN
-201 ATPADPTAT
+201 AT

-217 NGSAPVAITAPYTP
+217 NGSAPVAITAPFTP

-245 NEVLSFDDNNIRP
+245 NEVLTFDDNNIRP

-315 RIRGN
+315 RIKGN
-320 DTNDHGDFN
+320 DTNDHG
-329 GIEKTLT
+329 G
-336 VNPNSE
+336 
-342 LIFEFNTMTTKNY
+342 
-355 QAQGNVIA
+355 
-363 LGRIRGNDT
+363 
-372 NDHGDFNGIEKTLTV
+372 FNGIEKTLTV

-609 NDTLTYKTYSQD
+609 NDILTYKTYTQD

-636 YTIDIIMNKDA
+636 YTIDIIMNKDV

-666 DIFNDLKR
+666 DIFNELKR

-694 QADIDSLANQMQHT
+694 QADIDSLVNQMQHT

-782 TATPVVKPNA
+782 TATPVVKTNA

-804 EIINHTPDA
+804 EIINNTPDA

-983 AVANTN
+983 AAANTN

-1098 DARNAVNEK
+1098 DARNAVNDK

-1193 QNTNATTEEKQ
+1193 QNTNATDEEKQ

-1245 PNIVKKPAALAQTN
+1245 PNIVKKPTALAQIN
-1259 QHYSA
+1259 QHYNA
-1264 KLVEINATPDA
+1264 KLAEINATPDA

-1400 EVVIKP
+1400 KVVIKP

-1433 KEVALQALA
+1433 KEVALLALA

-1471 IKIIQPETKIK
+1471 IKIIQPETKVK

-1548 IALVTPDHIVRAAA
+1548 IALVTPDHIVRATA

-1594 LANNEKRALQNIN
+1594 LANNEKRALQNID

-1907 IKAKQQIAGAV
+1907 IKAKQQIASAV

-1956 DKKQAIEANVQATVE
+1956 DKKLAIEANVQATVE

-2003 ATLNLQTIHDLDVHP
+2003 ASLNLQTIHDLDVHP

-2137 DGNRMVDEDATL
+2137 DGIRMIDEDATL
-2149 NDIKKDTQLI
+2149 NDIKQHTQFI
-2159 IDEILAIKLPAEV
+2159 VDEILAIKLPAEATKV
-2172 IKASPKVG
+2172 LPKVG
-2180 QPAPKVCT
+2180 QPAPKLCT
-2188 PIKKEDKQEVR
+2188 SIKKVDKQEVR

-2223 TGAALLARRRSK
+2223 TGAALLARRRNK
-2235 KEKES
+2235 NEKES

>member
-33 NGAQALTTDHNVQ
+33 NGAQALTTDNNVQ
-46 GGSNQALPGNSQ
+46 SDTNQATPVNSQ
-58 NTNADTNRDIVND
+58 DKDVANNRGLAN
-71 SQNTPNAHATDNTST
+71 SAQNTPNQSATTNQAT
-86 NQALTNHQ
+86 NQALVNH
-94 NVDVANQVGPA
+94 NNGSIVNQATPTSV
-105 PIQPSASPAQ
+105 QSSTPSAQ
-115 NNNNSNANSTAT
+115 NNNHTDGNTTATETVSNAN
-127 EPAANTN
+127 N
-134 NNLASN
+134 NDAVSN
-140 NNTLNV
+140 NTTLNV
-146 PNNTDNNDSAR
+146 PNKTNENGSGG

-179 IAEEASNRPKKRS
+179 IAEPASNRPKKRS
-192 RRAAPTDPN
+192 RRAAPADPN
-201 ATPADPTAT
+201 ATPADPA
-210 PADPTAG
+210 AAAAG
-217 NGSAPVAITAPYTP
+217 NGGAPVAITAPYTP
-231 TTDPNANNIGQNAP
+231 KTDPNANNAGQNAP
-245 NEVLSFDDNNIRP
+245 NEVLSFDDNGIRP

-263 VPTVTVVDNLP
+263 VPSVTVVDNLP
-274 GYTLING
+274 GFTLING

-291 VRTSMFDSGDAK
+291 VRTSMFDSADAK

-315 RIRGN
+315 RI
-320 DTNDHGDFN
+320 
-329 GIEKTLT
+329 K
-336 VNPNSE
+336 
-342 LIFEFNTMTTKNY
+342 
-355 QAQGNVIA
+355 
-363 LGRIRGNDT
+363 GNDT

-398 TMTTKNYQGM
+398 TMTTKNYQGV

-420 VIGEKVVA
+420 VIAEKSVA
-428 YGPIWRLL
+428 YGPIWRLF

-514 FGASFNTDDFVYKIQ
+514 FGASFNTDDFVYQVQ

-546 SGNSGVD
+546 SSNSGVD
-553 INDMNVTYD
+553 MNDFNVTYD
-562 AANRIITIKSTGGGT
+562 AANRVITIKSTGGGS

-609 NDTLTYKTYSQD
+609 NDTLTYKTYTQD

-694 QADIDSLANQMQHT
+694 QADIDSLTNQMQHT

-719 NRKVD
+719 NKKVD
-724 DMEDLVNQ
+724 QMEDLVNQ

-792 KQAIRDKAAKQR
+792 KKAIRDKATKQR
-804 EIINHTPDA
+804 EIINATPDA
-813 TQDEIQDAL
+813 TEDEIQDAL
-822 NQLTTDET
+822 NQLATDET

-858 VAPQVTHKQAA
+858 VVPQVTHKKAA

-913 NQATTNDDVDT
+913 NQATTNADVDN

-971 RQAAIEKVNAAV
+971 RQAAIDKVNAAV
-983 AVANTN
+983 TAANTN

-1009 IQAIEPATKVKT
+1009 IQAITPATKVKT
-1021 DAKNAIDQ
+1021 DAKNAIDK
-1029 SAETQHNAIFN
+1029 SAETQHNTIFN

-1098 DARNAVNEK
+1098 DARNVVNDK

-1137 NRALNDIG
+1137 NRALTDIG

-1180 LTDLATAKKQEIN
+1180 LNDLATAKKQEIN

-1204 VALNQVDQDLATA
+1204 VALNQVDQELATA

-1225 TNAEVDQAQQLGTKA
+1225 TNAEVDQAQQLGIKA

-1245 PNIVKKPAALAQTN
+1245 PNIVKKPAALAQIN
-1259 QHYSA
+1259 QHYNA
-1264 KLVEINATPDA
+1264 KLAEINATPDA

-1294 IESIKQA
+1294 IESVKQA

-1377 NQTNDQVDATT
+1377 NQTNDQVDTTT
-1388 NQAINAIDNVEA
+1388 NQALNAIDNVEA

-1433 KEVALQALA
+1433 KEVASQALA

-1471 IKIIQPETKIK
+1471 IKIIQPETKVK
-1482 PAAREKINQKAN
+1482 PAAREKINQKVN
-1494 ELRAQIN
+1494 ELRAKIN

-1509 ERQAALDKI
+1509 ERQVALDKI
-1518 NDLVAKAMTNITN
+1518 NEFVNQAMTDITN
-1531 DRTNQQVNDS
+1531 NRTNQQVDDTTS
-1541 TNQALDD
+1541 QALDS
-1548 IALVTPDHIVRAAA
+1548 IALVAPEHIVRAAA
-1562 RDAVKQQYEAKKHEI
+1562 RDAVKQQYEAKKQEI

-1594 LANNEKRALQNIN
+1594 LANNEKLALQNIN
-1607 QAIANND
+1607 QAVTNND
-1614 VKRVESNGIA
+1614 VKRVETNGIA
-1624 TLKGVEPH
+1624 TLKGVQPH
-1632 IVVKPEAQEAIK
+1632 IVIKPEAQQAIK
-1644 ASADNQVESIKDTPH
+1644 ASAENQVESIKDTPH
-1659 ATTDE
+1659 ATVDE
-1664 LDEANQQINDTLKQ
+1664 LDEANQLISDTLKQ
-1678 GQQDIDNT
+1678 AQQEIENT
-1686 TQDAAVNDVRNQT
+1686 NQDAAVTDVRNQT

-1712 KRAALDNIDESN
+1712 KRAALDSIEEN
-1724 NNQLDAIR
+1724 NKNQLDAIR

-1740 ERNVAIAALNK
+1740 ERDVAIDTLNK
-1751 IVNAIKND
+1751 IVNTIKND

-1769 DQTEADGNNN
+1769 DRTETDGNDN

-1789 KPAARQSVSAKAE
+1789 KPAARQSVGVKAE

-1840 DKTAQVNQNSIDA
+1840 DKTAQVNQDSIDA

-1879 NKINLI
+1879 NKINLS

-1893 EEQNAAIVQVEKEL
+1893 EEQNIAIAQVEKEL
-1907 IKAKQQIAGAV
+1907 IKAKQQIASAV
-1918 TNADVAYLLHDGKN
+1918 TNADVAYLLHDEKN
-1932 EIREIEPVINKK
+1932 EIREIEPVINRK
-1944 ATAREQLTTLFN
+1944 ASAREQLTTLFN
-1956 DKKQAIEANVQATVE
+1956 DKKQAIEANIQATVE

-2003 ATLNLQTIHDLDVHP
+2003 ASLNLQTIHDLDVHP

-2035 THLVQ
+2035 TALVQ
-2040 NYRKVSDRNKAD
+2040 NYRKVSNRNKAD

-2075 DVDAVLKRFNVALG
+2075 DVDAVLKRFNVALS

-2124 LAKVKALIDQYVA
+2124 LAKVKVLIDQYVA
-2137 DGNRMVDEDATL
+2137 DGNRMIDEDATL
-2149 NDIKKDTQLI
+2149 NDIKQHTQFI
-2159 IDEILAIKLPAEV
+2159 VDEILAIKLPAEPTKV
-2172 IKASPKVG
+2172 SPKVI

-2188 PIKKEDKQEVR
+2188 PIKKEETHESR
-2199 KVVKELPNTGSEE
+2199 KVEKELPNTGSEG
-2212 MDLPLKELALI
+2212 MDLPLKEFALI
-2223 TGAALLARRRSK
+2223 TGAALLARRRTK
-2235 KEKES
+2235 NEKES

>member
-33 NGAQALTTDHNVQ
+33 NGAQALTTDNNVQ
-46 GGSNQALPGNSQ
+46 SDTNQATPVNSQ
-58 NTNADTNRDIVND
+58 DTNVANNRGLAN
-71 SQNTPNAHATDNTST
+71 SAQNTPNQSATTNQST
-86 NQALTNHQ
+86 NQALVNH
-94 NVDVANQVGPA
+94 NNGSIANQATPTSV
-105 PIQPSASPAQ
+105 QSSTPSAQ
-115 NNNNSNANSTAT
+115 NNNHTDGNTTATETVSNAN
-127 EPAANTN
+127 NKDVV
-134 NNLASN
+134 SN
-140 NNTLNV
+140 NTTLNV
-146 PNNTDNNDSAR
+146 PNKTNENGSGG

-179 IAEEASNRPKKRS
+179 IAEQASNRPKKRS
-192 RRAAPTDPN
+192 RRAAPADPN
-201 ATPADPTAT
+201 ATPADPA
-210 PADPTAG
+210 AAAAG
-217 NGSAPVAITAPYTP
+217 NGGAPVAITAPYTP
-231 TTDPNANNIGQNAP
+231 TTDPNANNAGQNAP
-245 NEVLSFDDNNIRP
+245 NEVLSFDDNGIRP

-263 VPTVTVVDNLP
+263 VPSVTVVDNLP
-274 GYTLING
+274 GFTLING

-315 RIRGN
+315 RIKGN

-329 GIEKTLT
+329 GIEK
-336 VNPNSE
+336 S
-342 LIFEFNTMTTKNY
+342 
-355 QAQGNVIA
+355 
-363 LGRIRGNDT
+363 
-372 NDHGDFNGIEKTLTV
+372 LTV

-398 TMTTKNYQGM
+398 TMTTKNYQGV

-420 VIGEKVVA
+420 VIAEKSVA
-428 YGPIWRLL
+428 YGPIWRLF

-514 FGASFNTDDFVYKIQ
+514 FGASFNTDDFVYKVQ

-546 SGNSGVD
+546 SSNSGVD
-553 INDMNVTYD
+553 MNDFNVTYD
-562 AANRIITIKSTGGGT
+562 AANRVITIKSTGGGS

-609 NDTLTYKTYSQD
+609 NDTLTYKTYTQD

-694 QADIDSLANQMQHT
+694 QADIDSLTNQMQHT

-719 NRKVD
+719 NKKVD
-724 DMEDLVNQ
+724 QMEDLVNQ

-792 KQAIRDKAAKQR
+792 KKAIRDKATKQR
-804 EIINHTPDA
+804 EIINATPDA
-813 TQDEIQDAL
+813 TEDEIQDAL
-822 NQLTTDET
+822 NQLATDET

-843 DVETAKNNGINTIGA
+843 DVEIAKNNGINTIGA
-858 VAPQVTHKQAA
+858 VVPQVTHKQAA

-913 NQATTNDDVDT
+913 NQATTNADVDN

-971 RQAAIEKVNAAV
+971 RQAAIDKVNAAV
-983 AVANTN
+983 TAANTN

-1009 IQAIEPATKVKT
+1009 IQAITPATKVKT
-1021 DAKNAIDQ
+1021 DAKNAIDK
-1029 SAETQHNAIFN
+1029 SAETQHNTIFN

-1098 DARNAVNEK
+1098 DARNAVNDK

-1137 NRALNDIG
+1137 NRALTDIG

-1180 LTDLATAKKQEIN
+1180 LNDLATAKKQEIN

-1204 VALNQVDQDLATA
+1204 VALNQVDQELATA

-1245 PNIVKKPAALAQTN
+1245 PNIVKKPAALAQIN
-1259 QHYSA
+1259 QHYNA
-1264 KLVEINATPDA
+1264 KLAEINATPDA
-1275 TDDEKN
+1275 TNDEKN

-1370 AFNQINQ
+1370 AINQINQ
-1377 NQTNDQVDATT
+1377 NQTNDQVDTTT
-1388 NQAINAIDNVEA
+1388 NQAVNAIDNVEA

-1433 KEVALQALA
+1433 KEVASQALA

-1471 IKIIQPETKIK
+1471 IKIIQPETKVK

-1494 ELRAQIN
+1494 ELRAKIN

-1509 ERQAALDKI
+1509 ERQVALDKI
-1518 NDLVAKAMTNITN
+1518 NEFVNQAMTDITN
-1531 DRTNQQVNDS
+1531 NRTNQQVDDTTS
-1541 TNQALDD
+1541 QALDS
-1548 IALVTPDHIVRAAA
+1548 IALVAPEHIVRAAA
-1562 RDAVKQQYEAKKHEI
+1562 RDAVKQQYEAKKQEI

-1594 LANNEKRALQNIN
+1594 LANNEKLALQNIN
-1607 QAIANND
+1607 QAVTNND
-1614 VKRVESNGIA
+1614 VKRVETNGIA
-1624 TLKGVEPH
+1624 TLKGVQPH
-1632 IVVKPEAQEAIK
+1632 IVIKPEAQQAIK
-1644 ASADNQVESIKDTPH
+1644 ATAENQVESIKDTPH
-1659 ATTDE
+1659 ATVDE
-1664 LDEANQQINDTLKQ
+1664 LDEANQLISDTLKQ
-1678 GQQDIDNT
+1678 AQQEIENT
-1686 TQDAAVNDVRNQT
+1686 NQDAAVTDVRNQT

-1712 KRAALDNIDESN
+1712 KRAALDSIEEN
-1724 NNQLDAIR
+1724 NKNQLDAIR

-1740 ERNVAIAALNK
+1740 ERDVAIDTLNK
-1751 IVNAIKND
+1751 IVNTIKND

-1769 DQTEADGNNN
+1769 DRTETDGNDN

-1789 KPAARQSVSAKAE
+1789 KPAARQSVGVKAE

-1840 DKTAQVNQNSIDA
+1840 DKTAQVNQDSIDA

-1893 EEQNAAIVQVEKEL
+1893 EEQNIAIAQVEKEL
-1907 IKAKQQIAGAV
+1907 IKAKQQIASAV
-1918 TNADVAYLLHDGKN
+1918 TNADVAYLLHDEKN
-1932 EIREIEPVINKK
+1932 EIREIEPVINRK
-1944 ATAREQLTTLFN
+1944 ASAREQLTTLFN
-1956 DKKQAIEANVQATVE
+1956 DKKQAIEANIQATVE

-2003 ATLNLQTIHDLDVHP
+2003 ASLNLQTIHDLDVHP

-2035 THLVQ
+2035 TALVQ
-2040 NYRKVSDRNKAD
+2040 NYRKVSNRNKAD

-2075 DVDAVLKRFNVALG
+2075 DVDAVLKRFNVALSN
-2089 DIEAVITEKE
+2089 IEAVITEKE

-2124 LAKVKALIDQYVA
+2124 LAKVKVLIDQYVA
-2137 DGNRMVDEDATL
+2137 DGNRMIDEDATL
-2149 NDIKKDTQLI
+2149 NDIKQHTQFI
-2159 IDEILAIKLPAEV
+2159 VDEILAIKLPAEATKV
-2172 IKASPKVG
+2172 SPKEI

-2188 PIKKEDKQEVR
+2188 PIKKEETHESR
-2199 KVVKELPNTGSEE
+2199 KVEKELPNTGSEG
-2212 MDLPLKELALI
+2212 MDLPLKEFALI
-2223 TGAALLARRRSK
+2223 TGAALLARRRTK
-2235 KEKES
+2235 NEKES

>member
-33 NGAQALTTDHNVQ
+33 NGAQALTTDNNVQ
-46 GGSNQALPGNSQ
+46 SDTNQATPVNSQ
-58 NTNADTNRDIVND
+58 DKDVANNRGLAN
-71 SQNTPNAHATDNTST
+71 SAQNTPNQSATTNQAT
-86 NQALTNHQ
+86 NQALVNH
-94 NVDVANQVGPA
+94 NNGSIVNQATPTSV
-105 PIQPSASPAQ
+105 QSSTPSAQ
-115 NNNNSNANSTAT
+115 NNNHTDGNTTATETVSNAN
-127 EPAANTN
+127 N
-134 NNLASN
+134 NDAVSN
-140 NNTLNV
+140 NTTLNV
-146 PNNTDNNDSAR
+146 PNKTNENGSGG

-179 IAEEASNRPKKRS
+179 IAEPASNRPKKRS
-192 RRAAPTDPN
+192 RRAAPADPN
-201 ATPADPTAT
+201 ATPADPA
-210 PADPTAG
+210 AAAAG
-217 NGSAPVAITAPYTP
+217 NGGAPVAITAPYTP
-231 TTDPNANNIGQNAP
+231 TTDPNANNAGQNAP
-245 NEVLSFDDNNIRP
+245 NEVLSFDDNGIRP

-263 VPTVTVVDNLP
+263 VPSVTVVDNLP
-274 GYTLING
+274 GFTLING

-291 VRTSMFDSGDAK
+291 VRTSMFDSADAK

-315 RIRGN
+315 RI
-320 DTNDHGDFN
+320 
-329 GIEKTLT
+329 K
-336 VNPNSE
+336 
-342 LIFEFNTMTTKNY
+342 
-355 QAQGNVIA
+355 
-363 LGRIRGNDT
+363 GNDT

-398 TMTTKNYQGM
+398 TMTTKNYQGV

-420 VIGEKVVA
+420 VIAEKSVA
-428 YGPIWRLL
+428 YGPIWRLF

-489 RRTMEPTATNNKEFT
+489 RRTMEPTTTNNKEFT

-514 FGASFNTDDFVYKIQ
+514 FGASFNTDDFVYQVQ

-546 SGNSGVD
+546 SSNSGVD
-553 INDMNVTYD
+553 MNDFNVTYD
-562 AANRIITIKSTGGGT
+562 AANRVITIKSTGGGS

-609 NDTLTYKTYSQD
+609 NDTLTYKTYTQD

-694 QADIDSLANQMQHT
+694 QADIDSLTNQMQHT

-719 NRKVD
+719 NKKVD
-724 DMEDLVNQ
+724 QMEDLVNQ

-792 KQAIRDKAAKQR
+792 KKAIRDKATKQR
-804 EIINHTPDA
+804 EIINATPDA
-813 TQDEIQDAL
+813 TEDEIQDAL
-822 NQLTTDET
+822 NQLATDET

-858 VAPQVTHKQAA
+858 VVPQVTHKKAA

-913 NQATTNDDVDT
+913 NQATTNADVDN

-971 RQAAIEKVNAAV
+971 RQAAIDKVNAAV
-983 AVANTN
+983 TAANTN

-1009 IQAIEPATKVKT
+1009 IQAITPATKVKT
-1021 DAKNAIDQ
+1021 DAKNAIDK
-1029 SAETQHNAIFN
+1029 SAETQHNTIFN

-1098 DARNAVNEK
+1098 DARNVVNDK

-1137 NRALNDIG
+1137 NRALTDIG

-1180 LTDLATAKKQEIN
+1180 LNDLATAKKQEIN

-1204 VALNQVDQDLATA
+1204 VALNQVDQELATA

-1245 PNIVKKPAALAQTN
+1245 PNIVKKPAALAQIN
-1259 QHYSA
+1259 QHYNA
-1264 KLVEINATPDA
+1264 KLAEINATPDA

-1294 IESIKQA
+1294 IESVKQA

-1377 NQTNDQVDATT
+1377 NQTNDQVDTTT
-1388 NQAINAIDNVEA
+1388 NQALNAIDNVEA

-1433 KEVALQALA
+1433 KEVASQALA

-1471 IKIIQPETKIK
+1471 IKIIQPETKVK
-1482 PAAREKINQKAN
+1482 PAAREKINQKVN
-1494 ELRAQIN
+1494 ELRAKIN

-1509 ERQAALDKI
+1509 ERQVALDKI
-1518 NDLVAKAMTNITN
+1518 NEFVNQAMTDITN
-1531 DRTNQQVNDS
+1531 NRTNQQVDDTTS
-1541 TNQALDD
+1541 QALDS
-1548 IALVTPDHIVRAAA
+1548 IALVAPEHIVRAAA
-1562 RDAVKQQYEAKKHEI
+1562 RDAVKQQYEAKKQEI

-1594 LANNEKRALQNIN
+1594 LANNEKLALQNIN
-1607 QAIANND
+1607 QAVTNND
-1614 VKRVESNGIA
+1614 VKRVETNGIA
-1624 TLKGVEPH
+1624 TLKGVQPH
-1632 IVVKPEAQEAIK
+1632 IVIKPEAQQAIK
-1644 ASADNQVESIKDTPH
+1644 ASAENQVESIKDTPH
-1659 ATTDE
+1659 ATVDE
-1664 LDEANQQINDTLKQ
+1664 LDEANQLISDTLKQ
-1678 GQQDIDNT
+1678 AQQEIENT
-1686 TQDAAVNDVRNQT
+1686 NQDAAVTDVRNQT

-1712 KRAALDNIDESN
+1712 KRAALDSIEEN
-1724 NNQLDAIR
+1724 NKNQLDAIR

-1740 ERNVAIAALNK
+1740 ERDVAIDTLNK
-1751 IVNAIKND
+1751 IVNTIKND

-1769 DQTEADGNNN
+1769 DRTETDGNDN

-1789 KPAARQSVSAKAE
+1789 KPAARQSVGVKAE

-1840 DKTAQVNQNSIDA
+1840 DKTAQVNQDSIDA

-1879 NKINLI
+1879 NKINLS

-1893 EEQNAAIVQVEKEL
+1893 EEQNIAIAQVEKEL
-1907 IKAKQQIAGAV
+1907 IKAKQQIASAV
-1918 TNADVAYLLHDGKN
+1918 TNADVAYLLHDEKN
-1932 EIREIEPVINKK
+1932 EIREIEPVINRK
-1944 ATAREQLTTLFN
+1944 ASAREQLTTLFN
-1956 DKKQAIEANVQATVE
+1956 DKKQAIEANIQATVE

-2003 ATLNLQTIHDLDVHP
+2003 ASLNLQTIHDLDVHP

-2035 THLVQ
+2035 TALVQ
-2040 NYRKVSDRNKAD
+2040 NYRKVSNRNKAD

-2075 DVDAVLKRFNVALG
+2075 DVDAVLKRFNVALS

-2124 LAKVKALIDQYVA
+2124 LAKVKVLIDQYVA
-2137 DGNRMVDEDATL
+2137 DGNRMIDEDATL
-2149 NDIKKDTQLI
+2149 NDIKQHTQFI
-2159 IDEILAIKLPAEV
+2159 VDEILAIKLPAEPTKV
-2172 IKASPKVG
+2172 SPKVI

-2188 PIKKEDKQEVR
+2188 PIKKEETHESR
-2199 KVVKELPNTGSEE
+2199 KVEKELPNTGSEG
-2212 MDLPLKELALI
+2212 MDLPLKEFALI
-2223 TGAALLARRRSK
+2223 TGAALLARRRTK
-2235 KEKES
+2235 NEKES

>member
-1 MNLLKKNKYSIRKY
+1 M
-15 KVGIFSTLIG
+15 
-25 TVLLLSNP
+25 
-33 NGAQALTTDHNVQ
+33 
-46 GGSNQALPGNSQ
+46 
-58 NTNADTNRDIVND
+58 
-71 SQNTPNAHATDNTST
+71 
-86 NQALTNHQ
+86 
-94 NVDVANQVGPA
+94 
-105 PIQPSASPAQ
+105 
-115 NNNNSNANSTAT
+115 SNAN
-127 EPAANTN
+127 N
-134 NNLASN
+134 NDAVSN
-140 NNTLNV
+140 NTTLNV
-146 PNNTDNNDSAR
+146 PNKTNENGSGG

-179 IAEEASNRPKKRS
+179 IAEPASNRPKKRS
-192 RRAAPTDPN
+192 RRAAPADPN
-201 ATPADPTAT
+201 ATPADPA
-210 PADPTAG
+210 AAAAG
-217 NGSAPVAITAPYTP
+217 NGGAPVAITAPYTP
-231 TTDPNANNIGQNAP
+231 TTDPNANNAGQNAP
-245 NEVLSFDDNNIRP
+245 NEVLSFDDNGIRP

-263 VPTVTVVDNLP
+263 VPSVTVVDNLP
-274 GYTLING
+274 GFTLING

-291 VRTSMFDSGDAK
+291 VRTSMFDSADAK

-315 RIRGN
+315 RI
-320 DTNDHGDFN
+320 
-329 GIEKTLT
+329 K
-336 VNPNSE
+336 
-342 LIFEFNTMTTKNY
+342 
-355 QAQGNVIA
+355 
-363 LGRIRGNDT
+363 GNDT

-398 TMTTKNYQGM
+398 TMTTKNYQGV

-420 VIGEKVVA
+420 VIAEKSVA
-428 YGPIWRLL
+428 YGPIWRLF

-514 FGASFNTDDFVYKIQ
+514 FVASFNTDDFVYQVQ

-546 SGNSGVD
+546 SSNSGVD
-553 INDMNVTYD
+553 MNDFNVTYD
-562 AANRIITIKSTGGGT
+562 AANRVITIKSTGGGS

-609 NDTLTYKTYSQD
+609 NDTLTYKTYTQD

-694 QADIDSLANQMQHT
+694 QADIDSLTNQMQHT

-719 NRKVD
+719 NKKVD
-724 DMEDLVNQ
+724 QMEDLVNQ

-792 KQAIRDKAAKQR
+792 KKAIRDKATKQR
-804 EIINHTPDA
+804 EIINATPDA
-813 TQDEIQDAL
+813 TEDEIQDAL
-822 NQLTTDET
+822 NQLATDET

-858 VAPQVTHKQAA
+858 VVPQVTHKKAA

-913 NQATTNDDVDT
+913 NQAKTNADVDN

-971 RQAAIEKVNAAV
+971 RQAAIDKVNAAV
-983 AVANTN
+983 TAANTN

-1009 IQAIEPATKVKT
+1009 IQAITPATKVKT
-1021 DAKNAIDQ
+1021 DAKNAIDK
-1029 SAETQHNAIFN
+1029 SAETQHNTIFN

-1098 DARNAVNEK
+1098 DARNVVNDK

-1137 NRALNDIG
+1137 NRALTDIG

-1180 LTDLATAKKQEIN
+1180 LNDLATAKKQEIN

-1204 VALNQVDQDLATA
+1204 VALNQVDQELATA

-1245 PNIVKKPAALAQTN
+1245 PNIVKKPAALAQIN
-1259 QHYSA
+1259 QHYNA
-1264 KLVEINATPDA
+1264 KLAEINATPDA

-1294 IESIKQA
+1294 IESVKQA

-1377 NQTNDQVDATT
+1377 NQTNDQVDTTT
-1388 NQAINAIDNVEA
+1388 NQALNAIDNVEA

-1433 KEVALQALA
+1433 KEVASQALA

-1471 IKIIQPETKIK
+1471 IKIIQPETKVK
-1482 PAAREKINQKAN
+1482 PAAREKINQKVN
-1494 ELRAQIN
+1494 ELRAKIN

-1509 ERQAALDKI
+1509 ERQVALDKI
-1518 NDLVAKAMTNITN
+1518 NEFVNQAMTDITN
-1531 DRTNQQVNDS
+1531 NRTNQQVDDTTS
-1541 TNQALDD
+1541 QALDS
-1548 IALVTPDHIVRAAA
+1548 IALVAPEHIVRAAA
-1562 RDAVKQQYEAKKHEI
+1562 RDAVKQQYEAKKQEI

-1594 LANNEKRALQNIN
+1594 LANNEKLALQNIN
-1607 QAIANND
+1607 QAVTNND
-1614 VKRVESNGIA
+1614 VKRVETNGIA
-1624 TLKGVEPH
+1624 TLKGVQPH
-1632 IVVKPEAQEAIK
+1632 IVIKPEAQQAIK
-1644 ASADNQVESIKDTPH
+1644 ASAENQVESIKDTPH
-1659 ATTDE
+1659 ATVDE
-1664 LDEANQQINDTLKQ
+1664 LDEANQLISDTLKQ
-1678 GQQDIDNT
+1678 AQQEIENT
-1686 TQDAAVNDVRNQT
+1686 NQDAAVTDVRNQT

-1712 KRAALDNIDESN
+1712 KRAALDSIEEN
-1724 NNQLDAIR
+1724 NKNQLDAIR

-1740 ERNVAIAALNK
+1740 ERDVAIDTLNK
-1751 IVNAIKND
+1751 IVNTIKND

-1769 DQTEADGNNN
+1769 DRTETDGNDN

-1789 KPAARQSVSAKAE
+1789 KPAARQSVGVKAE

-1840 DKTAQVNQNSIDA
+1840 DKTAQVNQDSIDA

-1879 NKINLI
+1879 NKINLS

-1893 EEQNAAIVQVEKEL
+1893 EEQNIAIAQVEKEL
-1907 IKAKQQIAGAV
+1907 IKAKQQIASAV
-1918 TNADVAYLLHDGKN
+1918 TNADVAYLLHDEKN
-1932 EIREIEPVINKK
+1932 EIREIEPVINRK
-1944 ATAREQLTTLFN
+1944 ASAREQLTTLFN
-1956 DKKQAIEANVQATVE
+1956 DKKQAIEANIQATVE

-2003 ATLNLQTIHDLDVHP
+2003 ASLNLQTIHDLDVHP

-2035 THLVQ
+2035 TALVQ
-2040 NYRKVSDRNKAD
+2040 NYRKVSNRNKAD

-2075 DVDAVLKRFNVALG
+2075 DVDAVLKRFNVALS

-2124 LAKVKALIDQYVA
+2124 LAKVKVLIDQYVA
-2137 DGNRMVDEDATL
+2137 DGNRMIDEDATL
-2149 NDIKKDTQLI
+2149 NDIKQHTQFI
-2159 IDEILAIKLPAEV
+2159 VDEILAIKLPAEPTKV
-2172 IKASPKVG
+2172 SPKVI

-2188 PIKKEDKQEVR
+2188 PIKKEETHESR
-2199 KVVKELPNTGSEE
+2199 KVEKELPNTGSEG
-2212 MDLPLKELALI
+2212 MDLPLKEFALI
-2223 TGAALLARRRSK
+2223 TGAALLARRRTK
-2235 KEKES
+2235 NEKES

>member
-33 NGAQALTTDHNVQ
+33 NGAQALTTDNNVQ
-46 GGSNQALPGNSQ
+46 SDTNQATPVNSQ
-58 NTNADTNRDIVND
+58 DKDVANNRGLAN
-71 SQNTPNAHATDNTST
+71 SAQNTPNQSATT
-86 NQALTNHQ
+86 NQALVNH
-94 NVDVANQVGPA
+94 NNGSIVNQATPTSV
-105 PIQPSASPAQ
+105 QSSTPSAQ
-115 NNNNSNANSTAT
+115 NNNHTDGNTTATETVSNAN
-127 EPAANTN
+127 N
-134 NNLASN
+134 NDVASN
-140 NNTLNV
+140 NTTLNV
-146 PNNTDNNDSAR
+146 PNKTNENGSGG

-179 IAEEASNRPKKRS
+179 IAEPASNRPKKRS
-192 RRAAPTDPN
+192 RRAAPADPN
-201 ATPADPTAT
+201 ATPADPGA
-210 PADPTAG
+210 AAAG
-217 NGSAPVAITAPYTP
+217 NGGAPVAITAPYTP
-231 TTDPNANNIGQNAP
+231 TTDPNANNAGQNAP
-245 NEVLSFDDNNIRP
+245 NEVLSFDDNSIRP

-263 VPTVTVVDNLP
+263 VPSVTVVDNLP
-274 GYTLING
+274 GFTLING
-281 GKVGVFSHAM
+281 GKVGVLSHAM
-291 VRTSMFDSGDAK
+291 VRTSMFEAGS
-303 NYQAQGNVIALG
+303 NRTYQAQGNVLALG
-315 RIRGN
+315 RISGTDASN
-320 DTNDHGDFN
+320 HGDFN
-329 GIEKTLT
+329 GIEKSLT

-342 LIFEFNTMTTKNY
+342 LIFEFNTMPTKNG
-355 QAQGNVIA
+355 QGATNV
-363 LGRIRGNDT
+363 
-372 NDHGDFNGIEKTLTV
+372 
-387 NPNSELIFEFN
+387 
-398 TMTTKNYQGM
+398 
-408 TNLIIKNADNDT
+408 IIKNADTNDT
-420 VIGEKVVA
+420 IAEKTVEG
-428 YGPIWRLL
+428 GPTLRLF
-436 KVPENVSHL
+436 KVPDNVRNL

-451 KNDAITDARGIYQLR
+451 KNDAITDARGIYQLK

-472 DFVDSI
+472 SFVDSI

-514 FGASFNTDDFVYKIQ
+514 SGASLDTDEFVYKIQ

-546 SGNSGVD
+546 SNNSGVD
-553 INDMNVTYD
+553 VNDMNVTYD
-562 AANRIITIKSTGGGT
+562 AANRVITIKSTGGGT
-577 GNSPARLM
+577 TNSPARLM

-609 NDTLTYKTYSQD
+609 NDTLTYKTYTQD
-621 FINSPA
+621 FINSAA

-666 DIFNDLKR
+666 DIFNDLKK
-674 RAQTILD
+674 RAQTILA

-694 QADIDSLANQMQHT
+694 QADIDTLTNQMQHT

-719 NRKVD
+719 NQKAD
-724 DMEDLVNQ
+724 QMEDLVNQ

-740 KQAAIQVIEEHKNEI
+740 KQAAIQVIEEHKGNI
-755 IGNIGDQTTDDGVTR
+755 IGDIGDQTTDDGVTR

-792 KQAIRDKAAKQR
+792 KKAIRDKATKQR
-804 EIINHTPDA
+804 EIINATPDA
-813 TQDEIQDAL
+813 TEDEIQDAI
-822 NQLTTDET
+822 NQLATDET

-843 DVETAKNNGINTIGA
+843 DVETAKNNGINTIGS
-858 VAPQVTHKQAA
+858 VVPQVTHKQAA

-913 NQATTNDDVDT
+913 NQATTNADVDN

-971 RQAAIEKVNAAV
+971 RQAAIDKVNAAV
-983 AVANTN
+983 TAANTN
-989 ILNANTNADVEQV
+989 ILNANTNAEVEQV

-1009 IQAIEPATKVKT
+1009 IQAITPATKVKT
-1021 DAKNAIDQ
+1021 DAKNAIDK
-1029 SAETQHNAIFN
+1029 SAETQHNTIFN

-1098 DARNAVNEK
+1098 DARNVVNDK

-1137 NRALNDIG
+1137 NRALTDIG

-1180 LTDLATAKKQEIN
+1180 LNDLATAKKQEIN

-1204 VALNQVDQDLATA
+1204 VALNQVDQELATA

-1245 PNIVKKPAALAQTN
+1245 PNIVKKPAALAQIN
-1259 QHYSA
+1259 QHYNA
-1264 KLVEINATPDA
+1264 KLAEINATPDA
-1275 TDDEKN
+1275 TNDEKN

-1377 NQTNDQVDATT
+1377 NQTNDQVDTTT
-1388 NQAINAIDNVEA
+1388 NQALNAIDNVEA

-1433 KEVALQALA
+1433 KEVASQALA

-1471 IKIIQPETKIK
+1471 IKIIQPETKVK

-1494 ELRAQIN
+1494 ELRAKIN

-1509 ERQAALDKI
+1509 ERQVALDKI
-1518 NDLVAKAMTNITN
+1518 NEFVNQAMTDITN
-1531 DRTNQQVNDS
+1531 NRTNQQVDDTTS
-1541 TNQALDD
+1541 QALDS
-1548 IALVTPDHIVRAAA
+1548 IALVAPEHIVRAAA
-1562 RDAVKQQYEAKKHEI
+1562 RDAVKQQYEAKKQEI

-1594 LANNEKRALQNIN
+1594 LANNKKLTLQNIN
-1607 QAIANND
+1607 QAVTNND
-1614 VKRVESNGIA
+1614 VKRVETNGIA
-1624 TLKGVEPH
+1624 TLKGVQPH
-1632 IVVKPEAQEAIK
+1632 IVIKPEAQQAIK
-1644 ASADNQVESIKDTPH
+1644 ASAENQVESIKDTPH
-1659 ATTDE
+1659 ATVDE
-1664 LDEANQQINDTLKQ
+1664 LDEANQLISDTLKQ
-1678 GQQDIDNT
+1678 AQQEIENT
-1686 TQDAAVNDVRNQT
+1686 NQDAAVTDVRNQT

-1712 KRAALDNIDESN
+1712 KRAALDSIEEN
-1724 NNQLDAIR
+1724 NKNQLDAIR

-1740 ERNVAIAALNK
+1740 ERDVAIDTLNK
-1751 IVNAIKND
+1751 IVNTIKND

-1769 DQTEADGNNN
+1769 DRTETDGNDN

-1789 KPAARQSVSAKAE
+1789 KPAARQSVGVKAE

-1840 DKTAQVNQNSIDA
+1840 DKTAQVNQDSIDA

-1893 EEQNAAIVQVEKEL
+1893 EEQNIAIAQVEKEL
-1907 IKAKQQIAGAV
+1907 IKAKQQIASAV
-1918 TNADVAYLLHDGKN
+1918 TNADVAYLLHDEKN
-1932 EIREIEPVINKK
+1932 EIREIEPVISRK
-1944 ATAREQLTTLFN
+1944 ASAREQLTTLFN
-1956 DKKQAIEANVQATVE
+1956 DKKQAIEANIQATVE

-2003 ATLNLQTIHDLDVHP
+2003 ASLNLQTIHDLDVHP

-2035 THLVQ
+2035 TALVQ

-2075 DVDAVLKRFNVALG
+2075 DVDAVLKRFNVALS

-2124 LAKVKALIDQYVA
+2124 LAKVKVLIDQYVA
-2137 DGNRMVDEDATL
+2137 DGNRMIDEDATL
-2149 NDIKKDTQLI
+2149 NDIKQHTQFI
-2159 IDEILAIKLPAEV
+2159 VDEILAIKLPAEAMKV
-2172 IKASPKVG
+2172 SPKVI

-2188 PIKKEDKQEVR
+2188 PIKKEETHESR
-2199 KVVKELPNTGSEE
+2199 KVEKELPNTGSEE
-2212 MDLPLKELALI
+2212 MDLPLKEFALI
-2223 TGAALLARRRSK
+2223 TGAALLARRRTK
-2235 KEKES
+2235 NEKES

>member
-33 NGAQALTTDHNVQ
+33 NGAQALTTDNNVQ
-46 GGSNQALPGNSQ
+46 SDTNQATPVNSQ
-58 NTNADTNRDIVND
+58 DTNVANNRGLAN
-71 SQNTPNAHATDNTST
+71 SAQNTPNQSATTNQST
-86 NQALTNHQ
+86 NQALVNH
-94 NVDVANQVGPA
+94 NNGSIANQATPTSV
-105 PIQPSASPAQ
+105 QSSTPSAQ
-115 NNNNSNANSTAT
+115 NNNHTDGNTTATETVSNAN
-127 EPAANTN
+127 NKDVV
-134 NNLASN
+134 SN
-140 NNTLNV
+140 NTTLNV
-146 PNNTDNNDSAR
+146 PNKTNENGSGG

-179 IAEEASNRPKKRS
+179 IAEQASNRPKKRS
-192 RRAAPTDPN
+192 RRAAPADPN
-201 ATPADPTAT
+201 ATPADPA
-210 PADPTAG
+210 AAAAG
-217 NGSAPVAITAPYTP
+217 NGGAPVAITAPYTP
-231 TTDPNANNIGQNAP
+231 TTDPNANNAGQNAP
-245 NEVLSFDDNNIRP
+245 NEVLSFDDNGIRP

-263 VPTVTVVDNLP
+263 VPSVTVVDNLP
-274 GYTLING
+274 GFTLING

-315 RIRGN
+315 RIKGN

-329 GIEKTLT
+329 GIEK
-336 VNPNSE
+336 S
-342 LIFEFNTMTTKNY
+342 
-355 QAQGNVIA
+355 
-363 LGRIRGNDT
+363 
-372 NDHGDFNGIEKTLTV
+372 LTV

-398 TMTTKNYQGM
+398 TMTTKNYQGV

-420 VIGEKVVA
+420 VIAEKSVA
-428 YGPIWRLL
+428 YGPIWRLF

-514 FGASFNTDDFVYKIQ
+514 FGASFNTDDFVYKVQ

-546 SGNSGVD
+546 SSNSGVD
-553 INDMNVTYD
+553 MNDFNVTYD
-562 AANRIITIKSTGGGT
+562 AANRVITIKSTGGGS

-609 NDTLTYKTYSQD
+609 NDTLTYKTYTQD

-694 QADIDSLANQMQHT
+694 QADIDSLTNQMQHT

-719 NRKVD
+719 NKKVD
-724 DMEDLVNQ
+724 QMEDLVNQ

-792 KQAIRDKAAKQR
+792 KKAIRDKATKQR
-804 EIINHTPDA
+804 EIINATPDA
-813 TQDEIQDAL
+813 TEDEIQDAL
-822 NQLTTDET
+822 NQLATDET

-843 DVETAKNNGINTIGA
+843 DVEIAKNNGINTIGA
-858 VAPQVTHKQAA
+858 VVPQVTHKQAA

-913 NQATTNDDVDT
+913 NQATTNADVDN

-971 RQAAIEKVNAAV
+971 RQAAIDKVNAAV
-983 AVANTN
+983 TAANTN

-1009 IQAIEPATKVKT
+1009 IQAITPATKVKT
-1021 DAKNAIDQ
+1021 DAKNAIDK
-1029 SAETQHNAIFN
+1029 SAETQHNTIFN

-1098 DARNAVNEK
+1098 DARNAVNDK

-1137 NRALNDIG
+1137 NRALTDIG

-1180 LTDLATAKKQEIN
+1180 LNDLATAKKQEIN

-1204 VALNQVDQDLATA
+1204 VALNQVDQELATA

-1245 PNIVKKPAALAQTN
+1245 PNIVKKPAALAQIN
-1259 QHYSA
+1259 QHYNA
-1264 KLVEINATPDA
+1264 KLAEINATPDA
-1275 TDDEKN
+1275 TNDEKN

-1370 AFNQINQ
+1370 AINQINQ
-1377 NQTNDQVDATT
+1377 NQTNDQVDTTT
-1388 NQAINAIDNVEA
+1388 NQAVNAIDNVEA

-1433 KEVALQALA
+1433 KEVASQALA

-1471 IKIIQPETKIK
+1471 IKIIQPETKVK

-1494 ELRAQIN
+1494 ELRAKIN

-1509 ERQAALDKI
+1509 ERQVALDKI
-1518 NDLVAKAMTNITN
+1518 NEFVNQAMTDITN
-1531 DRTNQQVNDS
+1531 NRTNQQVDDTTS
-1541 TNQALDD
+1541 QALDS
-1548 IALVTPDHIVRAAA
+1548 IALVAPEHIVRAAA
-1562 RDAVKQQYEAKKHEI
+1562 RDAVKQQYEAKKQEI

-1594 LANNEKRALQNIN
+1594 LANNEKLALQNIN
-1607 QAIANND
+1607 QAVTNND
-1614 VKRVESNGIA
+1614 VKRVETNGIA
-1624 TLKGVEPH
+1624 TLKGVQPH
-1632 IVVKPEAQEAIK
+1632 IVIKPEAQQAIK
-1644 ASADNQVESIKDTPH
+1644 ATAENQVESIKDTPH
-1659 ATTDE
+1659 ATVDE
-1664 LDEANQQINDTLKQ
+1664 LDEANQLISDTLKQ
-1678 GQQDIDNT
+1678 AQQEIENT
-1686 TQDAAVNDVRNQT
+1686 NQDAAVTDVRNQT

-1712 KRAALDNIDESN
+1712 KRAALDSIEEN
-1724 NNQLDAIR
+1724 NKNQLDAIR

-1740 ERNVAIAALNK
+1740 ERDVAIDTLNK
-1751 IVNAIKND
+1751 IVNTIKND
-1759 IAQNKTNAEV
+1759 IAQNKTNAEL
-1769 DQTEADGNNN
+1769 DRTETDGNDN

-1789 KPAARQSVSAKAE
+1789 KPAARQSVGVKAE

-1840 DKTAQVNQNSIDA
+1840 DKTAQVNQDSIDA

-1893 EEQNAAIVQVEKEL
+1893 EEQNIAIAQVEKEL
-1907 IKAKQQIAGAV
+1907 IKAKQQIASAV
-1918 TNADVAYLLHDGKN
+1918 TNADVAYLLHDEKN
-1932 EIREIEPVINKK
+1932 EIREIEPVINRK
-1944 ATAREQLTTLFN
+1944 ASAREQLTTLFN
-1956 DKKQAIEANVQATVE
+1956 DKKQAIEANIQATVE

-2003 ATLNLQTIHDLDVHP
+2003 ASLNLQTIHDLDVHP

-2035 THLVQ
+2035 TALVQ
-2040 NYRKVSDRNKAD
+2040 NYRKVSNRNKAD

-2075 DVDAVLKRFNVALG
+2075 DVDAVLKRFNVALS

-2124 LAKVKALIDQYVA
+2124 LAKVKVLIDQYVA
-2137 DGNRMVDEDATL
+2137 DGNRMIDEDATL
-2149 NDIKKDTQLI
+2149 NDIKQHTQFI
-2159 IDEILAIKLPAEV
+2159 VDEILAIKLPAEATKV
-2172 IKASPKVG
+2172 SPKEI

-2188 PIKKEDKQEVR
+2188 PIKKEETHESR
-2199 KVVKELPNTGSEE
+2199 KVEKELPNTGSEG
-2212 MDLPLKELALI
+2212 MDLPLKEFALI
-2223 TGAALLARRRSK
+2223 TGAALLARRRTK
-2235 KEKES
+2235 NEKES

>member
-33 NGAQALTTDHNVQ
+33 NGAQALTTDNNVQ
-46 GGSNQALPGNSQ
+46 SDTNQATPVNSQ
-58 NTNADTNRDIVND
+58 DKDVANNRGLAN
-71 SQNTPNAHATDNTST
+71 SAQNTPNQSATTNQAT
-86 NQALTNHQ
+86 NQALVNH
-94 NVDVANQVGPA
+94 NNGSIVNQATPTSV
-105 PIQPSASPAQ
+105 QSSTPSAQ
-115 NNNNSNANSTAT
+115 NNNHTDGNTTATETVSNAN
-127 EPAANTN
+127 N
-134 NNLASN
+134 NDAVSN
-140 NNTLNV
+140 NTTLNV
-146 PNNTDNNDSAR
+146 PNKTNENGSGG

-179 IAEEASNRPKKRS
+179 IAEPASNRPKKRS
-192 RRAAPTDPN
+192 KRAAPADPN
-201 ATPADPTAT
+201 ATPADPA
-210 PADPTAG
+210 AAAAG
-217 NGSAPVAITAPYTP
+217 NGGAPVAITAPYTP
-231 TTDPNANNIGQNAP
+231 TTDPNANNAGQNAP
-245 NEVLSFDDNNIRP
+245 NEVLSFDDNGIRP

-263 VPTVTVVDNLP
+263 VPSVTVVDNLP
-274 GYTLING
+274 GFTLING

-291 VRTSMFDSGDAK
+291 VRTSMFDSADAK

-315 RIRGN
+315 RI
-320 DTNDHGDFN
+320 
-329 GIEKTLT
+329 K
-336 VNPNSE
+336 
-342 LIFEFNTMTTKNY
+342 
-355 QAQGNVIA
+355 
-363 LGRIRGNDT
+363 GNDT

-398 TMTTKNYQGM
+398 TMTTKNYQGV

-420 VIGEKVVA
+420 VIAEKSVA
-428 YGPIWRLL
+428 YGPIWRLF

-514 FGASFNTDDFVYKIQ
+514 FGASFNTDDFVYQVQ

-546 SGNSGVD
+546 SSNSGVD
-553 INDMNVTYD
+553 MNDFNVTYD
-562 AANRIITIKSTGGGT
+562 AANRVITIKSTGGGS

-609 NDTLTYKTYSQD
+609 NDTLTYKTYTQD

-627 ESHTVSTNP
+627 ESHTVRTNP

-694 QADIDSLANQMQHT
+694 QADIDSLTNQMQHT

-719 NRKVD
+719 NKKVD
-724 DMEDLVNQ
+724 QMEDLVNQ

-792 KQAIRDKAAKQR
+792 KKAIRDKATKQR
-804 EIINHTPDA
+804 EIINATPDA
-813 TQDEIQDAL
+813 TEDEIQDAL
-822 NQLTTDET
+822 NQLATDET

-843 DVETAKNNGINTIGA
+843 DVEIAKNNGINTIGA
-858 VAPQVTHKQAA
+858 VVPQVTRKQAA

-913 NQATTNDDVDT
+913 NQATTNADVDN

-971 RQAAIEKVNAAV
+971 RQAAIDKVNAAV
-983 AVANTN
+983 TAANTN

-1009 IQAIEPATKVKT
+1009 IQAITPATKVKT
-1021 DAKNAIDQ
+1021 DAKNAIDK
-1029 SAETQHNAIFN
+1029 SAETQHNTIFN

-1098 DARNAVNEK
+1098 DARNVVNDK

-1137 NRALNDIG
+1137 NRALTDIG

-1180 LTDLATAKKQEIN
+1180 LNDLATAKKQEIN

-1204 VALNQVDQDLATA
+1204 VALNQVDQELATA

-1245 PNIVKKPAALAQTN
+1245 PNIVKKPAALAQIN
-1259 QHYSA
+1259 QHYNA
-1264 KLVEINATPDA
+1264 KLAEINATPDA
-1275 TDDEKN
+1275 TNDEKN

-1288 QDRQQA
+1288 LDRQQA

-1377 NQTNDQVDATT
+1377 NQTNDQVDTTT
-1388 NQAINAIDNVEA
+1388 NQALKAIDNVEA

-1433 KEVALQALA
+1433 KEVASQALA

-1471 IKIIQPETKIK
+1471 IKIIQPETKVK

-1494 ELRAQIN
+1494 ELRAKIN

-1509 ERQAALDKI
+1509 ERQVALDKI
-1518 NDLVAKAMTNITN
+1518 NEFVNQAMTDITN
-1531 DRTNQQVNDS
+1531 NRTNQQVDDTTS
-1541 TNQALDD
+1541 QALDS

-1562 RDAVKQQYEAKKHEI
+1562 RDAVKQQYEAKKREI

-1607 QAIANND
+1607 QAVTNND
-1614 VKRVESNGIA
+1614 VKRVETNGIA
-1624 TLKGVEPH
+1624 TLKGVQPH
-1632 IVVKPEAQEAIK
+1632 IVIKPEAQQAIK
-1644 ASADNQVESIKDTPH
+1644 ASAENQVESIKDTPH
-1659 ATTDE
+1659 ATVDE
-1664 LDEANQQINDTLKQ
+1664 LDEANQLISDTLKQ
-1678 GQQDIDNT
+1678 AQQEIENT
-1686 TQDAAVNDVRNQT
+1686 NQDAAVTDVRNQT

-1712 KRAALDNIDESN
+1712 KRAALDSIEEN
-1724 NNQLDAIR
+1724 NKNQLDAIR

-1740 ERNVAIAALNK
+1740 ERDVAIDTLNK
-1751 IVNAIKND
+1751 IVNTIKND

-1769 DQTEADGNNN
+1769 DRTETDGNDN

-1789 KPAARQSVSAKAE
+1789 KPAARQSVGVKAE

-1840 DKTAQVNQNSIDA
+1840 DKTAQVNQDSINA

-1893 EEQNAAIVQVEKEL
+1893 EEQNIAIAQVEKEL
-1907 IKAKQQIAGAV
+1907 IKAKQQIASAV
-1918 TNADVAYLLHDGKN
+1918 TNADVAYLLHDEKN
-1932 EIREIEPVINKK
+1932 EIREIEPVINRK
-1944 ATAREQLTTLFN
+1944 ASAREQLTTLFN
-1956 DKKQAIEANVQATVE
+1956 DKKQAIEANIQATVE

-2003 ATLNLQTIHDLDVHP
+2003 ASLNLQTIHDLDVHP

-2035 THLVQ
+2035 TALVQ
-2040 NYRKVSDRNKAD
+2040 NYRKVSNRNKAD

-2075 DVDAVLKRFNVALG
+2075 DVDAVLKRFNVALS

-2124 LAKVKALIDQYVA
+2124 LAKVKVLIDQYVA
-2137 DGNRMVDEDATL
+2137 DGNRMIDEDATL
-2149 NDIKKDTQLI
+2149 NDIKQHTQFI
-2159 IDEILAIKLPAEV
+2159 VDEILAIKLPAEETKV
-2172 IKASPKVG
+2172 SPKEI

-2188 PIKKEDKQEVR
+2188 PIKKEETHESR
-2199 KVVKELPNTGSEE
+2199 KVEKELPNTGSEG
-2212 MDLPLKELALI
+2212 MDLPLKEFALI
-2223 TGAALLARRRSK
+2223 TGRLC
-2235 KEKES
+2235 